1 MKIQNVMATSI
12 KIDTVSAT
20 QSLRSMNTALRASTN
35 AWKAEEVQAK
45 SVGDYLKAS
54 QAKYEGLGRSIDQVK
69 EKIKLIQE
77 RQKSLDLTT
86 EDGKNSYNRY
96 AKQLGVAVKQLS
108 SMTAQQERAK
118 SAMQYQSSGLASLQS
133 KYRSLTEV
141 NGSYVKRLE
150 AEGKGYEA
158 AVAKLDHY
166 KTSLNNLS
174 KQQKIQKD
182 ELKRI
187 AEESGI
193 TSNAY
198 KKQQVRVNETATS
211 MAKLTSK
218 IKDSKSDV
226 SRYSTGLNELQS
238 KYKSTNSVA
247 KSYVNRLEAE
257 GKKYE
262 AAKTRLN
269 SYKSAVENLTKQ
281 QKIQEN
287 ELAKIAS
294 ESGRSSSAYRA
305 QEVKVNQTATSIS
318 KLNSKVKSAQS
329 EVNKLNPNGFN
340 KIANGAKHV
349 TNAAD
354 KMKSSLK
361 NAWEHVKSGATAAA
375 AGIGAVGA
383 AAISGAK
390 KAGNL
395 EQSYKEITNLAVTGG
410 EKQKEAIKNVSEMQR
425 QGRAMSIQY
434 GKSQQD
440 IADSYEELVKRGYS
454 TKQALGAMRTELQ
467 ASVASGDDFKDVV
480 AVSSTTLES
489 FGMRA
494 KTTAQMTYNTKRA
507 VNELAYAADMTSTG
521 FKDLG
526 YGMSYVGSS
535 AHQAGFGLSQTA
547 AAMGILSNN
556 GLEASKAGTGL
567 NEVINRLSTAT
578 GNLLKGDK
586 KNALAKLGIKPKEIT
601 TSTGKLKDL
610 STVFGV
616 LNKHMQG
623 MSKVQK
629 INIMK
634 SLFGMTGEQAGL
646 ILTKYNK
653 QLGTLS
659 KQTLRA
665 GKDGDY
671 VAKLAKKN
679 SETAKMQM
687 ARLKMTGEAFS
698 MTLGAKMLPAIN
710 KAGDSLVIF
719 LTKTKDGKKLTQD
732 FANGVGAVAN
742 GLVNLIKWATTHKT
756 EVKWIFGGLL
766 TGYSVVKGAQFLQ
779 FLNKTRLAM
788 TELGV
793 LDKSKT
799 AIKGIGSAFKFTGK
813 LAKAGGKGILKAGK
827 AFGKSFVQSTKG
839 AVDAVK
845 SVGSLI
851 GKGAKRVGSEI
862 ADSGKFLGKQLV
874 KGFKGSVK
882 LVKSIGSSL
891 VNGTKNLV
899 SKSISLGKRIGSAIS
914 KGAKSTLNFSK
925 SLFGKGNSAGKLT
938 GLLQSARSAG
948 GFKNLTTAGKI
959 GTSAAGIGVAVD
971 TATSIVKAI
980 KDKAGSRKQYED
992 VGTAAGKGIGGAIG
1006 LWFGGPAGA
1015 AVGASIGAK
1024 VGKWGGDAVKSF
1036 TNGWKSKKPPKRFW
1050 SLENLGWSTK
1060 DTFNKIGKW
1069 GQGVGKKFGQG
1080 LAKGKSFAKKN
1091 AKALI
1096 LTAVSPML
1104 GIPALLYKNNSKFH
1118 KWANGVGKSIKK
1130 GLGSAKKNLNNFNK
1144 AVSKNVGNFTKSAG
1158 KKYRQ
1163 FTSSVSKTFKKHWN
1177 QMYKH
1182 SSKGTKQIM
1191 RSIEKFGKNY
1201 VKINKKY
1208 GDETRKNFGSFSKRL
1223 KKNHGDLFKTIGQTT
1238 KTQLNIEKKR
1248 WTANWKNIKS
1258 FAGGVWKGLTKNAG
1272 DMYKS
1277 LNAKT
1282 HGGLG
1287 KVFNGFKSFGKSIGD
1302 FWKNLWKGVKNT
1314 FDNAIKGLKDT
1325 ASNVGKFFSG
1335 KLKVGNIHLAEGTD
1349 WRKKYGY
1356 PAIVNDGSDSPE
1368 TNNREA
1374 LIDTDGTLKL
1384 FPNIRNLKWWM
1395 LPGQH
1400 VVSAH
1405 DLATMFGRGV
1415 HLASGTF
1422 DFNLLRNYRIR
1433 DEKTPDLL
1441 NKLVK
1446 INSRRLKLSLK
1457 TYDEDKERHEKTKR
1471 RREKKDR
1478 ESKKTSRTKTRK
1490 DMEYLDSSFFTGGK
1504 STGKIVSVSK
1514 LWLKKYLESELPK
1527 KTRKR
1532 TRTTRRRSSSSRA
1545 SSSSSRRSTTT
1556 THRERTTVSA
1566 SVRGLGSVRSLAAAI
1581 KSVSGRHTARVSVSA
1596 SNTKSVKSLKS
1607 ALSKVK
1613 SKRIKVS
1620 VSGTKS
1626 VKSLSSA
1633 LKGISKKGTLKG
1645 ISSASS
1651 RLKTL
1656 SKRTKSTKRSLKG
1669 LSSANSKASKTNKTL
1684 ANQLSK
1690 TSSKVKSLYKAAKK
1704 NKFGKEI
1711 KSQAEEAV
1719 KSLKGKGNFAKTF
1732 ESMTK
1737 KFGKDLKSMSK
1748 DSTKEFKSMWSN
1760 IEKTSKSG
1768 ENSTHK
1774 SFNTFSSSYKRGWKS
1789 LESGVSTTF
1798 DHFWT
1803 TMRKTAGKGLNKVI
1817 DVLNSGIGKIDT
1829 VISNFGG
1836 NKNAVHKVG
1845 GVHYATGTG
1854 YFAGRRPI
1862 TGPTW
1867 TILNDGNDSPE
1878 TQNREGIYN
1887 KQTGELTVVNG
1898 RNVPKLLDSRHEV
1911 FNASEMRDLGFTH
1924 YASGTGYLKRLYDQA
1939 KHYWNNPTKTG
1950 DSLFGKITGLVGAIN
1965 SLANGMLKDGKNHGT
1980 EWWSQ
1985 LWKMVEDKVEDGGDA
2000 TLTGLVKAMAKNGD
2014 GKIYQWGA
2022 TGPKEFDCSG
2032 LVMYTLKKDFG
2043 IDYPHFSGNQYS
2055 VSQHISRSEA
2065 KPGDLVFWGRN
2076 GSIHVGAYAGGGK
2089 YYSAYGPNGTH
2100 GIGMMPLSSVVG
2112 YGKPLFARV
2121 RGLKQNDDK
2130 HEEVKANTNLQK
2142 LIKNQVGKGFWKTIN
2157 KIADEFGDAG
2167 GAGNVKLTG
2176 DLTHK
2181 SLQLAKALKRADPKA
2196 TAKGIAALISN
2207 AIAESTLN
2215 PGITNGIGA
2224 TGLWQFL
2231 GSRRTGLENY
2241 ARNHHGSYH
2250 NAGIQIDYALHGD
2263 SSRALFKQLLEGSR
2277 SPYSMAYQ
2285 FSQQWEVGGNDAGHA
2300 AHANSLYKLLKDH
2313 GYANGGIVSS
2323 PQLAMIGEGN
2333 GPETIVPWDIT
2344 KRAKAYQLMS
2354 RTLKHFKQQ
2363 DNPTDQSGDSKILL
2377 EILKVMTLIEKKLDT
2392 EITETRRLAEQPI
2405 NVSGDFNV
2413 DGRKFARYL
2422 RTYLREFDRQTV
2434 VRGRYN
2440 LSDR

>member
-1 MKIQNVMATSI
+1 MRWKGGKMRIQNVMATSI

-20 QSLRSMNTALRASTN
+20 QSLRSMNTALKASTN

-45 SVGDYLKAS
+45 SVGNYLKAS
-54 QAKYEGLGRSIDQVK
+54 QARYEGLGRSIDQAK

-77 RQKSLDLTT
+77 RQKALDLTT
-86 EDGKNSYNRY
+86 EDGRNSYNRY
-96 AKQLGVAVKQLS
+96 AKQLGITVKQLS

-118 SAMQYQSSGLASLQS
+118 SAMQYQTSGLASLQS
-133 KYRSLTEV
+133 RYRSLNEV
-141 NGSYVKRLE
+141 NSSYVK
-150 AEGKGYEA
+150 
-158 AVAKLDHY
+158 
-166 KTSLNNLS
+166 
-174 KQQKIQKD
+174 
-182 ELKRI
+182 
-187 AEESGI
+187 
-193 TSNAY
+193 
-198 KKQQVRVNETATS
+198 
-211 MAKLTSK
+211 
-218 IKDSKSDV
+218 
-226 SRYSTGLNELQS
+226 
-238 KYKSTNSVA
+238 
-247 KSYVNRLEAE
+247 RLEAE

-262 AAKTRLN
+262 AAKTRLT

-281 QKIQEN
+281 QKIQES
-287 ELAKIAS
+287 ELSRIAS
-294 ESGRSSSAYRA
+294 ESGKASSAYHA

-361 NAWEHVKSGATAAA
+361 NTWEHVKSGATAAA

-440 IADSYEELVKRGYS
+440 IADSYEELVKRGYT

-659 KQTLRA
+659 KQTLKA

-710 KAGDSLVIF
+710 RAGDSLVIF

-742 GLVNLIKWATTHKT
+742 GLVDLIKWATTHKT

-799 AIKGIGSAFKFTGK
+799 AIKDIGSAFKFTGK

-839 AVDAVK
+839 AGDAVK

-851 GKGAKRVGSEI
+851 GKGAKRVGSDI

-882 LVKSIGSSL
+882 LGKSIGSSL

-899 SKSISLGKRIGSAIS
+899 SKSISLGKRISSAIS

-938 GLLQSARSAG
+938 GLLQSAHSAG

-959 GTSAAGIGVAVD
+959 GTSTAGVGVAVD

-1015 AVGASIGAK
+1015 AVGATIGAK

-1036 TNGWKSKKPPKRFW
+1036 TNGWKSKKPPKNFW

-1060 DTFNKIGKW
+1060 DTFSKIGKW

-1091 AKALI
+1091 AKELA

-1104 GIPALLYKNNSKFH
+1104 GIPALLYKNNPKFR

-1130 GLGSAKKNLNNFNK
+1130 GLGYAKKNVSNFNK
-1144 AVSKNVGNFTKSAG
+1144 SVAKNVGNFTKSAG

-1163 FTSSVSKTFKKHWN
+1163 FTSSVSKTFKKQWN
-1177 QMYKH
+1177 QIYKH

-1191 RSIEKFGKNY
+1191 RSTAKFGKNY

-1277 LNAKT
+1277 LNSKT

-1287 KVFNGFKSFGKSIGD
+1287 KVLTKFKAFGKSVGD
-1302 FWKNLWKGVKNT
+1302 FWNNLWKGVRDT
-1314 FDNAIKGLKDT
+1314 FDRTIKGLKD
-1325 ASNVGKFFSG
+1325 AAGNVGKFFTG
-1335 KLKVGNIHLAEGTD
+1335 KLKVGNIHLADGTD
-1349 WRKKYGY
+1349 WKKKYGY

-1368 TNNREA
+1368 TNNREG
-1374 LIDTDGTLKL
+1374 LIDTDGTLKI
-1384 FPNIRNLKWWM
+1384 FPNVRNLKWWM

-1400 VVSAH
+1400 VVNAH
-1405 DLATMFGRGV
+1405 DLATMFGSGV
-1415 HLASGTF
+1415 HLASGTLDF
-1422 DFNLLRNYRIR
+1422 DLLKNYKIGDVKTPNLLS
-1433 DEKTPDLL
+1433 
-1441 NKLVK
+1441 KLVK
-1446 INSRRLKLSLK
+1446 INSQSLKLKLK
-1457 TYDEDKERHEKTKR
+1457 TYAEDKERHEKTKR

-1478 ESKKTSRTKTRK
+1478 KAKRTTRTRK
-1490 DMEYLDSSFFTGGK
+1490 GMEYLDSSFFTGGK

-1514 LWLKKYLESELPK
+1514 SWLKKYLESKLPK
-1527 KTRKR
+1527 RSRKR
-1532 TRTTRRRSSSSRA
+1532 TRTTRHKSSSSR
-1545 SSSSSRRSTTT
+1545 SSSRSRNTTT
-1556 THRERTTVSA
+1556 TRRERTSVSA
-1566 SVRGLGSVRSLAAAI
+1566 SVSGLSSVRSLAAAI
-1581 KSVSGRHTARVSVSA
+1581 KAVSGSHTAKITVSA
-1596 SNTKSVKSLKS
+1596 SSAKSVKSLKA

-1620 VSGTKS
+1620 ISGTKS
-1626 VKSLSSA
+1626 VKSLLSA
-1633 LKGISKKGTLKG
+1633 LKGVGKKSTLKG

-1656 SKRTKSTKRSLKG
+1656 SKRTKSTRSSLKG

-1748 DSTKEFKSMWSN
+1748 VSTKEFKSMWSN

-1789 LESGVSTTF
+1789 LESGVSATF

-1817 DVLNSGIGKIDT
+1817 DVLNSGIGKINT

-1854 YFAGRRPI
+1854 FLNSQRRPI
-1862 TGPTW
+1862 TGPTLA
-1867 TILNDGNDSPE
+1867 ILNDGFDSPE
-1878 TQNREGIYN
+1878 TNNREGILD
-1887 KQTGELTVVNG
+1887 KTTGELSVVNG
-1898 RNVPKLLDSRHEV
+1898 RNVPVMLDQRHEV
-1911 FNASEMRDLGFTH
+1911 FNASEMRDLGVTRHFAT
-1924 YASGTGYLKRLYDQA
+1924 GTGWLKKLYEEA
-1939 KHYWNNPTKTG
+1939 KKFWKQPIKTG
-1950 DSLFGKITGLVGAIN
+1950 EANFGKVTGLNGAVQTL
-1965 SLANGMLKDGKNHGT
+1965 SKGMLKNATTQSTK
-1980 EWWSQ
+1980 WWSQ
-1985 LWKMVEDKVEDGGDA
+1985 LWKMVENKVNDDDLGPA
-2000 TLTGLVKAMAKNGD
+2000 SGLLKAVEELGKNKQYSQ
-2014 GKIYQWGA
+2014 GKRMSKFFA
-2022 TGPKEFDCSG
+2022 DCSSLVSRALHDYYHVHWSEPNGWALTVAG
-2032 LVMYTLKKDFG
+2032 LWKHAHR
-2043 IDYPHFSGNQYS
+2043 IP
-2055 VSQHISRSEA
+2055 RSEA
-2065 KPGDLVFWGRN
+2065 KPGDPVFWLPDT
-2076 GSIHVGAYAGGGK
+2076 HVGVYAGHGK
-2089 YYSAYGPNGTH
+2089 YYSAYGPNDG
-2100 GIGMMPLSSVVG
+2100 GPVGMQSVAPG
-2112 YGKPLFARV
+2112 ATFGRFN
-2121 RGLKQNDDK
+2121 GLNTEGDK
-2130 HEEVKANTNLQK
+2130 GSKKDVKVKTNNALQK
-2142 LIKNQVGKGFWKTIN
+2142 FIKPQVGKGFWRTIQ
-2157 KIADEFGDAG
+2157 KIHEKYGSSFGSIAGFNVDGSLKSKVRALAG
-2167 GAGNVKLTG
+2167 GLKSIDPRATKNGIIAILGNWVF
-2176 DLTHK
+2176 
-2181 SLQLAKALKRADPKA
+2181 
-2196 TAKGIAALISN
+2196 
-2207 AIAESTLN
+2207 ESGQLN
-2215 PGITNGIGA
+2215 PGAVNPSGGA
-2224 TGLWQFL
+2224 SGFGQWL
-2231 GSRRTGLENY
+2231 GARKTRLMNY
-2241 ARNHHGSYH
+2241 ARGHHHSWK
-2250 NAGIQIDYALHGD
+2250 NPATQLEFALHGD
-2263 SSRALFKQLLEGSR
+2263 AGMTGIFRSVLEGHGSYESLALKFSR
-2277 SPYSMAYQ
+2277 D
-2285 FSQQWEVGGNDAGHA
+2285 WEKGGYDSNHVAGA
-2300 AHANSLYKLLKDH
+2300 RKVAQILG

-2344 KRAKAYQLMS
+2344 KRAKAYQLMN
-2354 RTLKHFKQQ
+2354 RTLKHFRQQ
-2363 DNPTDQSGDSKILL
+2363 DDPTDQSGDSKILL
-2377 EILKVMTLIEKKLDT
+2377 EILKVMTSIEKKLDA
-2392 EITETRRLAEQPI
+2392 EINETRRLGEQPI
-2405 NVSGDFNV
+2405 NVSGDFNI

>member
-1 MKIQNVMATSI
+1 MRWKGGKMRIQNVMATSI

-20 QSLRSMNTALRASTN
+20 QSLRSMNTALKASTN

-45 SVGDYLKAS
+45 SVGNYLKAS
-54 QAKYEGLGRSIDQVK
+54 QARYEGLGRSIDQAK

-77 RQKSLDLTT
+77 RQKALDLTT
-86 EDGKNSYNRY
+86 EDGRNSYNRY
-96 AKQLGVAVKQLS
+96 AKQLGITVKQLS
-108 SMTAQQERAK
+108 SMTSQQERAK
-118 SAMQYQSSGLASLQS
+118 SAMQYQTSGLASLQS
-133 KYRSLTEV
+133 RYRSLNEV
-141 NGSYVKRLE
+141 NSSYVK
-150 AEGKGYEA
+150 
-158 AVAKLDHY
+158 
-166 KTSLNNLS
+166 
-174 KQQKIQKD
+174 
-182 ELKRI
+182 
-187 AEESGI
+187 
-193 TSNAY
+193 
-198 KKQQVRVNETATS
+198 
-211 MAKLTSK
+211 
-218 IKDSKSDV
+218 
-226 SRYSTGLNELQS
+226 
-238 KYKSTNSVA
+238 
-247 KSYVNRLEAE
+247 RLEAE

-262 AAKTRLN
+262 AAKTRLT

-281 QKIQEN
+281 QKIQES
-287 ELAKIAS
+287 ELSRIAS
-294 ESGRSSSAYRA
+294 ESGKASSAYHA

-659 KQTLRA
+659 KQTLKA

-710 KAGDSLVIF
+710 RAGDSLVIF

-779 FLNKTRLAM
+779 FLNKTRLAFQG
-788 TELGV
+788 L
-793 LDKSKT
+793 K
-799 AIKGIGSAFKFTGK
+799 IGSHVFDGFKALKDGFKGAE
-813 LAKAGGKGILKAGK
+813 LAKDASLGQKVFHGLGSAAKNSGELVKAAGRGIAD
-827 AFGKSFVQSTKG
+827 ASHTMATSFTKQ
-839 AVDAVK
+839 A
-845 SVGSLI
+845 SLI
-851 GKGAKRVGSEI
+851 GKGIHGLGKGIFKATKAIGNQ
-862 ADSGKFLGKQLV
+862 ALQAGKFLGEQIS
-874 KGFKGSVK
+874 KG
-882 LVKSIGSSL
+882 
-891 VNGTKNLV
+891 VN
-899 SKSISLGKRIGSAIS
+899 KSISLGKG
-914 KGAKSTLNFSK
+914 
-925 SLFGKGNSAGKLT
+925 LFGKGKGAGKLT

-959 GTSAAGIGVAVD
+959 GTSAAGVGVAVD

-1091 AKALI
+1091 AKELA

-1104 GIPALLYKNNSKFH
+1104 GIPALLYKSNPKFR

-1130 GLGSAKKNLNNFNK
+1130 GLGSAKKNVNNFNK

-1182 SSKGTKQIM
+1182 SSKGTQQIM

-1258 FAGGVWKGLTKNAG
+1258 FAGGVWKGLTKNAD

-1287 KVFNGFKSFGKSIGD
+1287 KVFNGFKSFGKSVGD
-1302 FWKNLWKGVKNT
+1302 FWKNLWKDVKDT
-1314 FDNAIKGLKDT
+1314 FDDAIKGLKET

-1335 KLKVGNIHLAEGTD
+1335 KLKVGNIHLADGTD
-1349 WRKKYGY
+1349 WKKKYGY

-1384 FPNIRNLKWWM
+1384 FPNVRNLKWWM

-1400 VVSAH
+1400 VVNAH

-1433 DEKTPDLL
+1433 DERTPDLL

-1478 ESKKTSRTKTRK
+1478 ESKKTSRTHTRK
-1490 DMEYLDSSFFTGGK
+1490 AMEYLDSSFFTGGK

-1514 LWLKKYLESELPK
+1514 SWLKKYLESELPK
-1527 KTRKR
+1527 KTKKR
-1532 TRTTRRRSSSSRA
+1532 TRTTRRRSSSSRS

-1566 SVRGLGSVRSLAAAI
+1566 SVRGLSSVRSLAAAI
-1581 KSVSGRHTARVSVSA
+1581 ESVSGRHTARVSVSA

-1607 ALSKVK
+1607 ALSKVQ

-1656 SKRTKSTKRSLKG
+1656 SKRTKSTRSSLKG
-1669 LSSANSKASKTNKTL
+1669 LSSANSKASRTNKTL

-1774 SFNTFSSSYKRGWKS
+1774 SFNTFSSSYKRGWKL

-1836 NKNAVHKVG
+1836 NRNAVHKVG

-1854 YFAGRRPI
+1854 YLGSQRRPI
-1862 TGPTW
+1862 VGKTLA
-1867 TILNDGNDSPE
+1867 ILNDGFDSPE
-1878 TQNREGIYN
+1878 TNNREGIFD
-1887 KQTGELTVVNG
+1887 KTTGELSVVNG
-1898 RNVPKLLDSRHEV
+1898 RNVPVVLDQRHEV
-1911 FNASEMRDLGFTH
+1911 FNASEMRDLGVTRHF
-1924 YASGTGYLKRLYDQA
+1924 ASGTGWLKKLYEEA
-1939 KHYWNNPTKTG
+1939 KKFWKQPVKTAEFNF
-1950 DSLFGKITGLVGAIN
+1950 DKVTGLTGAIN
-1965 SLANGMLKDGKNHGT
+1965 NLAQSAKKISQAQGIN
-1980 EWWSQ
+1980 WWSQ
-1985 LWKMVEDKVEDGGDA
+1985 LWKMVEDKVNDDDLGPAKGLLKAVEKLGKGKPYIWGGY
-2000 TLTGLVKAMAKNGD
+2000 GVHAKG
-2014 GKIYQWGA
+2014 
-2022 TGPKEFDCSG
+2022 FDCSG
-2032 LVMYTLKKDFG
+2032 LVSTALEEYF
-2043 IDYPHFSGNQYS
+2043 HSGWGHLDVAGLWS
-2055 VSQHISRSEA
+2055 HAHEIPKSKA
-2065 KPGDLVFWGRN
+2065 KPGDPVFWLPDG
-2076 GSIHVGAYAGGGK
+2076 HVGVYAGHNK
-2089 YYSAYGPNGTH
+2089 YYSAFGPD
-2100 GIGMMPLSSVVG
+2100 IGMHSIFGQDPG
-2112 YGKPLFARV
+2112 T
-2121 RGLKQNDDK
+2121 RGPVFGRFKGINTEGSKTSDDD
-2130 HEEVKANTNLQK
+2130 VKVKTNNKLQK
-2142 LIKNQVGKGFWKTIN
+2142 QIKIQVGKGFWSTIQ
-2157 KIADEFGDAG
+2157 KISDKYGEHDDGLQAGKPSGDH
-2167 GAGNVKLTG
+2167 
-2176 DLTHK
+2176 THW
-2181 SLQLAKALKRADPKA
+2181 LKQAHVPKKYWSAMNFIFTHESSWNPKA
-2196 TAKGIAALISN
+2196 YNPQPTPTGHARGIGQLTDAQMHYVRRHGSVNN
-2207 AIAESTLN
+2207 AIAQIMGAYDYMNDRYGN
-2215 PGITNGIGA
+2215 PDKA
-2224 TGLWQFL
+2224 EAFWK
-2231 GSRRTGLENY
+2231 
-2241 ARNHHGSYH
+2241 AH
-2250 NAGIQIDYALHGD
+2250 N
-2263 SSRALFKQLLEGSR
+2263 
-2277 SPYSMAYQ
+2277 
-2285 FSQQWEVGGNDAGHA
+2285 W
-2300 AHANSLYKLLKDH
+2300 
-2313 GYANGGIVSS
+2313 YANGGIVTN
-2323 PQLAMIGEGN
+2323 PQIAVVGEGN

-2344 KRAKAYQLMS
+2344 KRARAYRLID

-2363 DNPTDQSGDSKILL
+2363 DAPTSQGEDSKLLL
-2377 EILKVMTLIEKKLDT
+2377 EILKVMTSIEKKLDS
-2392 EITETRRLAEQPI
+2392 EITETRRLGEQPI

-2413 DGRKFARYL
+2413 DGRKFARYI

>member
-1 MKIQNVMATSI
+1 MRWKGGKMRIQNVMATSI

-20 QSLRSMNTALRASTN
+20 QSLRSMNTALKASTN

-45 SVGDYLKAS
+45 SVGNYLKAS
-54 QAKYEGLGRSIDQVK
+54 QARYEGLGRSIDQAK

-77 RQKSLDLTT
+77 RQKALDLTT
-86 EDGKNSYNRY
+86 EDGRNSYNRY
-96 AKQLGVAVKQLS
+96 AKQLGITVKQLS

-118 SAMQYQSSGLASLQS
+118 SAMQYQISGLASLQS
-133 KYRSLTEV
+133 RYRSLNEV
-141 NGSYVKRLE
+141 NSSYVK
-150 AEGKGYEA
+150 
-158 AVAKLDHY
+158 
-166 KTSLNNLS
+166 
-174 KQQKIQKD
+174 
-182 ELKRI
+182 
-187 AEESGI
+187 
-193 TSNAY
+193 
-198 KKQQVRVNETATS
+198 
-211 MAKLTSK
+211 
-218 IKDSKSDV
+218 
-226 SRYSTGLNELQS
+226 
-238 KYKSTNSVA
+238 
-247 KSYVNRLEAE
+247 RLEAE

-262 AAKTRLN
+262 AAKTRLT

-281 QKIQEN
+281 QKIQES
-287 ELAKIAS
+287 ELSRIAS
-294 ESGRSSSAYRA
+294 ESGKSSSAYHA

-659 KQTLRA
+659 KQTLKA

-742 GLVNLIKWATTHKT
+742 GLVNLIKWATTHET

-779 FLNKTRLAM
+779 FLNKTRLAFQG
-788 TELGV
+788 L
-793 LDKSKT
+793 K
-799 AIKGIGSAFKFTGK
+799 IGSHVFDGFKALKDGFKGAE
-813 LAKAGGKGILKAGK
+813 LAKDASLGQKVFHGLGSAAKNSGELVKAAGRGIAD
-827 AFGKSFVQSTKG
+827 ASHTMATSFTKQ
-839 AVDAVK
+839 A
-845 SVGSLI
+845 SLI
-851 GKGAKRVGSEI
+851 GKGIHGLGKGIFKATKAIGNQ
-862 ADSGKFLGKQLV
+862 ALQAGKFLGEQIS
-874 KGFKGSVK
+874 KG
-882 LVKSIGSSL
+882 
-891 VNGTKNLV
+891 VN
-899 SKSISLGKRIGSAIS
+899 KSISFGKG
-914 KGAKSTLNFSK
+914 
-925 SLFGKGNSAGKLT
+925 LFGKGKGAGKLT

-959 GTSAAGIGVAVD
+959 GTSAAGVGVAVD

-1091 AKALI
+1091 AKELA

-1104 GIPALLYKNNSKFH
+1104 GIPALLYRNNPKFR

-1130 GLGSAKKNLNNFNK
+1130 GLGSAKKNVNNFNK
-1144 AVSKNVGNFTKSAG
+1144 AVSKNVGNFTKSAS

-1302 FWKNLWKGVKNT
+1302 FWKNLWKGVKDT

-1384 FPNIRNLKWWM
+1384 FPNVRNLKWWM

-1400 VVSAH
+1400 VVNAH
-1405 DLATMFGRGV
+1405 DLATMFGRSV

-1457 TYDEDKERHEKTKR
+1457 TYDEGKERHEKTKR

-1514 LWLKKYLESELPK
+1514 SWLKKYLESELPK

-1532 TRTTRRRSSSSRA
+1532 TRTTRRRPSSSRS

-1581 KSVSGRHTARVSVSA
+1581 ESVSGRHTARVSVSA
-1596 SNTKSVKSLKS
+1596 SNTKSVKSLKT

-1656 SKRTKSTKRSLKG
+1656 SKRTKSTRSSLKG
-1669 LSSANSKASKTNKTL
+1669 LSSANSKASRTNKTL

-1719 KSLKGKGNFAKTF
+1719 KSLKGKGNFAKAF

-1854 YFAGRRPI
+1854 FFGSQRRPI
-1862 TGPTW
+1862 VGKTLA
-1867 TILNDGNDSPE
+1867 ILNDGFDSPE
-1878 TQNREGIYN
+1878 TNNREGIFD
-1887 KQTGELTVVNG
+1887 KTTGELSVVNG
-1898 RNVPKLLDSRHEV
+1898 RNVPVVLDQRHEV
-1911 FNASEMRDLGFTH
+1911 FNASEMRDLGVTRHF
-1924 YASGTGYLKRLYDQA
+1924 ASGTGWLKKLYEEA
-1939 KHYWNNPTKTG
+1939 KKFWKQPVKTAESNF
-1950 DSLFGKITGLVGAIN
+1950 DKVTGLTGAIN
-1965 SLANGMLKDGKNHGT
+1965 NLAQSAKKISQAQGVN
-1980 EWWSQ
+1980 WWSQ
-1985 LWKMVEDKVEDGGDA
+1985 LWKMVEDKVNDDDLGPAKGLLKAVEKLGKGKPYIWGGY
-2000 TLTGLVKAMAKNGD
+2000 GVHAKG
-2014 GKIYQWGA
+2014 
-2022 TGPKEFDCSG
+2022 FDCSG
-2032 LVMYTLKKDFG
+2032 LVSTALEEYF
-2043 IDYPHFSGNQYS
+2043 HSGWGHLDVAGLWS
-2055 VSQHISRSEA
+2055 HAHEIPKSKA
-2065 KPGDLVFWGRN
+2065 KPGDPVFWLPDG
-2076 GSIHVGAYAGGGK
+2076 HVGVYAGHSK
-2089 YYSAYGPNGTH
+2089 YYSAFGPD
-2100 GIGMMPLSSVVG
+2100 IGMHSIFGQDPG
-2112 YGKPLFARV
+2112 T
-2121 RGLKQNDDK
+2121 RGPVFGRFKGINTEGSKTSDDD
-2130 HEEVKANTNLQK
+2130 VKVKTNNKLQK
-2142 LIKNQVGKGFWKTIN
+2142 QIKIQVGKGFWSTIQ
-2157 KIADEFGDAG
+2157 KISDKYGEHDDGLQAGKPSGDH
-2167 GAGNVKLTG
+2167 
-2176 DLTHK
+2176 THW
-2181 SLQLAKALKRADPKA
+2181 LKQAHVPKKYWSAMNFIFTHESSWNPKA
-2196 TAKGIAALISN
+2196 YNPQPTPTGHARGIGQLTDAQMHYVRRHGSVNN
-2207 AIAESTLN
+2207 AIAQIMGAYDYMNDRYGN
-2215 PGITNGIGA
+2215 PDKA
-2224 TGLWQFL
+2224 EAFWK
-2231 GSRRTGLENY
+2231 
-2241 ARNHHGSYH
+2241 AH
-2250 NAGIQIDYALHGD
+2250 N
-2263 SSRALFKQLLEGSR
+2263 
-2277 SPYSMAYQ
+2277 
-2285 FSQQWEVGGNDAGHA
+2285 W
-2300 AHANSLYKLLKDH
+2300 
-2313 GYANGGIVSS
+2313 YANGGIVTN
-2323 PQLAMIGEGN
+2323 PQIAVVGEGN

-2344 KRAKAYQLMS
+2344 KRARAYRLMD

-2363 DNPTDQSGDSKILL
+2363 DAPTSQGEDSKLLL
-2377 EILKVMTLIEKKLDT
+2377 EILKVMTSIEKKLDS
-2392 EITETRRLAEQPI
+2392 EITETRRLGEQPI
-2405 NVSGDFNV
+2405 NISGDFNV
-2413 DGRKFARYL
+2413 DGRKFARYI

>member
-1 MKIQNVMATSI
+1 MRWKGGKMRIQNVMATSI

-20 QSLRSMNTALRASTN
+20 QSLRSMNTALKASTN

-45 SVGDYLKAS
+45 SVGNYLKAS
-54 QAKYEGLGRSIDQVK
+54 QARYEGLGRSIDQAK

-77 RQKSLDLTT
+77 RQKALDLTT
-86 EDGKNSYNRY
+86 EDGRNSYNRY
-96 AKQLGVAVKQLS
+96 AKQLGITVKQLS

-118 SAMQYQSSGLASLQS
+118 SAMQYQTSGLASLQS
-133 KYRSLTEV
+133 RYRSLNEV
-141 NGSYVKRLE
+141 NSSYVK
-150 AEGKGYEA
+150 
-158 AVAKLDHY
+158 
-166 KTSLNNLS
+166 
-174 KQQKIQKD
+174 
-182 ELKRI
+182 
-187 AEESGI
+187 
-193 TSNAY
+193 
-198 KKQQVRVNETATS
+198 
-211 MAKLTSK
+211 
-218 IKDSKSDV
+218 
-226 SRYSTGLNELQS
+226 
-238 KYKSTNSVA
+238 
-247 KSYVNRLEAE
+247 RLEAE

-262 AAKTRLN
+262 AAKTRLT

-281 QKIQEN
+281 QKIQES
-287 ELAKIAS
+287 ELSRIAS
-294 ESGRSSSAYRA
+294 ESGKASSAYHA

-361 NAWEHVKSGATAAA
+361 NTWEHVKSGATAAA

-440 IADSYEELVKRGYS
+440 IADSYEELVKRGYT

-659 KQTLRA
+659 KQTLKA

-710 KAGDSLVIF
+710 RAGDSLVIF

-742 GLVNLIKWATTHKT
+742 GLVNLIKWATTHET

-779 FLNKTRLAM
+779 FLNKTRLAFQG
-788 TELGV
+788 L
-793 LDKSKT
+793 K
-799 AIKGIGSAFKFTGK
+799 IGSHVFDGFKALKDGFKGAE
-813 LAKAGGKGILKAGK
+813 LAKDASLGQKVFHGLGSAAKNSGELVKAAGRGIAD
-827 AFGKSFVQSTKG
+827 ASHTMATSFTKQ
-839 AVDAVK
+839 A
-845 SVGSLI
+845 SLI
-851 GKGAKRVGSEI
+851 GKGIHGLGKGIFKATKAIGNQ
-862 ADSGKFLGKQLV
+862 ALQAGKFLGEQIS
-874 KGFKGSVK
+874 KG
-882 LVKSIGSSL
+882 
-891 VNGTKNLV
+891 VN
-899 SKSISLGKRIGSAIS
+899 KSISFGKG
-914 KGAKSTLNFSK
+914 
-925 SLFGKGNSAGKLT
+925 LFGKGKGAGKLT

-959 GTSAAGIGVAVD
+959 GTSAAGVGVAVD

-1091 AKALI
+1091 AKELA

-1104 GIPALLYKNNSKFH
+1104 GIPALLYKNNPKFR
-1118 KWANGVGKSIKK
+1118 KWANSVGKSIKK
-1130 GLGSAKKNLNNFNK
+1130 GLGSAKKNVNNFNK
-1144 AVSKNVGNFTKSAG
+1144 AVSKNVGNFTKSAS

-1182 SSKGTKQIM
+1182 SSKETKQIM

-1248 WTANWKNIKS
+1248 WTANWKNIES

-1282 HGGLG
+1282 HGGLR

-1302 FWKNLWKGVKNT
+1302 FWKNLWKGVKDT

-1384 FPNIRNLKWWM
+1384 FPNVRNLKWWM

-1400 VVSAH
+1400 VVNAH
-1405 DLATMFGRGV
+1405 DLATMFGRSV

-1514 LWLKKYLESELPK
+1514 SWLKKYLESELPK

-1532 TRTTRRRSSSSRA
+1532 TRTTRRRPSSSRS

-1581 KSVSGRHTARVSVSA
+1581 ESVSGRHTARVSVSA
-1596 SNTKSVKSLKS
+1596 SNTKSVKSLKT

-1656 SKRTKSTKRSLKG
+1656 SKRTKSTRSSLKG
-1669 LSSANSKASKTNKTL
+1669 LSSANSKASRTNKTL

-1774 SFNTFSSSYKRGWKS
+1774 SFNTFSSIYKRGWKS

-1854 YFAGRRPI
+1854 FFGSQRRPI
-1862 TGPTW
+1862 VGKTLA
-1867 TILNDGNDSPE
+1867 ILNDGFDSPE
-1878 TQNREGIYN
+1878 TNNREGIFD
-1887 KQTGELTVVNG
+1887 KTTGELSVVNG
-1898 RNVPKLLDSRHEV
+1898 RNVPVVLDQRHEV
-1911 FNASEMRDLGFTH
+1911 FNASEMRDLGVTRHF
-1924 YASGTGYLKRLYDQA
+1924 ASGTGWLKKLYEEA
-1939 KHYWNNPTKTG
+1939 KKFWKQPVKTAESNF
-1950 DSLFGKITGLVGAIN
+1950 DKVTGLTGAIN
-1965 SLANGMLKDGKNHGT
+1965 NLAQSAKKISQAQGVN
-1980 EWWSQ
+1980 WWSQ
-1985 LWKMVEDKVEDGGDA
+1985 LWKMVEDKVNDDDLGPAKGLLKAVEKLGKGKPYIWGGY
-2000 TLTGLVKAMAKNGD
+2000 GVHAKG
-2014 GKIYQWGA
+2014 
-2022 TGPKEFDCSG
+2022 FDCSG
-2032 LVMYTLKKDFG
+2032 LVSTALEEYF
-2043 IDYPHFSGNQYS
+2043 HSGWGHLDVAGLWS
-2055 VSQHISRSEA
+2055 HAHEIPKSKA
-2065 KPGDLVFWGRN
+2065 KPGDPVFWLPDG
-2076 GSIHVGAYAGGGK
+2076 HVGVYAGHSK
-2089 YYSAYGPNGTH
+2089 YYSAFGPD
-2100 GIGMMPLSSVVG
+2100 IGMHSIFGQDPG
-2112 YGKPLFARV
+2112 T
-2121 RGLKQNDDK
+2121 RGPVFGRFKGINTEGSKTSDDD
-2130 HEEVKANTNLQK
+2130 VKVKTNNKLQK
-2142 LIKNQVGKGFWKTIN
+2142 QIKIQVGKGFWSTIQ
-2157 KIADEFGDAG
+2157 KISDKYGEHDDGLQAGKPSGDH
-2167 GAGNVKLTG
+2167 
-2176 DLTHK
+2176 THW
-2181 SLQLAKALKRADPKA
+2181 LKQAHVPKKYWSAMNFIFTHESSWNPKA
-2196 TAKGIAALISN
+2196 YNPQPTPTGHARGIGQLTDAQMHYVRRHGSVNN
-2207 AIAESTLN
+2207 AIAQIMGAYDYMNDRYGN
-2215 PGITNGIGA
+2215 PDKA
-2224 TGLWQFL
+2224 EAFWK
-2231 GSRRTGLENY
+2231 
-2241 ARNHHGSYH
+2241 AH
-2250 NAGIQIDYALHGD
+2250 N
-2263 SSRALFKQLLEGSR
+2263 
-2277 SPYSMAYQ
+2277 
-2285 FSQQWEVGGNDAGHA
+2285 W
-2300 AHANSLYKLLKDH
+2300 
-2313 GYANGGIVSS
+2313 YANGGIVTN
-2323 PQLAMIGEGN
+2323 PQIAVVGEGN

-2344 KRAKAYQLMS
+2344 KRARAYRLMD

-2363 DNPTDQSGDSKILL
+2363 DAPTSQGEDSKLLL
-2377 EILKVMTLIEKKLDT
+2377 EILKVMTSIEKKLDS
-2392 EITETRRLAEQPI
+2392 EITETRRLGEQPI

-2413 DGRKFARYL
+2413 DGRKFARYI

>member
-1 MKIQNVMATSI
+1 MRWKGGKMRIQNVMATSI

-20 QSLRSMNTALRASTN
+20 QSLRSMNTALKASTN

-54 QAKYEGLGRSIDQVK
+54 QARYEGLGRSIDQAK
-69 EKIKLIQE
+69 EKIRLIQE

-86 EDGKNSYNRY
+86 EDGRNSYNRY
-96 AKQLGVAVKQLS
+96 AKQLGITVKQLS

-118 SAMQYQSSGLASLQS
+118 SAMQYQTSGLASLQS
-133 KYRSLTEV
+133 RYRSLNEV
-141 NGSYVKRLE
+141 NSSYVK
-150 AEGKGYEA
+150 
-158 AVAKLDHY
+158 
-166 KTSLNNLS
+166 
-174 KQQKIQKD
+174 
-182 ELKRI
+182 
-187 AEESGI
+187 
-193 TSNAY
+193 
-198 KKQQVRVNETATS
+198 
-211 MAKLTSK
+211 
-218 IKDSKSDV
+218 
-226 SRYSTGLNELQS
+226 
-238 KYKSTNSVA
+238 
-247 KSYVNRLEAE
+247 RLEAE

-262 AAKTRLN
+262 AAKTRLT

-281 QKIQEN
+281 QKIQES
-287 ELAKIAS
+287 ELSRIAS
-294 ESGRSSSAYRA
+294 ESGKASSAYHA

-507 VNELAYAADMTSTG
+507 VNELAFAADMTSTG

-659 KQTLRA
+659 KQTLKA

-766 TGYSVVKGAQFLQ
+766 TGYSIVKGAQFLQ
-779 FLNKTRLAM
+779 FLNKTRLAFQG
-788 TELGV
+788 L
-793 LDKSKT
+793 K
-799 AIKGIGSAFKFTGK
+799 IGSHVFDGFK
-813 LAKAGGKGILKAGK
+813 ALKAG
-827 AFGKSFVQSTKG
+827 FKG
-839 AVDAVK
+839 AELAKDASLGQKVFHGLGSAAKNSGELVK
-845 SVGSLI
+845 AAGRGIADASHTMATSFTKQASLI
-851 GKGAKRVGSEI
+851 GKGIHGLGKGIFKATKAIGNQ
-862 ADSGKFLGKQLV
+862 ALQAGKFLGEQIS
-874 KGFKGSVK
+874 KG
-882 LVKSIGSSL
+882 
-891 VNGTKNLV
+891 VN
-899 SKSISLGKRIGSAIS
+899 KSISFGKG
-914 KGAKSTLNFSK
+914 
-925 SLFGKGNSAGKLT
+925 LFGKGKEAGKLT

-959 GTSAAGIGVAVD
+959 GTSAAGVGVAVD

-1091 AKALI
+1091 AKELA

-1104 GIPALLYKNNSKFH
+1104 GIPALLYKNNPKFR

-1130 GLGSAKKNLNNFNK
+1130 GLGSAKRNVNNFNK
-1144 AVSKNVGNFTKSAG
+1144 AVSKNVGNFAKSAG

-1258 FAGGVWKGLTKNAG
+1258 FAGGVWKGLTKNAD

-1287 KVFNGFKSFGKSIGD
+1287 KVFNGFKSFGKSVGD
-1302 FWKNLWKGVKNT
+1302 FWKNLWKDVKDT
-1314 FDNAIKGLKDT
+1314 FDDAIKGLKET

-1400 VVSAH
+1400 VVNAH
-1405 DLATMFGRGV
+1405 DLATMFGRGI

-1422 DFNLLRNYRIR
+1422 DFNLLRNYRVR
-1433 DEKTPDLL
+1433 DEKIPNLL

-1514 LWLKKYLESELPK
+1514 SWLKKYLESELPK

-1532 TRTTRRRSSSSRA
+1532 TRTTRRRSLSSRS

-1656 SKRTKSTKRSLKG
+1656 SKRTKSTRSSLKG
-1669 LSSANSKASKTNKTL
+1669 LSSTNSKASKTNKTL

-1789 LESGVSTTF
+1789 LESGVSATF

-1817 DVLNSGIGKIDT
+1817 DVLNSGIGKINT

-1862 TGPTW
+1862 TRPTW

-1887 KQTGELTVVNG
+1887 KQTGELTVVSG

-1911 FNASEMRDLGFTH
+1911 FSASEMRDLGFTH

-1965 SLANGMLKDGKNHGT
+1965 SLANGMLKDGKKHGT

-2000 TLTGLVKAMAKNGD
+2000 TLTGLVKAMAKNGH

-2076 GSIHVGAYAGGGK
+2076 GGIHVGAYAGHNQ

-2121 RGLKQNDDK
+2121 RGLKQKDDK
-2130 HEEVKANTNLQK
+2130 HEEVKANTKLQK
-2142 LIKNQVGKGFWKTIN
+2142 LIKNQVGKGFWKTIS
-2157 KIADEFGDAG
+2157 KIADKFGDAG

-2176 DLTHK
+2176 DLTQK

-2215 PGITNGIGA
+2215 AGVTNGSGA

-2231 GSRRTGLENY
+2231 GSRRVGLENY
-2241 ARNHHGSYH
+2241 ARRHGGSYH

-2263 SSRALFKQLLEGSR
+2263 SSRALFKELLEGSR

-2285 FSQQWEVGGNDAGHA
+2285 FSRQWEIGGNDAGHA
-2300 AHANSLYKLLKDH
+2300 AHADSLYKLLKDH
-2313 GYANGGIVSS
+2313 GYANGGIISS
-2323 PQLAMIGEGN
+2323 PQLAMVGEGN

-2363 DNPTDQSGDSKILL
+2363 DDPTDQGGDSKILL
-2377 EILKVMTLIEKKLDT
+2377 EILKVMTSIEKKLDLQ
-2392 EITETRRLAEQPI
+2392 ITETRRLGEQPI

-2413 DGRKFARYL
+2413 DGRKFARYI

>member
-1 MKIQNVMATSI
+1 MATSI

-77 RQKSLDLTT
+77 RQKALDLTT

-133 KYRSLTEV
+133 RYRSLNEV
-141 NGSYVKRLE
+141 NSSYVKRLE

-158 AVAKLDHY
+158 SVAKLNNY
-166 KTSLNNLS
+166 KTSLSNLS
-174 KQQKIQKD
+174 KQQQIQKD

-305 QEVKVNQTATSIS
+305 QEVKVNQTATSIG
-318 KLNSKVKSAQS
+318 KLNTKIKSTSS
-329 EVNKLNPNGFN
+329 EVRQLKPTGFN
-340 KIANGAKHV
+340 AVA
-349 TNAAD
+349 NAAKKVTSASG
-354 KMKSSLK
+354 KMKSTLHG
-361 NAWEHVKSGATAAA
+361 AWDSVKSGATAAA
-375 AGIGAVGA
+375 AGISAVGA
-383 AAISGAK
+383 VAISGAK
-390 KAGNL
+390 KAEDL
-395 EQSYKEITNLAVTGG
+395 QQSYKEITNLAITGG
-410 EKQKEAIKNVSEMQR
+410 EKQAEVTKNVAQMQR
-425 QGRAMSIQY
+425 EGRSMSIQY
-434 GKSQQD
+434 GKSQQS
-440 IADSYEELVKRGYS
+440 IAEAYEDLTKRGYS
-454 TKQALGAMRTELQ
+454 TKQALSAMRTELQ
-467 ASVASGDDFKDVV
+467 GSVASGDDFKDVV
-480 AVSSTTLES
+480 QVSSTTLES

-494 KTTAQMTYNTKRA
+494 KSTAQMTSNTKRA

-535 AHQAGFGLSQTA
+535 AHQAGFNLSETA
-547 AAMGILSNN
+547 SAMGILSNN

-567 NEVINRLSTAT
+567 NQVINRLSNSA
-578 GNLLKGDK
+578 GKLKQGDK
-586 KNALAKLGIKPKEIT
+586 KNVLAQLGIRPKEIMN
-601 TSTGKLKDL
+601 SKGQLKSL
-610 STVFGV
+610 STVFGI

-634 SLFGMTGEQAGL
+634 SLFGTTGEQAGL
-646 ILTKYNK
+646 ILAKYNGE
-653 QLGTLS
+653 LGDLS
-659 KQTLRA
+659 KKTLKA

-687 ARLKMTGEAFS
+687 ARLKMTGEAFT

-710 KAGDSLVIF
+710 KAGDSLVVF

-742 GLVNLIKWATTHKT
+742 GLVSLIKWATTHKT

-788 TELGV
+788 ADLGV
-793 LDKSKT
+793 LAKLKSVPTSFGTKFAHMTQKLSSTFST
-799 AIKGIGSAFKFTGK
+799 AKRLVKASSKGISFATKEMRQNISKQFGLVTKGVK
-813 LAKAGGKGILKAGK
+813 DLGKGIWN
-827 AFGKSFVQSTKG
+827 
-839 AVDAVK
+839 
-845 SVGSLI
+845 
-851 GKGAKRVGSEI
+851 GAKWAGNQAKSAGRFLGSEI
-862 ADSGKFLGKQLV
+862 S
-874 KGFKGSVK
+874 KGFKAS
-882 LVKSIGSSL
+882 
-891 VNGTKNLV
+891 
-899 SKSISLGKRIGSAIS
+899 
-914 KGAKSTLNFSK
+914 LNFGK
-925 SLFGKGNSAGKLT
+925 GLFGKGSGAGKLT
-938 GLLQSARSAG
+938 GLLQSAHSAG

-959 GTSAAGIGVAVD
+959 GTGLAGAGVAVD

-980 KDKAGSRKQYED
+980 KDKVGSRKQYED

-1015 AVGASIGAK
+1015 AIGAK
-1024 VGKWGGDAVKSF
+1024 IGGIVGKWGGDAVKSF
-1036 TNGWKSKKPPKRFW
+1036 TNGWKSKKPPKNFW

-1060 DTFNKIGKW
+1060 DTFSKIGKW

-1080 LAKGKSFAKKN
+1080 LNKGKSFAKKN
-1091 AKALI
+1091 SKELA
-1096 LTAVSPML
+1096 LTAVNPLL
-1104 GIPALLYKNNSKFH
+1104 GIPALLYKNNPKFR
-1118 KWANGVGKSIKK
+1118 KWANGVGKNIKK
-1130 GLGSAKKNLNNFNK
+1130 GFNSVKKNVGNFNK
-1144 AVSKNVGNFTKSAG
+1144 SVSKNVGDFTKAAG

-1163 FTSSVSKTFKKHWN
+1163 FTTSVSKTFKKHWD
-1177 QMYKH
+1177 QLYKH

-1191 RSIEKFGKNY
+1191 RSTEKFGKNY
-1201 VKINKKY
+1201 AKINKKY
-1208 GDETRKNFGSFSKRL
+1208 WNETRKNFGSFSKRL
-1223 KKNHGDLFKTIGQTT
+1223 KKNHGDLFKTIGQTA
-1238 KTQLNIEKKR
+1238 KTQLGIEKRR
-1248 WTANWKNIKS
+1248 WSSNWKNIHSTAK
-1258 FAGGVWKGLTKNAG
+1258 GIWKGLNKNASS
-1272 DMYKS
+1272 MYKK
-1277 LNAKT
+1277 LNSST

-1287 KVFNGFKSFGKSIGD
+1287 KVFNGFKAFGKSVGD
-1302 FWKNLWKGVKNT
+1302 FWNKLWKGVKDT
-1314 FDNAIKGLKDT
+1314 FDKTIKDLKDT

-1335 KLKVGNIHLAEGTD
+1335 KLKVGNIHLADGTD
-1349 WRKKYGY
+1349 WKKRYGY
-1356 PAIVNDGSDSPE
+1356 PAIVNDGYDSPE

-1384 FPNIRNLKWWM
+1384 FPNVRNLKWWM

-1400 VVSAH
+1400 VVNAH

-1422 DFNLLRNYRIR
+1422 DFNLLRNYGIR

-1478 ESKKTSRTKTRK
+1478 ESKKTSRTHTRK
-1490 DMEYLDSSFFTGGK
+1490 AMEYLDSSFFTGGK

-1514 LWLKKYLESELPK
+1514 SWLKKYLESELPK

-1532 TRTTRRRSSSSRA
+1532 TRTTRRRSSSSRS

-1566 SVRGLGSVRSLAAAI
+1566 SVRGLSSVRSLAATI
-1581 KSVSGRHTARVSVSA
+1581 ESVSGRHTARVSVSA

-1656 SKRTKSTKRSLKG
+1656 SKRTKSTRSSLKG

-1748 DSTKEFKSMWSN
+1748 VSTKEFKSMWSN

-1789 LESGVSTTF
+1789 LESGVSATF

-1817 DVLNSGIGKIDT
+1817 DVLNSGIGKINT

-1862 TGPTW
+1862 TRPTW

-1887 KQTGELTVVNG
+1887 KQTGELTVVSG

-1911 FNASEMRDLGFTH
+1911 FSASEMRDLGFTH

-1965 SLANGMLKDGKNHGT
+1965 SLANGMLKDGKKHGT

-2000 TLTGLVKAMAKNGD
+2000 TLTGLVKAMAKNGH

-2076 GSIHVGAYAGGGK
+2076 GGIHVGAYAGHNQ

-2121 RGLKQNDDK
+2121 RGLKQKDDK
-2130 HEEVKANTNLQK
+2130 HEEVKANTKLQK
-2142 LIKNQVGKGFWKTIN
+2142 LIKNQVGKGFWKTIS
-2157 KIADEFGDAG
+2157 KIADKFGDAG

-2176 DLTHK
+2176 DLTQK

-2215 PGITNGIGA
+2215 AGVTNGSGA

-2231 GSRRTGLENY
+2231 GSRRVGLENY
-2241 ARNHHGSYH
+2241 ARRHGGSYH

-2263 SSRALFKQLLEGSR
+2263 SSRALFKELLEGSR

-2285 FSQQWEVGGNDAGHA
+2285 FSRQWEIGGNDAGHA
-2300 AHANSLYKLLKDH
+2300 AHADSLYKLLKDH
-2313 GYANGGIVSS
+2313 GYANGGIISS
-2323 PQLAMIGEGN
+2323 PQLAMVGEGN

-2344 KRAKAYQLMS
+2344 KRARAYRLMD

-2363 DNPTDQSGDSKILL
+2363 DAPTNQGEDSKILL
-2377 EILKVMTLIEKKLDT
+2377 EILKVMTSIEKKLDS
-2392 EITETRRLAEQPI
+2392 EITETRRLGEQPI

-2413 DGRKFARYL
+2413 DGRKFARYI

>member
-1 MKIQNVMATSI
+1 MRWKGGKMRIQNVMATSI

-20 QSLRSMNTALRASTN
+20 QSLRSMNTALKASTN

-45 SVGDYLKAS
+45 SVGNYLKAS
-54 QAKYEGLGRSIDQVK
+54 QARYEGLGRSIDQAK

-77 RQKSLDLTT
+77 RQKALDLTT
-86 EDGKNSYNRY
+86 EDGRNSYNRY
-96 AKQLGVAVKQLS
+96 AKQLGITVKQLS

-118 SAMQYQSSGLASLQS
+118 SAMQYQTSGLASLQS
-133 KYRSLTEV
+133 RYRSLNEV
-141 NGSYVKRLE
+141 NSSYVK
-150 AEGKGYEA
+150 
-158 AVAKLDHY
+158 
-166 KTSLNNLS
+166 
-174 KQQKIQKD
+174 
-182 ELKRI
+182 
-187 AEESGI
+187 
-193 TSNAY
+193 
-198 KKQQVRVNETATS
+198 
-211 MAKLTSK
+211 
-218 IKDSKSDV
+218 
-226 SRYSTGLNELQS
+226 
-238 KYKSTNSVA
+238 
-247 KSYVNRLEAE
+247 RLEAE

-262 AAKTRLN
+262 AAKTRLT

-281 QKIQEN
+281 QKIQES
-287 ELAKIAS
+287 ELSRIAS
-294 ESGRSSSAYRA
+294 ESGKASSAYHA

-361 NAWEHVKSGATAAA
+361 NTWEHVKSGATAAA

-440 IADSYEELVKRGYS
+440 IADSYEELVKRGYT

-547 AAMGILSNN
+547 AAMGILRNN

-659 KQTLRA
+659 KQTLKA

-710 KAGDSLVIF
+710 RAGDSLVIF

-742 GLVNLIKWATTHKT
+742 GLVNLIKWATTHET

-779 FLNKTRLAM
+779 FLNKTRLAFQG
-788 TELGV
+788 L
-793 LDKSKT
+793 K
-799 AIKGIGSAFKFTGK
+799 IGSHVFDGFKALKDGFKGAE
-813 LAKAGGKGILKAGK
+813 LAKDASLGQKVFHGLGSAAKNSGELVKAAGRGIAD
-827 AFGKSFVQSTKG
+827 ASHTMATSFTKQ
-839 AVDAVK
+839 A
-845 SVGSLI
+845 SLI
-851 GKGAKRVGSEI
+851 GKGIHGLGKGIFKATKAIGNQ
-862 ADSGKFLGKQLV
+862 ALQAGKFLGEQIS
-874 KGFKGSVK
+874 KG
-882 LVKSIGSSL
+882 
-891 VNGTKNLV
+891 VN
-899 SKSISLGKRIGSAIS
+899 KSISFGKG
-914 KGAKSTLNFSK
+914 
-925 SLFGKGNSAGKLT
+925 LFGKGKGAGKLT

-959 GTSAAGIGVAVD
+959 GTSAAGVGVAVD

-1091 AKALI
+1091 AKELA

-1104 GIPALLYKNNSKFH
+1104 GIPALLYKNNPKFR
-1118 KWANGVGKSIKK
+1118 KWANSVGKSIKK
-1130 GLGSAKKNLNNFNK
+1130 GLGSAKKNVNNFNK
-1144 AVSKNVGNFTKSAG
+1144 AVSKNVGNFTKSAS

-1182 SSKGTKQIM
+1182 SSKETKQIM

-1248 WTANWKNIKS
+1248 WTANWKNIES

-1282 HGGLG
+1282 HGGLR

-1302 FWKNLWKGVKNT
+1302 FWKNLWKGVKDT

-1384 FPNIRNLKWWM
+1384 FPNVRNLKWWM

-1400 VVSAH
+1400 VVNAH
-1405 DLATMFGRGV
+1405 DLATMFGRSV

-1514 LWLKKYLESELPK
+1514 SWLKKYLESELPK

-1532 TRTTRRRSSSSRA
+1532 TRTTRRRPSSSRS

-1581 KSVSGRHTARVSVSA
+1581 ESVSGRHTARVSVSA
-1596 SNTKSVKSLKS
+1596 SNTKSVKSLKT

-1656 SKRTKSTKRSLKG
+1656 SKRTKSTRSSLKG
-1669 LSSANSKASKTNKTL
+1669 LSSANSKASRTNKTL

-1854 YFAGRRPI
+1854 FFGSQRRPI
-1862 TGPTW
+1862 VGKTLA
-1867 TILNDGNDSPE
+1867 ILNDGFDSPE
-1878 TQNREGIYN
+1878 TNNREGIFD
-1887 KQTGELTVVNG
+1887 KTTGELSVVNG
-1898 RNVPKLLDSRHEV
+1898 RNVPVVLDQRHEV
-1911 FNASEMRDLGFTH
+1911 FNASEMRDLGVTRHF
-1924 YASGTGYLKRLYDQA
+1924 ASGTGWLKKLYEEA
-1939 KHYWNNPTKTG
+1939 KKFWKQPVKTAESNF
-1950 DSLFGKITGLVGAIN
+1950 DKVTGLTGAIN
-1965 SLANGMLKDGKNHGT
+1965 NLAQSAKKISQAQGVN
-1980 EWWSQ
+1980 WWSQ
-1985 LWKMVEDKVEDGGDA
+1985 LWKMVEDKVNDDDLGPAKGLLKAVEKLGKGKPYIWGGY
-2000 TLTGLVKAMAKNGD
+2000 GVHAKG
-2014 GKIYQWGA
+2014 
-2022 TGPKEFDCSG
+2022 FDCSG
-2032 LVMYTLKKDFG
+2032 LVSTALEEYF
-2043 IDYPHFSGNQYS
+2043 HSGWGHLDVAGLWS
-2055 VSQHISRSEA
+2055 HAHEIPKSKA
-2065 KPGDLVFWGRN
+2065 KPGDPVFWLPDG
-2076 GSIHVGAYAGGGK
+2076 HVGVYAGHSK
-2089 YYSAYGPNGTH
+2089 YYSAFGPD
-2100 GIGMMPLSSVVG
+2100 IGMHSIFGQDPG
-2112 YGKPLFARV
+2112 T
-2121 RGLKQNDDK
+2121 RGPVFGRFKGINTEGSKTSDDD
-2130 HEEVKANTNLQK
+2130 VKVKTNNKLQK
-2142 LIKNQVGKGFWKTIN
+2142 QIKIQVGKGFWSTIQ
-2157 KIADEFGDAG
+2157 KISDKYGEHDDGLQAGKPSGDH
-2167 GAGNVKLTG
+2167 
-2176 DLTHK
+2176 THW
-2181 SLQLAKALKRADPKA
+2181 LKQAHVPKKYWSAMNFIFTHESSWNPKA
-2196 TAKGIAALISN
+2196 YNPQPTPTGHARGIGQLTDAQMHYVRRHGSVNN
-2207 AIAESTLN
+2207 AIAQIMGAYDYMNDRYGN
-2215 PGITNGIGA
+2215 PDKA
-2224 TGLWQFL
+2224 EAFWK
-2231 GSRRTGLENY
+2231 
-2241 ARNHHGSYH
+2241 AH
-2250 NAGIQIDYALHGD
+2250 N
-2263 SSRALFKQLLEGSR
+2263 
-2277 SPYSMAYQ
+2277 
-2285 FSQQWEVGGNDAGHA
+2285 W
-2300 AHANSLYKLLKDH
+2300 
-2313 GYANGGIVSS
+2313 YANGGIVTN
-2323 PQLAMIGEGN
+2323 PQIAVVGEGN

-2344 KRAKAYQLMS
+2344 KRARAYRLMD

-2363 DNPTDQSGDSKILL
+2363 DAPTSQGEDSKLLL
-2377 EILKVMTLIEKKLDT
+2377 EILKVMTSIEKKLDS
-2392 EITETRRLAEQPI
+2392 EITETRRLGEQPI

-2413 DGRKFARYL
+2413 DGRKFARYI

>member
-1 MKIQNVMATSI
+1 MATSI

-77 RQKSLDLTT
+77 RQKALDLTT

-118 SAMQYQSSGLASLQS
+118 SAMQYQTSGLASLQS
-133 KYRSLTEV
+133 RYRSLNEV
-141 NGSYVKRLE
+141 NSSYVKRLE

-158 AVAKLDHY
+158 SVAKLNNY
-166 KTSLNNLS
+166 KTSLSNLS
-174 KQQKIQKD
+174 KQQQIQKD

-305 QEVKVNQTATSIS
+305 QEVKVNQTATSIG
-318 KLNSKVKSAQS
+318 KLNTKIKSTSS
-329 EVNKLNPNGFN
+329 EVRRLKPTGFN
-340 KIANGAKHV
+340 AVA
-349 TNAAD
+349 NAAKKVTSASG
-354 KMKSSLK
+354 KMKSTLHG
-361 NAWEHVKSGATAAA
+361 AWDSVKSGATAAA

-390 KAGNL
+390 KAEDL
-395 EQSYKEITNLAVTGG
+395 QQSYKEITNLAITGG
-410 EKQKEAIKNVSEMQR
+410 EKQAEVTKNVAQMQR
-425 QGRAMSIQY
+425 EGRSMSIQY
-434 GKSQQD
+434 GKSQQS
-440 IADSYEELVKRGYS
+440 IAEAYEDLTKRGYS
-454 TKQALGAMRTELQ
+454 TKQALSAMRTELQ
-467 ASVASGDDFKDVV
+467 GSVASGDDFKDVV
-480 AVSSTTLES
+480 QVSSTTLES

-494 KTTAQMTYNTKRA
+494 KSTAQMTSNTKRA

-535 AHQAGFGLSQTA
+535 AHQAGFSLSETA
-547 AAMGILSNN
+547 SAMGILSNN

-567 NEVINRLSTAT
+567 NQVINRLSNSA
-578 GNLLKGDK
+578 GKLKQGDK
-586 KNALAKLGIKPKEIT
+586 KNVLAQLGIRPKEIMN
-601 TSTGKLKDL
+601 SKGQLKSL

-634 SLFGMTGEQAGL
+634 SLFGTTGEQAGL
-646 ILTKYNK
+646 ILAKYNGE
-653 QLGTLS
+653 LGDLS
-659 KQTLRA
+659 KKALKA

-687 ARLKMTGEAFS
+687 ARLKMTGEAFT

-710 KAGDSLVIF
+710 KAGDSLVVF

-742 GLVNLIKWATTHKT
+742 GLVSLIKWATTHKT

-788 TELGV
+788 ADLGV
-793 LDKSKT
+793 LAKLKSVPTSFGTKFAHMTQKLSSTFST
-799 AIKGIGSAFKFTGK
+799 AKRLVKASSKGISFAAKEMRQNIFKQFGLVTKGVK
-813 LAKAGGKGILKAGK
+813 GLGKGIWN
-827 AFGKSFVQSTKG
+827 
-839 AVDAVK
+839 
-845 SVGSLI
+845 
-851 GKGAKRVGSEI
+851 GAKWAGNQAKSAGRFLGSEI
-862 ADSGKFLGKQLV
+862 S
-874 KGFKGSVK
+874 KGFKAS
-882 LVKSIGSSL
+882 
-891 VNGTKNLV
+891 
-899 SKSISLGKRIGSAIS
+899 
-914 KGAKSTLNFSK
+914 LNFGK
-925 SLFGKGNSAGKLT
+925 GLFGKGSGAGKLT
-938 GLLQSARSAG
+938 GLLQSAHSAG

-959 GTSAAGIGVAVD
+959 GTGLAGAGVAVD

-1015 AVGASIGAK
+1015 AIGAK
-1024 VGKWGGDAVKSF
+1024 IGGIVGKWGGDAVKSF
-1036 TNGWKSKKPPKRFW
+1036 TNGWKSKKPPKNFW

-1060 DTFNKIGKW
+1060 DTFSKIGKW
-1069 GQGVGKKFGQG
+1069 GQGIGKKFGQG
-1080 LAKGKSFAKKN
+1080 LNKGKSFAKKN
-1091 AKALI
+1091 SKELA
-1096 LTAVSPML
+1096 LTAVNPLL
-1104 GIPALLYKNNSKFH
+1104 GIPALLYKNNPKFR
-1118 KWANGVGKSIKK
+1118 KWANGVGKNIKK
-1130 GLGSAKKNLNNFNK
+1130 GFNSVKKNVGNFNK
-1144 AVSKNVGNFTKSAG
+1144 SVSKNVGNFTKAAG

-1163 FTSSVSKTFKKHWN
+1163 FTTSVSKTFKKHWD
-1177 QMYKH
+1177 QLYKH

-1191 RSIEKFGKNY
+1191 RSTEKFGKNY
-1201 VKINKKY
+1201 AKINKKY
-1208 GDETRKNFGSFSKRL
+1208 WNETRKNFGSFSKRL
-1223 KKNHGDLFKTIGQTT
+1223 KKNHGDLFKTIGQTA
-1238 KTQLNIEKKR
+1238 KTQLGIEKRR
-1248 WTANWKNIKS
+1248 WSSNWKNIHSTAK
-1258 FAGGVWKGLTKNAG
+1258 GIWKGLNKNASS
-1272 DMYKS
+1272 MYKK
-1277 LNAKT
+1277 LNSST

-1287 KVFNGFKSFGKSIGD
+1287 KVFNGFKSFGKSLGN
-1302 FWKNLWKGVKNT
+1302 FWKNLWKGVKDT

-1349 WRKKYGY
+1349 WKKKYGY

-1368 TNNREA
+1368 TNNREG

-1384 FPNIRNLKWWM
+1384 FPNVRNLKWWM
-1395 LPGQH
+1395 FPGQH
-1400 VVSAH
+1400 VVNAH
-1405 DLATMFGRGV
+1405 DLATIFGRSV

-1478 ESKKTSRTKTRK
+1478 ESKKTSRTRTRK

-1514 LWLKKYLESELPK
+1514 SWLKKYLESELPK

-1532 TRTTRRRSSSSRA
+1532 TRTTRRRSSSSRS

-1566 SVRGLGSVRSLAAAI
+1566 SVRGLSSVRSLAAAI
-1581 KSVSGRHTARVSVSA
+1581 KAVSGSHTAKITVSA
-1596 SNTKSVKSLKS
+1596 SSAKSVKSLKA

-1620 VSGTKS
+1620 ISGTKS
-1626 VKSLSSA
+1626 VKSLLSA
-1633 LKGISKKGTLKG
+1633 LKGVGKKSTLKG

-1656 SKRTKSTKRSLKG
+1656 SKRTKSTRSSLKG

-1748 DSTKEFKSMWSN
+1748 VSTKEFKSMWSN

-1789 LESGVSTTF
+1789 LESGVSATF

-1817 DVLNSGIGKIDT
+1817 DVLNSGIGKINT

-1862 TGPTW
+1862 TRPTW

-1887 KQTGELTVVNG
+1887 KQTGELTVVSG

-1965 SLANGMLKDGKNHGT
+1965 SLANGMLKDGKKHGT

-2076 GSIHVGAYAGGGK
+2076 GGIHVGAYDGHNQ

-2121 RGLKQNDDK
+2121 RGLKQKDDK
-2130 HEEVKANTNLQK
+2130 HEEVKANTKLQK
-2142 LIKNQVGKGFWKTIN
+2142 LIKNQVGKGFWKTIS
-2157 KIADEFGDAG
+2157 KIADKFGDAG

-2176 DLTHK
+2176 DLTQK

-2215 PGITNGIGA
+2215 AGVTNGSGA

-2231 GSRRTGLENY
+2231 GSRRVGLENY
-2241 ARNHHGSYH
+2241 ARRHGGSYH

-2263 SSRALFKQLLEGSR
+2263 SSRALFKELLEGSR

-2285 FSQQWEVGGNDAGHA
+2285 FSRQWEIGGNDAGHA
-2300 AHANSLYKLLKDH
+2300 AHADSLYKLLKDH
-2313 GYANGGIVSS
+2313 GYANGGIISS
-2323 PQLAMIGEGN
+2323 PQLAMVGEGN

-2344 KRAKAYQLMS
+2344 KRARAYRLMD

-2363 DNPTDQSGDSKILL
+2363 DAPTNQGEDSKILL
-2377 EILKVMTLIEKKLDT
+2377 EILKVMTSIEKKLDS
-2392 EITETRRLAEQPI
+2392 EITETRRLGEQPI

-2413 DGRKFARYL
+2413 DGRKFARYI

>member
-1 MKIQNVMATSI
+1 MRIQNVMATSI

-20 QSLRSMNTALRASTN
+20 QSLRSMNTALKASTN

-45 SVGDYLKAS
+45 SVGNYLKAS
-54 QAKYEGLGRSIDQVK
+54 QARYEGLGRSIDQAK

-77 RQKSLDLTT
+77 RQKALDLTT
-86 EDGKNSYNRY
+86 EDGRNSYNRY
-96 AKQLGVAVKQLS
+96 AKQLGITVKQLS

-118 SAMQYQSSGLASLQS
+118 SAMQYQTSGLASLQS
-133 KYRSLTEV
+133 RYRSLNEV
-141 NGSYVKRLE
+141 NSSYVK
-150 AEGKGYEA
+150 
-158 AVAKLDHY
+158 
-166 KTSLNNLS
+166 
-174 KQQKIQKD
+174 
-182 ELKRI
+182 
-187 AEESGI
+187 
-193 TSNAY
+193 
-198 KKQQVRVNETATS
+198 
-211 MAKLTSK
+211 
-218 IKDSKSDV
+218 
-226 SRYSTGLNELQS
+226 
-238 KYKSTNSVA
+238 
-247 KSYVNRLEAE
+247 RLEAE

-262 AAKTRLN
+262 AAKTRLT

-281 QKIQEN
+281 QKIQES
-287 ELAKIAS
+287 ELSRIAS
-294 ESGRSSSAYRA
+294 ESGKASSAYHA

-354 KMKSSLK
+354 KMKSSVK

-440 IADSYEELVKRGYS
+440 IADSYEELVKRGYT

-659 KQTLRA
+659 KQTLKA

-719 LTKTKDGKKLTQD
+719 LTKTKDGKKLIQD

-779 FLNKTRLAM
+779 FLNKTRLAFQG
-788 TELGV
+788 L
-793 LDKSKT
+793 K
-799 AIKGIGSAFKFTGK
+799 IGSHVFDGFKALKDGFKGAE
-813 LAKAGGKGILKAGK
+813 LAKDASLGQKVFHGLG
-827 AFGKSFVQSTKG
+827 S
-839 AVDAVK
+839 AVK
-845 SVGSLI
+845 NSGELVKAAGRGVADASHTMATSFTKQASLI
-851 GKGAKRVGSEI
+851 GKGIHGLGKGIFKATKAIGNQ
-862 ADSGKFLGKQLV
+862 ALQAGKFLGEQIS
-874 KGFKGSVK
+874 KG
-882 LVKSIGSSL
+882 
-891 VNGTKNLV
+891 VN
-899 SKSISLGKRIGSAIS
+899 KSISFGKG
-914 KGAKSTLNFSK
+914 
-925 SLFGKGNSAGKLT
+925 LFGKGKGAGKLT

-959 GTSAAGIGVAVD
+959 GTSAAGVGVAVD

-980 KDKAGSRKQYED
+980 KDKVGSRKQYED

-1060 DTFNKIGKW
+1060 DTFTKIGKW

-1091 AKALI
+1091 AKELA

-1104 GIPALLYKNNSKFH
+1104 GIPALLYKNNPKFR

-1130 GLGSAKKNLNNFNK
+1130 GLGSAKKNVSDFNK
-1144 AVSKNVGNFTKSAG
+1144 SVSKNVGNFTKSVG

-1191 RSIEKFGKNY
+1191 RSTEKFGKNY

-1248 WTANWKNIKS
+1248 WTANWKNIES

-1302 FWKNLWKGVKNT
+1302 FWKNLWKGVKDT

-1384 FPNIRNLKWWM
+1384 FPNVRNLKWWM

-1400 VVSAH
+1400 VVNAH
-1405 DLATMFGRGV
+1405 DLATMFGRSV

-1514 LWLKKYLESELPK
+1514 SWLKKYLESELPK

-1532 TRTTRRRSSSSRA
+1532 TRTTRRRPSSSRS

-1596 SNTKSVKSLKS
+1596 SNTKSVKSLKT

-1656 SKRTKSTKRSLKG
+1656 SKRTKSTRSSLKG
-1669 LSSANSKASKTNKTL
+1669 LSSANSKASRTNKTL

-1854 YFAGRRPI
+1854 FFGSQRRPI
-1862 TGPTW
+1862 VGKTLA
-1867 TILNDGNDSPE
+1867 ILNDGFDSPE
-1878 TQNREGIYN
+1878 TNNREGIFD
-1887 KQTGELTVVNG
+1887 KTTGELSVVNG
-1898 RNVPKLLDSRHEV
+1898 RNVPVVLDQRHEV
-1911 FNASEMRDLGFTH
+1911 FNASEMRDLGVTRHF
-1924 YASGTGYLKRLYDQA
+1924 ASGTGWLKKLYEEA
-1939 KHYWNNPTKTG
+1939 KKFWKQPVKTAESNF
-1950 DSLFGKITGLVGAIN
+1950 DKVTGLTGAIN
-1965 SLANGMLKDGKNHGT
+1965 NLAQSAKKISQAQGVN
-1980 EWWSQ
+1980 WWSQ
-1985 LWKMVEDKVEDGGDA
+1985 LWKMVEDKVNDDDLGPAKGLLKAVEKLGKGKPYIWGGY
-2000 TLTGLVKAMAKNGD
+2000 GVHAKG
-2014 GKIYQWGA
+2014 
-2022 TGPKEFDCSG
+2022 FDCSG
-2032 LVMYTLKKDFG
+2032 LVSTALEEYF
-2043 IDYPHFSGNQYS
+2043 HSGWGHLDVAGLWS
-2055 VSQHISRSEA
+2055 HAHEIPKSKA
-2065 KPGDLVFWGRN
+2065 KPGDPVFWLPDG
-2076 GSIHVGAYAGGGK
+2076 HVGVYAGHSK
-2089 YYSAYGPNGTH
+2089 YYSAFGPD
-2100 GIGMMPLSSVVG
+2100 IGMHSIFGQDPG
-2112 YGKPLFARV
+2112 T
-2121 RGLKQNDDK
+2121 RGPVFGRFKGINTEGSKTSDDD
-2130 HEEVKANTNLQK
+2130 VKVKTNNKLQK
-2142 LIKNQVGKGFWKTIN
+2142 QIKIQVGKGFWSTIQ
-2157 KIADEFGDAG
+2157 KISDKYGEHDDGLQAGKPSGDH
-2167 GAGNVKLTG
+2167 
-2176 DLTHK
+2176 THW
-2181 SLQLAKALKRADPKA
+2181 LKQAHVPKKYWSAMNFIFTHESSWNPKA
-2196 TAKGIAALISN
+2196 YNPQPTPTGHARGIGQLTDAQMHYVRRHGSVNN
-2207 AIAESTLN
+2207 AIAQIMGAYDYMNDRYGN
-2215 PGITNGIGA
+2215 PDKA
-2224 TGLWQFL
+2224 EAFWK
-2231 GSRRTGLENY
+2231 
-2241 ARNHHGSYH
+2241 AH
-2250 NAGIQIDYALHGD
+2250 N
-2263 SSRALFKQLLEGSR
+2263 
-2277 SPYSMAYQ
+2277 
-2285 FSQQWEVGGNDAGHA
+2285 W
-2300 AHANSLYKLLKDH
+2300 
-2313 GYANGGIVSS
+2313 YANGGIVTN
-2323 PQLAMIGEGN
+2323 PQIAVVGEGN

-2344 KRAKAYQLMS
+2344 KRARAYRLMD

-2363 DNPTDQSGDSKILL
+2363 DAPTSQGEDSKLLL
-2377 EILKVMTLIEKKLDT
+2377 EILKVMTSIEKKLDS
-2392 EITETRRLAEQPI
+2392 EITETRRLGEQPI

-2413 DGRKFARYL
+2413 DGRKFARYI

>member
-1 MKIQNVMATSI
+1 MRIQNVMATSI

-20 QSLRSMNTALRASTN
+20 QSLRSMNTALKASTN

-54 QAKYEGLGRSIDQVK
+54 QARYEGLGRSIDQAK
-69 EKIKLIQE
+69 EKIRLIQE
-77 RQKSLDLTT
+77 RQKALDLTT
-86 EDGKNSYNRY
+86 EDGRNSYNRY
-96 AKQLGVAVKQLS
+96 AKQLGITVKQLS

-118 SAMQYQSSGLASLQS
+118 SAMQYQTSGLASLQS
-133 KYRSLTEV
+133 RYRSLNEV
-141 NGSYVKRLE
+141 NSSYVKRLE

-158 AVAKLDHY
+158 SVAKLNNY
-166 KTSLNNLS
+166 RTSLSNLS
-174 KQQKIQKD
+174 KQQSIQRN

-193 TSNAY
+193 TSDAY
-198 KKQQVRVNETATS
+198 KKQQVRVNETAAS
-211 MAKLTSK
+211 MAKLSSK
-218 IKDSKSDV
+218 IKNVKSDV
-226 SRYSTGLNELQS
+226 SRYSSGLNELQS

-247 KSYVNRLEAE
+247 KSYVDRLEAE

-262 AAKTRLN
+262 AAKTKLN
-269 SYKSAVENLTKQ
+269 GYKSAVENLTKQ
-281 QKIQEN
+281 QKIQEQ
-287 ELAKIAS
+287 ELSRIAS
-294 ESGRSSSAYRA
+294 ESGRSSAAYHA
-305 QEVKVNQTATSIS
+305 QEIKVNQTATSIG
-318 KLNSKVKSAQS
+318 KLNSKIKSTS
-329 EVNKLNPNGFN
+329 NEVRKLKPTGFN
-340 KIANGAKHV
+340 AIANAAKKV
-349 TNAAD
+349 TSTSS
-354 KMKSSLK
+354 KMKSTLHS
-361 NAWEHVKSGATAAA
+361 AWDSVKSGATAAA

-383 AAISGAK
+383 AALSGAK

-395 EQSYKEITNLAVTGG
+395 EQSYKEITNLAITGG
-410 EKQKEAIKNVSEMQR
+410 EKQREAIKNVTAMQR
-425 QGRAMSIQY
+425 QGRDMSIQY
-434 GKSQQD
+434 GKSQQS
-440 IADSYEELVKRGYS
+440 IAEAFEDLVKRGYS
-454 TKQALGAMRTELQ
+454 TKQALDAMRTELQ
-467 ASVASGDDFKDVV
+467 GSVASGDDFKDVV
-480 AVSSTTLES
+480 QVSSTTLES

-494 KTTAQMTYNTKRA
+494 KSTAAMTRNTKRA

-535 AHQAGFGLSQTA
+535 AHQAGFSLSETA
-547 AAMGILSNN
+547 SAMGILSNN

-567 NEVINRLSTAT
+567 NEVINRLSVAT

-601 TSTGKLKDL
+601 DSTGKLKNL

-616 LNKHMQG
+616 INKHMQG
-623 MSKVQK
+623 MSKVKK
-629 INIMK
+629 INMMK

-646 ILTKYNK
+646 ILAKYNK

-659 KQTLRA
+659 KQTLKA

-671 VAKLAKKN
+671 VAKLARKN

-793 LDKSKT
+793 LDKSRT

-839 AVDAVK
+839 AGDAVK
-845 SVGSLI
+845 SVSSLI
-851 GKGAKRVGSEI
+851 GKGAKRVGSDI

-882 LVKSIGSSL
+882 LGKSIGSSL

-938 GLLQSARSAG
+938 GLLQSAHSAG

-959 GTSAAGIGVAVD
+959 GTSTAGVGVAVD

-980 KDKAGSRKQYED
+980 KDKASSRKQYED

-1060 DTFNKIGKW
+1060 DTFTKIGKW
-1069 GQGVGKKFGQG
+1069 GQGVGK
-1080 LAKGKSFAKKN
+1080 N
-1091 AKALI
+1091 
-1096 LTAVSPML
+1096 
-1104 GIPALLYKNNSKFH
+1104 
-1118 KWANGVGKSIKK
+1118 IKK
-1130 GLGSAKKNLNNFNK
+1130 ELGSAKKNVGNFNK
-1144 AVSKNVGNFTKSAG
+1144 SVAKNVGNFAKSAG

-1191 RSIEKFGKNY
+1191 RSTEKFGKNY

-1287 KVFNGFKSFGKSIGD
+1287 KVFNGFKSFGKSVGN
-1302 FWKNLWKGVKNT
+1302 FWKNLWKGVKDT

-1349 WRKKYGY
+1349 WKKKYGY

-1368 TNNREA
+1368 TNNREG

-1384 FPNIRNLKWWM
+1384 FPNVRNLKWWM
-1395 LPGQH
+1395 FPGQH
-1400 VVSAH
+1400 VVNAH
-1405 DLATMFGRGV
+1405 DLATIFGRSV

-1478 ESKKTSRTKTRK
+1478 ESKKTSRTRTRK

-1514 LWLKKYLESELPK
+1514 SWLKKYLESELPK
-1527 KTRKR
+1527 KTRKH
-1532 TRTTRRRSSSSRA
+1532 TRTTRRRSSSSRS

-1596 SNTKSVKSLKS
+1596 SNTKSVKSLRS

-1633 LKGISKKGTLKG
+1633 LKGISKKGTLKE

-1656 SKRTKSTKRSLKG
+1656 SKRTKSTSSSLKG

-1690 TSSKVKSLYKAAKK
+1690 SSSKVRSLYKAAKK

-1732 ESMTK
+1732 ENMTK

-1748 DSTKEFKSMWSN
+1748 DSNKEFKSMWSN

-1774 SFNTFSSSYKRGWKS
+1774 SFNSFSSSYKRGWKS

-1803 TMRKTAGKGLNKVI
+1803 TMRKTTGKGLNKVI

-1829 VISNFGG
+1829 VIGNFGG

-1854 YFAGRRPI
+1854 FFGSQRRPI
-1862 TGPTW
+1862 VGPTLA
-1867 TILNDGNDSPE
+1867 ILNDGFDSPE
-1878 TQNREGIYN
+1878 TNNREGIFD
-1887 KQTGELTVVNG
+1887 KTTGELSVVNG
-1898 RNVPKLLDSRHEV
+1898 RNVPVVLDQRHEV
-1911 FNASEMRDLGFTH
+1911 FNASEMRNLGVTRHF
-1924 YASGTGYLKRLYDQA
+1924 ASGTGWLKKLYEEA
-1939 KHYWNNPTKTG
+1939 KKFWKQPIKTG
-1950 DSLFGKITGLVGAIN
+1950 DSNFDKITGLTGAIN
-1965 SLANGMLKDGKNHGT
+1965 NLAKSAKKIGQAQGVK
-1980 EWWSQ
+1980 WWSQ
-1985 LWKMVEDKVEDGGDA
+1985 LWKMVENKVNDDDLGPAKGLLKAVEKLGEGKPYIWGGY
-2000 TLTGLVKAMAKNGD
+2000 GVHAKG
-2014 GKIYQWGA
+2014 
-2022 TGPKEFDCSG
+2022 FDCSG
-2032 LVMYTLKKDFG
+2032 LVSTALEEYF
-2043 IDYPHFSGNQYS
+2043 HSGWGHLDVAGLWS
-2055 VSQHISRSEA
+2055 HAHEIPKSKA
-2065 KPGDLVFWGRN
+2065 KPGDPVFWLPDG
-2076 GSIHVGAYAGGGK
+2076 HVGVYAGHNK
-2089 YYSAYGPNGTH
+2089 YYSAFGPD
-2100 GIGMMPLSSVVG
+2100 IGMHSIFGQDPG
-2112 YGKPLFARV
+2112 T
-2121 RGLKQNDDK
+2121 RGPVFGRFKGINTEGSKTSDDD
-2130 HEEVKANTNLQK
+2130 VKVKTNNKLQK
-2142 LIKNQVGKGFWKTIN
+2142 QIRSQVGKGFWSTIQ
-2157 KIADEFGDAG
+2157 KISDKYGEHDDGLQAGKPSGDH
-2167 GAGNVKLTG
+2167 
-2176 DLTHK
+2176 THW
-2181 SLQLAKALKRADPKA
+2181 LKQAHVPKRYWSAMNFIFTHESSWNPKA
-2196 TAKGIAALISN
+2196 YNPQPTPTGHAHGIGQLTDGQMHYVKRHGSVNN
-2207 AIAESTLN
+2207 AIAQIMGAYDYMNDRYGN
-2215 PGITNGIGA
+2215 PDKA
-2224 TGLWQFL
+2224 EAFW
-2231 GSRRTGLENY
+2231 
-2241 ARNHHGSYH
+2241 
-2250 NAGIQIDYALHGD
+2250 
-2263 SSRALFKQLLEGSR
+2263 K
-2277 SPYSMAYQ
+2277 
-2285 FSQQWEVGGNDAGHA
+2285 
-2300 AHANSLYKLLKDH
+2300 AHSW
-2313 GYANGGIVSS
+2313 YANGGIVSG
-2323 PQLAMIGEGN
+2323 PQLAVVGEGN

-2344 KRAKAYQLMS
+2344 KRARAYRLMD

-2363 DNPTDQSGDSKILL
+2363 DDPTDQSGDSKILL

-2392 EITETRRLAEQPI
+2392 EIIETRRLAEQPI

>member
-1 MKIQNVMATSI
+1 MRIQNVMATSI

-20 QSLRSMNTALRASTN
+20 QSLRSMNTALKASTN

-45 SVGDYLKAS
+45 SVGNYLKAS
-54 QAKYEGLGRSIDQVK
+54 QARYEGLGRSIDQAK

-77 RQKSLDLTT
+77 RQKALDLTT
-86 EDGKNSYNRY
+86 EDGRNSYNRY
-96 AKQLGVAVKQLS
+96 AKQLGITVKQLS

-118 SAMQYQSSGLASLQS
+118 SAMQYQTSGLASLQS
-133 KYRSLTEV
+133 RYRSLNEV
-141 NGSYVKRLE
+141 NSSYVK
-150 AEGKGYEA
+150 
-158 AVAKLDHY
+158 
-166 KTSLNNLS
+166 
-174 KQQKIQKD
+174 
-182 ELKRI
+182 
-187 AEESGI
+187 
-193 TSNAY
+193 
-198 KKQQVRVNETATS
+198 
-211 MAKLTSK
+211 
-218 IKDSKSDV
+218 
-226 SRYSTGLNELQS
+226 
-238 KYKSTNSVA
+238 
-247 KSYVNRLEAE
+247 RLEAE

-262 AAKTRLN
+262 AAKTRLT

-281 QKIQEN
+281 QKIQES
-287 ELAKIAS
+287 ELSRIAS
-294 ESGRSSSAYRA
+294 ESGKASSAYHA

-440 IADSYEELVKRGYS
+440 IADSYEELVKRGYT

-659 KQTLRA
+659 KQTLKA

-788 TELGV
+788 SELGV
-793 LDKSKT
+793 LGKLKSIPTGFSTKF
-799 AIKGIGSAFKFTGK
+799 AHMAQHISSAFSTTKR
-813 LAKAGGKGILKAGK
+813 LAKAGGKGVSFAAKEMRKSLSKQ
-827 AFGKSFVQSTKG
+827 FGLITKG
-839 AVDAVK
+839 VK
-845 SVGSLI
+845 GL
-851 GKGAKRVGSEI
+851 GKGIWNSVKWAGGQAKS
-862 ADSGKFLGKQLV
+862 AGKFLGSEIS
-874 KGFKGSVK
+874 KGFKAS
-882 LVKSIGSSL
+882 
-891 VNGTKNLV
+891 
-899 SKSISLGKRIGSAIS
+899 
-914 KGAKSTLNFSK
+914 LNFGK
-925 SLFGKGNSAGKLT
+925 GLFGKGSGAGKLN
-938 GLLQSARSAG
+938 GLLQSAHSAG
-948 GFKNLTTAGKI
+948 GFKNLTTAGKV
-959 GTSAAGIGVAVD
+959 GTGLAGAGVAVD
-971 TATSIVKAI
+971 TATSIAKAI
-980 KDKAGSRKQYED
+980 KDKVGSRKQYED

-1015 AVGASIGAK
+1015 AVGATIGAK

-1036 TNGWKSKKPPKRFW
+1036 TNGWKSKKPSKNFW

-1060 DTFNKIGKW
+1060 DTFSKIGKW

-1080 LAKGKSFAKKN
+1080 LNKGKSFAKKN
-1091 AKALI
+1091 AKELA
-1096 LTAVSPML
+1096 LTAISPIV
-1104 GIPALLYKNNSKFH
+1104 GIPALLYKNNPKFR
-1118 KWANGVGKSIKK
+1118 KWANGVGKSVKK
-1130 GLGSAKKNLNNFNK
+1130 GFNSVKKNASNFNK
-1144 AVSKNVGNFTKSAG
+1144 SVSKNVGDFTKSAG

-1177 QMYKH
+1177 QMYRH

-1191 RSIEKFGKNY
+1191 RSTEKFGKNY

-1258 FAGGVWKGLTKNAG
+1258 FAGGVWKGLTKNAD

-1287 KVFNGFKSFGKSIGD
+1287 KVFNGFKSFGKSVGD
-1302 FWKNLWKGVKNT
+1302 FWKNLWKDVKDT
-1314 FDNAIKGLKDT
+1314 FDDAIKGLKET

-1335 KLKVGNIHLAEGTD
+1335 KLKVGNIHLADGTD
-1349 WRKKYGY
+1349 WKKKYGY

-1374 LIDTDGTLKL
+1374 LIDTDGTLKP
-1384 FPNIRNLKWWM
+1384 FPNVRNLKWWM

-1400 VVSAH
+1400 VVNAH
-1405 DLATMFGRGV
+1405 DLATMFGRSV

-1514 LWLKKYLESELPK
+1514 SWLKKYLESELPK

-1532 TRTTRRRSSSSRA
+1532 TRTTRRRPSSSRS

-1581 KSVSGRHTARVSVSA
+1581 ESVSGRHTARVSVSA
-1596 SNTKSVKSLKS
+1596 SNTKSVKSLKT

-1656 SKRTKSTKRSLKG
+1656 SKRTKSTRSSLKG
-1669 LSSANSKASKTNKTL
+1669 LSSANSKASRTNKTL
-1684 ANQLSK
+1684 ASQLSK

-1836 NKNAVHKVG
+1836 NKNAVHKVV

-1854 YFAGRRPI
+1854 FFGSQRRPI
-1862 TGPTW
+1862 VGKTLA
-1867 TILNDGNDSPE
+1867 ILNDGFDSPE
-1878 TQNREGIYN
+1878 TNNREGIFD
-1887 KQTGELTVVNG
+1887 KTTGELSVVNG
-1898 RNVPKLLDSRHEV
+1898 RNVPVVLDQRHEV
-1911 FNASEMRDLGFTH
+1911 FNASEMRDLGVTRHF
-1924 YASGTGYLKRLYDQA
+1924 ASGTGWLKKLYEEA
-1939 KHYWNNPTKTG
+1939 KKFWKQPVKTAESNF
-1950 DSLFGKITGLVGAIN
+1950 DKVTGLTGAIN
-1965 SLANGMLKDGKNHGT
+1965 NLAQSAKKISQAQGVN
-1980 EWWSQ
+1980 WWSQ
-1985 LWKMVEDKVEDGGDA
+1985 LWKMVEDKVNDDDLGPAKGLLKAVEKLGKGKPYIWGGY
-2000 TLTGLVKAMAKNGD
+2000 GVHAKG
-2014 GKIYQWGA
+2014 
-2022 TGPKEFDCSG
+2022 FDCSG
-2032 LVMYTLKKDFG
+2032 LVSTALEEYF
-2043 IDYPHFSGNQYS
+2043 HSGWGHLDVAGLWS
-2055 VSQHISRSEA
+2055 HAHEIPKSKA
-2065 KPGDLVFWGRN
+2065 KPGDPVFWLPDG
-2076 GSIHVGAYAGGGK
+2076 HVGVYAGHSK
-2089 YYSAYGPNGTH
+2089 YYSAFGPD
-2100 GIGMMPLSSVVG
+2100 IGMHSIFGQDPG
-2112 YGKPLFARV
+2112 T
-2121 RGLKQNDDK
+2121 RGPVFGRFKGINTEGSKTSDDD
-2130 HEEVKANTNLQK
+2130 VKVKTNNKLQK
-2142 LIKNQVGKGFWKTIN
+2142 QIKIQVGKGFWSTIQ
-2157 KIADEFGDAG
+2157 KISDKYGEHDDGLQAGKPSGDH
-2167 GAGNVKLTG
+2167 
-2176 DLTHK
+2176 THW
-2181 SLQLAKALKRADPKA
+2181 LKQAHVPKKYWSAMNFIFTHESSWNPKA
-2196 TAKGIAALISN
+2196 YNPQPTPTGHARGIGQLTDAQMHYVRRHGSVNN
-2207 AIAESTLN
+2207 AIAQIMGAYDYMNDRYGN
-2215 PGITNGIGA
+2215 PDKA
-2224 TGLWQFL
+2224 EAFWK
-2231 GSRRTGLENY
+2231 
-2241 ARNHHGSYH
+2241 AH
-2250 NAGIQIDYALHGD
+2250 N
-2263 SSRALFKQLLEGSR
+2263 
-2277 SPYSMAYQ
+2277 
-2285 FSQQWEVGGNDAGHA
+2285 W
-2300 AHANSLYKLLKDH
+2300 
-2313 GYANGGIVSS
+2313 YANGGIVTN
-2323 PQLAMIGEGN
+2323 PQIAVVGEGN

-2344 KRAKAYQLMS
+2344 KRARAYRLMD

-2363 DNPTDQSGDSKILL
+2363 DTPTSQGEDSKLLL
-2377 EILKVMTLIEKKLDT
+2377 EIFKVMTSIEKKLDA
-2392 EITETRRLAEQPI
+2392 EITETRRLGEQPI

-2413 DGRKFARYL
+2413 DGRKFARYI

>member
-1 MKIQNVMATSI
+1 MRWKGGKMRIQNVMATSI

-20 QSLRSMNTALRASTN
+20 QSLRSMNTALKASTN

-45 SVGDYLKAS
+45 SVGNYLKAS
-54 QAKYEGLGRSIDQVK
+54 QARYEGLGRSIDQAK

-77 RQKSLDLTT
+77 RQKALDLTT
-86 EDGKNSYNRY
+86 EDGRNSYNRY
-96 AKQLGVAVKQLS
+96 AKQLGITVKQLS

-118 SAMQYQSSGLASLQS
+118 SAMQYQTSGLASLQS
-133 KYRSLTEV
+133 RYRSLNEV
-141 NGSYVKRLE
+141 NSSYVK
-150 AEGKGYEA
+150 
-158 AVAKLDHY
+158 
-166 KTSLNNLS
+166 
-174 KQQKIQKD
+174 
-182 ELKRI
+182 
-187 AEESGI
+187 
-193 TSNAY
+193 
-198 KKQQVRVNETATS
+198 
-211 MAKLTSK
+211 
-218 IKDSKSDV
+218 
-226 SRYSTGLNELQS
+226 
-238 KYKSTNSVA
+238 
-247 KSYVNRLEAE
+247 RLEAE

-262 AAKTRLN
+262 AAKTRLT

-281 QKIQEN
+281 QKIQES
-287 ELAKIAS
+287 ELSRIAS
-294 ESGRSSSAYRA
+294 ESGKASSAYHA

-361 NAWEHVKSGATAAA
+361 NTWEHVKSGATAAA

-440 IADSYEELVKRGYS
+440 IADSYEELVKRGYT

-659 KQTLRA
+659 KQTLKA

-710 KAGDSLVIF
+710 RAGDSLVIF

-742 GLVNLIKWATTHKT
+742 GLVDLIKWATTHKT

-839 AVDAVK
+839 AGDAVK
-845 SVGSLI
+845 SVSSLI
-851 GKGAKRVGSEI
+851 GKGAKRVGSDI

-882 LVKSIGSSL
+882 LGKSIGSSL

-938 GLLQSARSAG
+938 GLLQSAHSAG

-959 GTSAAGIGVAVD
+959 GTSTAGVGVAVD

-980 KDKAGSRKQYED
+980 KDKASSRKQYED

-1060 DTFNKIGKW
+1060 DTFTKIGKW

-1091 AKALI
+1091 AKELA

-1104 GIPALLYKNNSKFH
+1104 GIPALLYKNNSKFR

-1130 GLGSAKKNLNNFNK
+1130 GLGSAK
-1144 AVSKNVGNFTKSAG
+1144 KNVGNFTKSAG

-1208 GDETRKNFGSFSKRL
+1208 GDETRKNFESFSKRL

-1302 FWKNLWKGVKNT
+1302 FWKNLWKGVKDT

-1349 WRKKYGY
+1349 WKKKYGY

-1368 TNNREA
+1368 TNNREG

-1384 FPNIRNLKWWM
+1384 FPNVRNLKWWM
-1395 LPGQH
+1395 FPGQH
-1400 VVSAH
+1400 VVNAH
-1405 DLATMFGRGV
+1405 DLATIFGRSV

-1446 INSRRLKLSLK
+1446 INSKRLKLSLK

-1478 ESKKTSRTKTRK
+1478 ESKKTSRTRTRK

-1514 LWLKKYLESELPK
+1514 SWLKKYLESELPK
-1527 KTRKR
+1527 KTRKH
-1532 TRTTRRRSSSSRA
+1532 TRTTRRRSSSSR
-1545 SSSSSRRSTTT
+1545 SSSNSSRRSTTT

-1596 SNTKSVKSLKS
+1596 SNTKSVKSLRS

-1633 LKGISKKGTLKG
+1633 LKGISKKGTLKE

-1656 SKRTKSTKRSLKG
+1656 SKRTKSTSSSLKG

-1690 TSSKVKSLYKAAKK
+1690 SSSKVRSLYKAAKK

-1732 ESMTK
+1732 ENMTK

-1748 DSTKEFKSMWSN
+1748 DSNKEFKSMWSN

-1774 SFNTFSSSYKRGWKS
+1774 SFNSFSSSYKRGWKS

-1803 TMRKTAGKGLNKVI
+1803 TMRKTTGKGLNKVI

-1829 VISNFGG
+1829 VIGNFGG

-1854 YFAGRRPI
+1854 FFGSQRRPI
-1862 TGPTW
+1862 VGPTLA
-1867 TILNDGNDSPE
+1867 ILNDGFDSPE
-1878 TQNREGIYN
+1878 TNNREGIFD
-1887 KQTGELTVVNG
+1887 KTTGELSVVNG
-1898 RNVPKLLDSRHEV
+1898 RNVPVVLDQRHEV
-1911 FNASEMRDLGFTH
+1911 FNASEMRNLGVTRHF
-1924 YASGTGYLKRLYDQA
+1924 ASGTGWLKKLYEEA
-1939 KHYWNNPTKTG
+1939 KKFWKQPIKTG
-1950 DSLFGKITGLVGAIN
+1950 DSNFDKITGLTGAIN
-1965 SLANGMLKDGKNHGT
+1965 NLAKSAKKIGQAQGVK
-1980 EWWSQ
+1980 WWSQ
-1985 LWKMVEDKVEDGGDA
+1985 LWKMVENKVNDDDLGPAKGLLKAVEKLGEGKPYIWGGY
-2000 TLTGLVKAMAKNGD
+2000 GVHAKG
-2014 GKIYQWGA
+2014 
-2022 TGPKEFDCSG
+2022 FDCSG
-2032 LVMYTLKKDFG
+2032 LVSTALEEYF
-2043 IDYPHFSGNQYS
+2043 HSGWGHLDVAGLWS
-2055 VSQHISRSEA
+2055 HAHEIPKSKA
-2065 KPGDLVFWGRN
+2065 KPGDPVFWLPDG
-2076 GSIHVGAYAGGGK
+2076 HVGVYAGHNK
-2089 YYSAYGPNGTH
+2089 YYSAFGPD
-2100 GIGMMPLSSVVG
+2100 IGMHSIFGQDPG
-2112 YGKPLFARV
+2112 T
-2121 RGLKQNDDK
+2121 RGPVFGRFKGINTEGSKTSDDD
-2130 HEEVKANTNLQK
+2130 VKVKTNNKLQK
-2142 LIKNQVGKGFWKTIN
+2142 QIKIQVGKGFWSTIQ
-2157 KIADEFGDAG
+2157 KISDKYGEHDDGLQAGKPSGDH
-2167 GAGNVKLTG
+2167 
-2176 DLTHK
+2176 THW
-2181 SLQLAKALKRADPKA
+2181 LKQAHVPKKYWSAMNFIFTHESSWNPKA
-2196 TAKGIAALISN
+2196 YNPQPTPTGHAHGIGQLTDGQMHYVRRHGSVNN
-2207 AIAESTLN
+2207 AIAQIMGAYDYMNDRYGN
-2215 PGITNGIGA
+2215 PDKA
-2224 TGLWQFL
+2224 EAFWKAH
-2231 GSRRTGLENY
+2231 SWY
-2241 ARNHHGSYH
+2241 A
-2250 NAGIQIDYALHGD
+2250 D
-2263 SSRALFKQLLEGSR
+2263 
-2277 SPYSMAYQ
+2277 
-2285 FSQQWEVGGNDAGHA
+2285 
-2300 AHANSLYKLLKDH
+2300 
-2313 GYANGGIVSS
+2313 GGIVSH
-2323 PQLAMIGEGN
+2323 PQLAMVGEGN

-2344 KRAKAYQLMS
+2344 KRARAYRLMD

-2363 DNPTDQSGDSKILL
+2363 DAPTSQGEDSKILL
-2377 EILKVMTLIEKKLDT
+2377 EILKVMTSIEKKLDS
-2392 EITETRRLAEQPI
+2392 EITETRRLGEQPI

-2413 DGRKFARYL
+2413 DGRKFARYI

>member
-1 MKIQNVMATSI
+1 MRIQNVMATSI

-20 QSLRSMNTALRASTN
+20 QSLRSMNTALKASTN

-45 SVGDYLKAS
+45 SVGNYLKAS
-54 QAKYEGLGRSIDQVK
+54 QARYEGLGRSIDQAK

-77 RQKSLDLTT
+77 RQKALDLTT
-86 EDGKNSYNRY
+86 EDGRNSYNRY
-96 AKQLGVAVKQLS
+96 AKQLGITVKQLS

-118 SAMQYQSSGLASLQS
+118 SAMQYQISGLANLQS
-133 KYRSLTEV
+133 RYRSLNEV
-141 NGSYVKRLE
+141 NSSYVK
-150 AEGKGYEA
+150 
-158 AVAKLDHY
+158 
-166 KTSLNNLS
+166 
-174 KQQKIQKD
+174 
-182 ELKRI
+182 
-187 AEESGI
+187 
-193 TSNAY
+193 
-198 KKQQVRVNETATS
+198 
-211 MAKLTSK
+211 
-218 IKDSKSDV
+218 
-226 SRYSTGLNELQS
+226 
-238 KYKSTNSVA
+238 
-247 KSYVNRLEAE
+247 RLEAE

-262 AAKTRLN
+262 AAKTRLT

-281 QKIQEN
+281 QKIQES
-287 ELAKIAS
+287 ELSRIAS
-294 ESGRSSSAYRA
+294 ESGKSSSAYHA

-659 KQTLRA
+659 KQTLKA

-779 FLNKTRLAM
+779 FLNKTRLAFQG
-788 TELGV
+788 L
-793 LDKSKT
+793 K
-799 AIKGIGSAFKFTGK
+799 IGSHVFDGFKALKDGFKGAE
-813 LAKAGGKGILKAGK
+813 LAKDASLGQKVFHGLG
-827 AFGKSFVQSTKG
+827 S
-839 AVDAVK
+839 AVK
-845 SVGSLI
+845 NSGELVKAAGRGVADASHTMATSFTKQASLI
-851 GKGAKRVGSEI
+851 GKGIHGLGKGIFKATKAIGNQ
-862 ADSGKFLGKQLV
+862 ALQAGKFLGEQIS
-874 KGFKGSVK
+874 KG
-882 LVKSIGSSL
+882 
-891 VNGTKNLV
+891 VN
-899 SKSISLGKRIGSAIS
+899 KSISFGKG
-914 KGAKSTLNFSK
+914 
-925 SLFGKGNSAGKLT
+925 LFGKGKGTGKLT

-959 GTSAAGIGVAVD
+959 GTSAAGVGIAVD

-1036 TNGWKSKKPPKRFW
+1036 TNGWKSEKPPKRFW

-1060 DTFNKIGKW
+1060 DTFTKIGKW

-1091 AKALI
+1091 AKELA

-1104 GIPALLYKNNSKFH
+1104 GIPALLYKNNPKFR
-1118 KWANGVGKSIKK
+1118 KWANGIGKSVKK
-1130 GLGSAKKNLNNFNK
+1130 GFNSVKKNVGNFNK
-1144 AVSKNVGNFTKSAG
+1144 SVSKNVGNFAKSVG

-1163 FTSSVSKTFKKHWN
+1163 FTSSASKTFKKHWD

-1191 RSIEKFGKNY
+1191 RSTEKFGKNY

-1258 FAGGVWKGLTKNAG
+1258 FAGGVWKGLAKNAG

-1287 KVFNGFKSFGKSIGD
+1287 KVFNSFKSFGKSVGD
-1302 FWKNLWKGVKNT
+1302 FWKNLWKDVKDT
-1314 FDNAIKGLKDT
+1314 FDDAIKGLKDT
-1325 ASNVGKFFSG
+1325 TSNVGKFFSG
-1335 KLKVGNIHLAEGTD
+1335 KLKVGNIHLADGTD
-1349 WRKKYGY
+1349 WKKKYGY

-1384 FPNIRNLKWWM
+1384 FPNVRNLKWWM

-1400 VVSAH
+1400 VVNAH

-1433 DEKTPDLL
+1433 NEKTPDLL

-1457 TYDEDKERHEKTKR
+1457 TYDEEKERHEKTKR

-1478 ESKKTSRTKTRK
+1478 KSNKRTAKAKKG
-1490 DMEYLDSSFFTGGK
+1490 MEYLDSSFFTGGK

-1514 LWLKKYLESELPK
+1514 SWLKKYLESKLPK
-1527 KTRKR
+1527 RTRKR
-1532 TRTTRRRSSSSRA
+1532 TRTTRSGSSSYRSS
-1545 SSSSSRRSTTT
+1545 RSGRTTT
-1556 THRERTTVSA
+1556 RRERTSVSA
-1566 SVRGLGSVRSLAAAI
+1566 SVSGLGSVKSLAAAI
-1581 KSVSGRHTARVSVSA
+1581 KAVAGKHTAKVTVSA
-1596 SNTKSVKSLKS
+1596 SSAKSVKSLKS
-1607 ALSKVK
+1607 ALNKVK
-1613 SKRIKVS
+1613 SKRVKVS

-1626 VKSLSSA
+1626 VKSLSGA
-1633 LKGISKKGTLKG
+1633 LKGVGKKSTLKG

-1656 SKRTKSTKRSLKG
+1656 SKRTKSTKSSIKG
-1669 LSSANSKASKTNKTL
+1669 LSSANSKASKSNKTL
-1684 ANQLSK
+1684 ASRLSK

-1711 KSQAEEAV
+1711 KSQAEDAV

-1737 KFGKDLKSMSK
+1737 KFGKDLKAMSK
-1748 DSTKEFKSMWSN
+1748 DSRKEFKSMWSN

-1768 ENSTHK
+1768 ENATQK
-1774 SFNTFSSSYKRGWKS
+1774 SFNGFDRKYKRGWKS

-1798 DHFWT
+1798 NHFWT
-1803 TMRKTAGKGLNKVI
+1803 TMRKNAGKGINKVI
-1817 DVLNSGIGKIDT
+1817 DVLNAGIGKIDT
-1829 VISNFGG
+1829 VIGNFGG

-1854 YFAGRRPI
+1854 FLDSQRRPI
-1862 TGPTW
+1862 TGPTLA
-1867 TILNDGNDSPE
+1867 ILNDGFDSPE
-1878 TQNREGIYN
+1878 TNNREGIFD
-1887 KQTGELTVVNG
+1887 KTTGELSVVNG
-1898 RNVPKLLDSRHEV
+1898 RNVPVMLDQRHEV
-1911 FNASEMRDLGFTH
+1911 FNASEMRDLGVTRHFAT
-1924 YASGTGYLKRLYDQA
+1924 GTGWLKKLYEEA
-1939 KHYWNNPTKTG
+1939 KKFWKQPIKTG
-1950 DSLFGKITGLVGAIN
+1950 EANFGKVTGLNGAVQTL
-1965 SLANGMLKDGKNHGT
+1965 SKEMLKNATTQSTK
-1980 EWWSQ
+1980 WWSQ
-1985 LWKMVEDKVEDGGDA
+1985 LWKMVENKVNDDDLGPA
-2000 TLTGLVKAMAKNGD
+2000 SGLLKAVEELGKNKHYSQ
-2014 GKIYQWGA
+2014 GKRMSKFFA
-2022 TGPKEFDCSG
+2022 DCSSLVSRALHDYYHVHWSEPNGWALTVAG
-2032 LVMYTLKKDFG
+2032 LWKHAHR
-2043 IDYPHFSGNQYS
+2043 IP
-2055 VSQHISRSEA
+2055 RSEA
-2065 KPGDLVFWGRN
+2065 KPGDPIFWLPDT
-2076 GSIHVGAYAGGGK
+2076 HVGVYAGHGK
-2089 YYSAYGPNGTH
+2089 YYSAYGPNDG
-2100 GIGMMPLSSVVG
+2100 GPVGMQSVASG
-2112 YGKPLFARV
+2112 ATFGRFN
-2121 RGLKQNDDK
+2121 GLNTEGDK
-2130 HEEVKANTNLQK
+2130 GSKKDVKVKTNNALQK
-2142 LIKNQVGKGFWKTIN
+2142 FIKPQVGKGFWRTIQ
-2157 KIADEFGDAG
+2157 KIHEKYGSSFGSIAGFNVDGSLKSKVRALAG
-2167 GAGNVKLTG
+2167 GLKSIDPRATKNGIIAILGNWVF
-2176 DLTHK
+2176 
-2181 SLQLAKALKRADPKA
+2181 
-2196 TAKGIAALISN
+2196 
-2207 AIAESTLN
+2207 ESGQLN
-2215 PGITNGIGA
+2215 PGAVNPSGGA
-2224 TGLWQFL
+2224 SGFGQWL
-2231 GSRRTGLENY
+2231 GSRKTRLMNY
-2241 ARNHHGSYH
+2241 ARGHHHSWK
-2250 NAGIQIDYALHGD
+2250 NPATQLEFALHGD
-2263 SSRALFKQLLEGSR
+2263 AGMTGIFRSVLEGHGSYDSLALKFSR
-2277 SPYSMAYQ
+2277 D
-2285 FSQQWEVGGNDAGHA
+2285 WEKGRYDSNHVAGA
-2300 AHANSLYKLLKDH
+2300 RKVAQILG

-2344 KRAKAYQLMS
+2344 KRAKAYQLMN

-2363 DNPTDQSGDSKILL
+2363 DDPTDPSGDSKILL

>member
-1 MKIQNVMATSI
+1 MRWKGGKMRIQNVMATSI

-20 QSLRSMNTALRASTN
+20 QSLRSMNTALKASTS

-45 SVGDYLKAS
+45 SVGNYLKAS
-54 QAKYEGLGRSIDQVK
+54 QARYEGLGRSIDQAK

-77 RQKSLDLTT
+77 RQKALDLTT
-86 EDGKNSYNRY
+86 EDGRNSYNRY
-96 AKQLGVAVKQLS
+96 ARQLGITVKQLS
-108 SMTAQQERAK
+108 SMIAQQKRAR
-118 SAMQYQSSGLASLQS
+118 SALSYESSGLAELQKHYRESISLNKSYVDRLESEGKTYLANKARVSGYRNSIANLTKQYEAQS
-133 KYRSLTEV
+133 KELNRIASES
-141 NGSYVKRLE
+141 G
-150 AEGKGYEA
+150 
-158 AVAKLDHY
+158 
-166 KTSLNNLS
+166 KTSS
-174 KQQKIQKD
+174 
-182 ELKRI
+182 
-187 AEESGI
+187 
-193 TSNAY
+193 AY
-198 KKQQVRVNETATS
+198 KVQQTRVNETAT
-211 MAKLTSK
+211 
-218 IKDSKSDV
+218 
-226 SRYSTGLNELQS
+226 
-238 KYKSTNSVA
+238 
-247 KSYVNRLEAE
+247 
-257 GKKYE
+257 
-262 AAKTRLN
+262 
-269 SYKSAVENLTKQ
+269 
-281 QKIQEN
+281 
-287 ELAKIAS
+287 
-294 ESGRSSSAYRA
+294 
-305 QEVKVNQTATSIS
+305 
-318 KLNSKVKSAQS
+318 
-329 EVNKLNPNGFN
+329 
-340 KIANGAKHV
+340 
-349 TNAAD
+349 
-354 KMKSSLK
+354 
-361 NAWEHVKSGATAAA
+361 
-375 AGIGAVGA
+375 
-383 AAISGAK
+383 
-390 KAGNL
+390 
-395 EQSYKEITNLAVTGG
+395 
-410 EKQKEAIKNVSEMQR
+410 
-425 QGRAMSIQY
+425 
-434 GKSQQD
+434 
-440 IADSYEELVKRGYS
+440 
-454 TKQALGAMRTELQ
+454 
-467 ASVASGDDFKDVV
+467 
-480 AVSSTTLES
+480 
-489 FGMRA
+489 
-494 KTTAQMTYNTKRA
+494 
-507 VNELAYAADMTSTG
+507 
-521 FKDLG
+521 
-526 YGMSYVGSS
+526 
-535 AHQAGFGLSQTA
+535 
-547 AAMGILSNN
+547 
-556 GLEASKAGTGL
+556 
-567 NEVINRLSTAT
+567 
-578 GNLLKGDK
+578 
-586 KNALAKLGIKPKEIT
+586 
-601 TSTGKLKDL
+601 
-610 STVFGV
+610 
-616 LNKHMQG
+616 
-623 MSKVQK
+623 
-629 INIMK
+629 
-634 SLFGMTGEQAGL
+634 
-646 ILTKYNK
+646 
-653 QLGTLS
+653 
-659 KQTLRA
+659 
-665 GKDGDY
+665 
-671 VAKLAKKN
+671 
-679 SETAKMQM
+679 
-687 ARLKMTGEAFS
+687 
-698 MTLGAKMLPAIN
+698 AIN
-710 KAGDSLVIF
+710 KAKSAVSGLESEN
-719 LTKTKDGKKLTQD
+719 KKLNPSIWD
-732 FANGVGAVAN
+732 KIKSKISGVNEKAVE
-742 GLVNLIKWATTHKT
+742 THKT
-756 EVKWIFGGLL
+756 LKEVFMGSALGNAVSNAASNLGSSLKSAYEEGMQLNLGLAKINGRFKSMGMNNREIKAL
-766 TGYSVVKGAQFLQ
+766 DKQIGELKANTDLAGDSASDLQAHMLNWSTIGTKGAMQMAKTVAGIGDSSKLSGQQIAQLSASLMRVGSTGKATYSSLSRITKAAPSFMETLAKGAGMSQSKLRDLLKTGNVTQKQFQTWMANASKYADESFKGYSQTQAGALKSMTVAKQKLEQEFTKPIFDAKTSGLQALKDIMTSKEVMSGANQLGKAISKTIGYLDKHKADITGVTKDVVS
-779 FLNKTRLAM
+779 
-788 TELGV
+788 LGV
-793 LDKSKT
+793 SIGKETWKDATGIFMDIGKSFGLISGNAKKSKDPLHVLKLSMDGLAKNKT
-799 AIKGIGSAFKFTGK
+799 AIQWIS
-813 LAKAGGKGILKAGK
+813 KAI
-827 AFGKSFVQSTKG
+827 
-839 AVDAVK
+839 
-845 SVGSLI
+845 
-851 GKGAKRVGSEI
+851 I
-862 ADSGKFLGKQLV
+862 AMAAA
-874 KGFKGSVK
+874 
-882 LVKSIGSSL
+882 
-891 VNGTKNLV
+891 
-899 SKSISLGKRIGSAIS
+899 KSISHVGMSLLGVANNGYKAYKNIKAFRNTFKGIQDIKDFKGPEHAFAHLGQTIS
-914 KGAKSTLNFSK
+914 KLAPKVKG
-925 SLFGKGNSAGKLT
+925 LFNQKGGAGKLS
-938 GLLQSARSAG
+938 GLLQSAHSAG
-948 GFKNLTTAGKI
+948 GFSKLSTAGKI
-959 GTSAAGIGVAVD
+959 GTGLAGAGVAVD

-980 KDKAGSRKQYED
+980 KDKVGSRKQYED

-1015 AVGASIGAK
+1015 AVGATIGAK

-1036 TNGWKSKKPPKRFW
+1036 TNGWKSKKPPKNFW

-1060 DTFNKIGKW
+1060 DTFSKIGKW

-1091 AKALI
+1091 AKELA

-1104 GIPALLYKNNSKFH
+1104 GIPALLYKNNPKFR

-1130 GLGSAKKNLNNFNK
+1130 GLGYAKKNVSNFNK
-1144 AVSKNVGNFTKSAG
+1144 SVAKNVGNFTKSAG

-1163 FTSSVSKTFKKHWN
+1163 FTSSVSKTFKKQWN
-1177 QMYKH
+1177 QIYKH

-1191 RSIEKFGKNY
+1191 RSTAKFGKNY

-1277 LNAKT
+1277 LNSKT

-1287 KVFNGFKSFGKSIGD
+1287 KVLTKFKAFGKSVGD
-1302 FWKNLWKGVKNT
+1302 FWNNLWKGVRDT
-1314 FDNAIKGLKDT
+1314 FDRTIKGLKD
-1325 ASNVGKFFSG
+1325 AAGNVGKFFTG
-1335 KLKVGNIHLAEGTD
+1335 KLKVGNIHLADGTD
-1349 WRKKYGY
+1349 WKKKYGY

-1368 TNNREA
+1368 TNNREG
-1374 LIDTDGTLKL
+1374 LIDTDGTLKI
-1384 FPNIRNLKWWM
+1384 FPNVRNLKWWM

-1400 VVSAH
+1400 VVNAH
-1405 DLATMFGRGV
+1405 DLATMFGSGV
-1415 HLASGTF
+1415 HLASGTLDF
-1422 DFNLLRNYRIR
+1422 DLLKNYKIGDVKTPNLLS
-1433 DEKTPDLL
+1433 
-1441 NKLVK
+1441 KLVK
-1446 INSRRLKLSLK
+1446 INSQSLKLKLK
-1457 TYDEDKERHEKTKR
+1457 TYAEDKERHEKTKR

-1478 ESKKTSRTKTRK
+1478 KAKRTTRTRK
-1490 DMEYLDSSFFTGGK
+1490 GMEYLDSSFFTGGK

-1514 LWLKKYLESELPK
+1514 SWLKKYLESKLPK
-1527 KTRKR
+1527 RSRKR
-1532 TRTTRRRSSSSRA
+1532 TRTTRHKSSSSR
-1545 SSSSSRRSTTT
+1545 SSSRSRNTTT
-1556 THRERTTVSA
+1556 TRRERTSVSA
-1566 SVRGLGSVRSLAAAI
+1566 SVSGLSSVRSLAAAI
-1581 KSVSGRHTARVSVSA
+1581 KAVSGSHTAKITVSA
-1596 SNTKSVKSLKS
+1596 SSAKSVKSLKA

-1620 VSGTKS
+1620 ISGTKS
-1626 VKSLSSA
+1626 VKSLLSA
-1633 LKGISKKGTLKG
+1633 LKGVGKKSTLKG

-1656 SKRTKSTKRSLKG
+1656 SKRTKSTRSSLKG

-1748 DSTKEFKSMWSN
+1748 VSTKEFKSMWSN

-1789 LESGVSTTF
+1789 LESGVSATF

-1817 DVLNSGIGKIDT
+1817 DVLNSGIGKINT

-1862 TGPTW
+1862 TRPTW

-1887 KQTGELTVVNG
+1887 KQTGELTVVSG

-1965 SLANGMLKDGKNHGT
+1965 SLANGMLKDGKKHGT

-2076 GSIHVGAYAGGGK
+2076 GGIHVGAYDGHNQ

-2121 RGLKQNDDK
+2121 RGLKQKDDK
-2130 HEEVKANTNLQK
+2130 HEEVKANTKLQK
-2142 LIKNQVGKGFWKTIN
+2142 LIKNQVGKGFWKTIS
-2157 KIADEFGDAG
+2157 KIADKFGDAG

-2215 PGITNGIGA
+2215 AGVTNGSGA

-2231 GSRRTGLENY
+2231 GSRRVGLENY
-2241 ARNHHGSYH
+2241 ARRHGGSYH

-2263 SSRALFKQLLEGSR
+2263 SSRALFKELLEGSR
-2277 SPYSMAYQ
+2277 SAYSMAYQ
-2285 FSQQWEVGGNDAGHA
+2285 FSRQWEIGGNDAGHA
-2300 AHANSLYKLLKDH
+2300 AHADSLYKLLKDH
-2313 GYANGGIVSS
+2313 GYANGGVISS
-2323 PQLAMIGEGN
+2323 PQLAMVGEGN
-2333 GPETIVPWDIT
+2333 GPETIIPWDIT
-2344 KRAKAYQLMS
+2344 KRARAYRLMD

-2363 DNPTDQSGDSKILL
+2363 DAPTSQGEDSKILL
-2377 EILKVMTLIEKKLDT
+2377 EILKVMTSIEKKLDS
-2392 EITETRRLAEQPI
+2392 EITETRRLGEQPI

-2413 DGRKFARYL
+2413 DGRKFARYI

>member
-1 MKIQNVMATSI
+1 MANASKFANESFKGYSQTQAGALKSM
-12 KIDTVSAT
+12 TV
-20 QSLRSMNTALRASTN
+20 
-35 AWKAEEVQAK
+35 
-45 SVGDYLKAS
+45 
-54 QAKYEGLGRSIDQVK
+54 
-69 EKIKLIQE
+69 
-77 RQKSLDLTT
+77 
-86 EDGKNSYNRY
+86 
-96 AKQLGVAVKQLS
+96 AKQKLEQQFTKPIFDAKTSGLQALKDIMTSKEVMSGANQLGKAISDTIGYLDKHKADITGVTKDIVSLGVSIGKETWKDASGIIMDIGKSFGLISGNAKKSKDPLHVLKLSMDGLAKNKTAIQWISKAIIAMAAAKGISHVGMGLLGVAN
-108 SMTAQQERAK
+108 
-118 SAMQYQSSGLASLQS
+118 
-133 KYRSLTEV
+133 
-141 NGSYVKRLE
+141 NG
-150 AEGKGYEA
+150 
-158 AVAKLDHY
+158 Y
-166 KTSLNNLS
+166 K
-174 KQQKIQKD
+174 
-182 ELKRI
+182 
-187 AEESGI
+187 
-193 TSNAY
+193 AY
-198 KKQQVRVNETATS
+198 KNIKALRNGFKGLQD
-211 MAKLTSK
+211 
-218 IKDSKSDV
+218 IKD
-226 SRYSTGLNELQS
+226 
-238 KYKSTNSVA
+238 
-247 KSYVNRLEAE
+247 
-257 GKKYE
+257 
-262 AAKTRLN
+262 
-269 SYKSAVENLTKQ
+269 
-281 QKIQEN
+281 
-287 ELAKIAS
+287 
-294 ESGRSSSAYRA
+294 
-305 QEVKVNQTATSIS
+305 
-318 KLNSKVKSAQS
+318 
-329 EVNKLNPNGFN
+329 
-340 KIANGAKHV
+340 
-349 TNAAD
+349 
-354 KMKSSLK
+354 
-361 NAWEHVKSGATAAA
+361 
-375 AGIGAVGA
+375 
-383 AAISGAK
+383 
-390 KAGNL
+390 
-395 EQSYKEITNLAVTGG
+395 
-410 EKQKEAIKNVSEMQR
+410 
-425 QGRAMSIQY
+425 
-434 GKSQQD
+434 
-440 IADSYEELVKRGYS
+440 
-454 TKQALGAMRTELQ
+454 
-467 ASVASGDDFKDVV
+467 
-480 AVSSTTLES
+480 
-489 FGMRA
+489 
-494 KTTAQMTYNTKRA
+494 
-507 VNELAYAADMTSTG
+507 
-521 FKDLG
+521 
-526 YGMSYVGSS
+526 
-535 AHQAGFGLSQTA
+535 
-547 AAMGILSNN
+547 
-556 GLEASKAGTGL
+556 
-567 NEVINRLSTAT
+567 
-578 GNLLKGDK
+578 LKGPEH
-586 KNALAKLGIKPKEIT
+586 AFAHLG
-601 TSTGKLKDL
+601 
-610 STVFGV
+610 
-616 LNKHMQG
+616 
-623 MSKVQK
+623 
-629 INIMK
+629 
-634 SLFGMTGEQAGL
+634 
-646 ILTKYNK
+646 
-653 QLGTLS
+653 
-659 KQTLRA
+659 QT
-665 GKDGDY
+665 
-671 VAKLAKKN
+671 
-679 SETAKMQM
+679 
-687 ARLKMTGEAFS
+687 
-698 MTLGAKMLPAIN
+698 I
-710 KAGDSLVIF
+710 
-719 LTKTKDGKKLTQD
+719 
-732 FANGVGAVAN
+732 
-742 GLVNLIKWATTHKT
+742 
-756 EVKWIFGGLL
+756 
-766 TGYSVVKGAQFLQ
+766 
-779 FLNKTRLAM
+779 
-788 TELGV
+788 
-793 LDKSKT
+793 
-799 AIKGIGSAFKFTGK
+799 GK
-813 LAKAGGKGILKAGK
+813 LAPK
-827 AFGKSFVQSTKG
+827 
-839 AVDAVK
+839 
-845 SVGSLI
+845 
-851 GKGAKRVGSEI
+851 
-862 ADSGKFLGKQLV
+862 V
-874 KGFKGSVK
+874 KGLFNQKG
-882 LVKSIGSSL
+882 G
-891 VNGTKNLV
+891 
-899 SKSISLGKRIGSAIS
+899 
-914 KGAKSTLNFSK
+914 
-925 SLFGKGNSAGKLT
+925 AGKLS
-938 GLLQSARSAG
+938 GLLQSAHSAG
-948 GFKNLTTAGKI
+948 GFSKLSTAGKI
-959 GTSAAGIGVAVD
+959 GNDLAGAGVAVD

-980 KDKAGSRKQYED
+980 KDRAGSRKQYED

-1006 LWFGGPAGA
+1006 LYFGGPAGA
-1015 AVGASIGAK
+1015 AIGAK
-1024 VGKWGGDAVKSF
+1024 IGGVVGKWGGDAVKSF
-1036 TNGWKSKKPPKRFW
+1036 ANGWKSKKPPKRFW

-1060 DTFNKIGKW
+1060 DTFTKIGKW

-1091 AKALI
+1091 SKELA
-1096 LTAVSPML
+1096 LTAVSPLL
-1104 GIPALLYKNNSKFH
+1104 GIPALLYKNNPRFR

-1130 GLGSAKKNLNNFNK
+1130 GLGSAKKNVSNFNK
-1144 AVSKNVGNFTKSAG
+1144 SVSKNVGNFTKSAS

-1182 SSKGTKQIM
+1182 STKGTKQIM

-1302 FWKNLWKGVKNT
+1302 FWKNLWKGVKDT

-1384 FPNIRNLKWWM
+1384 FPNVRNLKWWM

-1400 VVSAH
+1400 VVNAH
-1405 DLATMFGRGV
+1405 DLATMFGRSV

-1514 LWLKKYLESELPK
+1514 SWLKKYLESELPK

-1532 TRTTRRRSSSSRA
+1532 TRTTRRRSSSSRS

-1656 SKRTKSTKRSLKG
+1656 SKRTKSTRSSLKG
-1669 LSSANSKASKTNKTL
+1669 LSSANSKASRTNKTL

-1829 VISNFGG
+1829 VIGNFGG

-1862 TGPTW
+1862 TRPTW
-1867 TILNDGNDSPE
+1867 TVLNDGNDSPE

-1950 DSLFGKITGLVGAIN
+1950 DSLFDKITGLVGAIN
-1965 SLANGMLKDGKNHGT
+1965 SLANGMLKSGQKQGT

-1985 LWKMVEDKVEDGGDA
+1985 LWKMVEDKVEDDGDA
-2000 TLTGLVKAMAKNGD
+2000 TLTGLVKAMAKNGH

-2076 GSIHVGAYAGGGK
+2076 GGIHVGAYAGHNQ

-2121 RGLKQNDDK
+2121 RGLKQRDDK
-2130 HEEVKANTNLQK
+2130 HEEVKANTKLQK
-2142 LIKNQVGKGFWKTIN
+2142 LIKNQVGKGFWKTIS
-2157 KIADEFGDAG
+2157 KIADKFGDAG

-2176 DLTHK
+2176 DLTQK

-2215 PGITNGIGA
+2215 AGVTNGSGA

-2231 GSRRTGLENY
+2231 GSRRVGLENY
-2241 ARNHHGSYH
+2241 ARRHGGSYH

-2263 SSRALFKQLLEGSR
+2263 SSRALFKELLEGSR

-2285 FSQQWEVGGNDAGHA
+2285 FSRQWEIGGNDAGHA
-2300 AHANSLYKLLKDH
+2300 AHADSLYKLLKDH
-2313 GYANGGIVSS
+2313 GYANGGVISS
-2323 PQLAMIGEGN
+2323 PQLAMVGEGN
-2333 GPETIVPWDIT
+2333 GPETIIPWDIT
-2344 KRAKAYQLMS
+2344 KRARAYRLMD

-2363 DNPTDQSGDSKILL
+2363 DDPTSQGEDSKILL
-2377 EILKVMTLIEKKLDT
+2377 EILKVMTSIEKKIDS
-2392 EITETRRLAEQPI
+2392 EITETRRLGEQPI

-2413 DGRKFARYL
+2413 DGRKFARYI

>member
-1 MKIQNVMATSI
+1 MRWKGGKMRIQNVMATSI

-20 QSLRSMNTALRASTN
+20 QSLRSMNTALKASTN

-45 SVGDYLKAS
+45 SVGNYLKAS
-54 QAKYEGLGRSIDQVK
+54 QARYEGLGRSIDQAK

-77 RQKSLDLTT
+77 RQKALDLTT
-86 EDGKNSYNRY
+86 EDGRNSYNRY
-96 AKQLGVAVKQLS
+96 AKQLGITVKQLS

-118 SAMQYQSSGLASLQS
+118 SAMQYQTSGLASLQS
-133 KYRSLTEV
+133 RYRSLNEV
-141 NGSYVKRLE
+141 NSSYVK
-150 AEGKGYEA
+150 
-158 AVAKLDHY
+158 
-166 KTSLNNLS
+166 
-174 KQQKIQKD
+174 
-182 ELKRI
+182 
-187 AEESGI
+187 
-193 TSNAY
+193 
-198 KKQQVRVNETATS
+198 
-211 MAKLTSK
+211 
-218 IKDSKSDV
+218 
-226 SRYSTGLNELQS
+226 
-238 KYKSTNSVA
+238 
-247 KSYVNRLEAE
+247 RLEAE

-262 AAKTRLN
+262 AAKTRLT

-281 QKIQEN
+281 QKIQES
-287 ELAKIAS
+287 ELSRIAS
-294 ESGRSSSAYRA
+294 ESGKASSAYHA

-361 NAWEHVKSGATAAA
+361 NTWEHVKSGATAAA

-440 IADSYEELVKRGYS
+440 IADSYEELVKRGYT

-659 KQTLRA
+659 KQTLKA

-710 KAGDSLVIF
+710 RAGDSLVIF

-742 GLVNLIKWATTHKT
+742 GLVNLIKWATTHET

-779 FLNKTRLAM
+779 FLNKTRLAFQG
-788 TELGV
+788 L
-793 LDKSKT
+793 K
-799 AIKGIGSAFKFTGK
+799 IGSHVFDGFKALKDGFKGAE
-813 LAKAGGKGILKAGK
+813 LAKDASLGQKVFHGLGSAAKNSGELVKAAGRGIAD
-827 AFGKSFVQSTKG
+827 ASHTMATSFTKQ
-839 AVDAVK
+839 A
-845 SVGSLI
+845 SLI
-851 GKGAKRVGSEI
+851 GKGIHGLGKGIFKATKAIGNQ
-862 ADSGKFLGKQLV
+862 ALQAGKFLGEQIS
-874 KGFKGSVK
+874 KG
-882 LVKSIGSSL
+882 
-891 VNGTKNLV
+891 VN
-899 SKSISLGKRIGSAIS
+899 KSISFGKG
-914 KGAKSTLNFSK
+914 
-925 SLFGKGNSAGKLT
+925 LFGKGKGAGKLT

-959 GTSAAGIGVAVD
+959 GTSAAGVGVAVD

-1091 AKALI
+1091 AKELA

-1104 GIPALLYKNNSKFH
+1104 GIPALLYKNNPKFR
-1118 KWANGVGKSIKK
+1118 KWANSVGKSIKK
-1130 GLGSAKKNLNNFNK
+1130 GLGSAKKNVNNFNK
-1144 AVSKNVGNFTKSAG
+1144 AVSKNVGNFTKSAS

-1182 SSKGTKQIM
+1182 SSKETKQIM

-1248 WTANWKNIKS
+1248 WTANWKNIES

-1282 HGGLG
+1282 HGGLR

-1302 FWKNLWKGVKNT
+1302 FWKNLWKGVKDT

-1384 FPNIRNLKWWM
+1384 FPNVRNLKWWM

-1400 VVSAH
+1400 VVNAH
-1405 DLATMFGRGV
+1405 DLATMFGRSV

-1514 LWLKKYLESELPK
+1514 SWLKKYLESELPK

-1532 TRTTRRRSSSSRA
+1532 TRTTRRRPSSSRS

-1581 KSVSGRHTARVSVSA
+1581 ESVSGRHTARVSVSA
-1596 SNTKSVKSLKS
+1596 SNTKSVKSLKT

-1656 SKRTKSTKRSLKG
+1656 SKRTKSTRSSLKG
-1669 LSSANSKASKTNKTL
+1669 LSSANSKASRTNKTL

-1711 KSQAEEAV
+1711 KSQAEEAF

-1854 YFAGRRPI
+1854 FFGSQRRPI
-1862 TGPTW
+1862 VGKTLA
-1867 TILNDGNDSPE
+1867 ILNDGFDSPE
-1878 TQNREGIYN
+1878 TNNREGIFD
-1887 KQTGELTVVNG
+1887 KTTGELSVVNG
-1898 RNVPKLLDSRHEV
+1898 RNVPVVLDQRHEV
-1911 FNASEMRDLGFTH
+1911 FNASEMRDLGVTRHF
-1924 YASGTGYLKRLYDQA
+1924 ASGTGWLKKLYEEA
-1939 KHYWNNPTKTG
+1939 KKFWKQPVKTAESNF
-1950 DSLFGKITGLVGAIN
+1950 DKVTGLTGAIN
-1965 SLANGMLKDGKNHGT
+1965 NLAQSAKKISQAQGVN
-1980 EWWSQ
+1980 WWSQ
-1985 LWKMVEDKVEDGGDA
+1985 LWKMVEDKVNDDDLGPAKGLLKAVEKLGKGKPYIWGGY
-2000 TLTGLVKAMAKNGD
+2000 GVHAKG
-2014 GKIYQWGA
+2014 
-2022 TGPKEFDCSG
+2022 FDCSG
-2032 LVMYTLKKDFG
+2032 LVSTALEEYF
-2043 IDYPHFSGNQYS
+2043 HSGWGHLDVAGLWS
-2055 VSQHISRSEA
+2055 HAHEIPKSKA
-2065 KPGDLVFWGRN
+2065 KPGDPVFWLPDG
-2076 GSIHVGAYAGGGK
+2076 HVGVYAGHSK
-2089 YYSAYGPNGTH
+2089 YYSAFGPD
-2100 GIGMMPLSSVVG
+2100 IGMHSIFGQDPG
-2112 YGKPLFARV
+2112 T
-2121 RGLKQNDDK
+2121 RGPVFGRFKGINTEGSKTSDDD
-2130 HEEVKANTNLQK
+2130 VKVKTNNKLQK
-2142 LIKNQVGKGFWKTIN
+2142 QIKIQVGKGFWSTIQ
-2157 KIADEFGDAG
+2157 KISDKYGEHDDGLQAGKPSGDH
-2167 GAGNVKLTG
+2167 
-2176 DLTHK
+2176 THW
-2181 SLQLAKALKRADPKA
+2181 LKQAHVPKKYWSAMNFIFTHESSWNPKA
-2196 TAKGIAALISN
+2196 YNPQPTPTGHARGIGQLTDAQMHYVRRHGSVNN
-2207 AIAESTLN
+2207 AIAQIMGAYDYMNDRYGN
-2215 PGITNGIGA
+2215 PDKA
-2224 TGLWQFL
+2224 EAFWK
-2231 GSRRTGLENY
+2231 
-2241 ARNHHGSYH
+2241 AH
-2250 NAGIQIDYALHGD
+2250 N
-2263 SSRALFKQLLEGSR
+2263 
-2277 SPYSMAYQ
+2277 
-2285 FSQQWEVGGNDAGHA
+2285 W
-2300 AHANSLYKLLKDH
+2300 
-2313 GYANGGIVSS
+2313 YANGGIVTN
-2323 PQLAMIGEGN
+2323 PQIAVVGEGN

-2344 KRAKAYQLMS
+2344 KRARAYRLMD

-2363 DNPTDQSGDSKILL
+2363 DAPTSQGEDSKLLL
-2377 EILKVMTLIEKKLDT
+2377 EILKVMTSIEKKLDS
-2392 EITETRRLAEQPI
+2392 EITETRRLGEQPI

-2413 DGRKFARYL
+2413 DGRKFARYI

>member
-1 MKIQNVMATSI
+1 MATSI

-141 NGSYVKRLE
+141 NVSYVKRLE

-193 TSNAY
+193 TSDAY
-198 KKQQVRVNETATS
+198 KKQQVRVNETAAN
-211 MAKLTSK
+211 MAKLTTK
-218 IKDSKSDV
+218 IKDARSDV
-226 SRYSTGLNELQS
+226 SRYSSGLNELQT
-238 KYKSTNSVA
+238 KYKSTSSVA
-247 KSYVNRLEAE
+247 KSYVDRLEAE

-262 AAKTRLN
+262 AAKTKLN

-281 QKIQEN
+281 QRIQEN
-287 ELAKIAS
+287 ELSKIAS
-294 ESGRSSSAYRA
+294 ESGKSSSAYRT

-318 KLNSKVKSAQS
+318 KLNTKIKSTSS
-329 EVNKLNPNGFN
+329 EVKRLKPTGFN
-340 KIANGAKHV
+340 AVA
-349 TNAAD
+349 NAAKKVTSASS
-354 KMKSSLK
+354 KMKSTLHG
-361 NAWEHVKSGATAAA
+361 AWDSVKSGATAAA
-375 AGIGAVGA
+375 SGIGAIGA

-390 KAGNL
+390 KAGDL
-395 EQSYKEITNLAVTGG
+395 QQSYKEITNLAITGG
-410 EKQKEAIKNVSEMQR
+410 EKQAEVTKNVARMQR
-425 QGRAMSIQY
+425 EGRSMSIQY

-659 KQTLRA
+659 KQTLKA

-671 VAKLAKKN
+671 VAKLARKN

-779 FLNKTRLAM
+779 FLNKTRLAFQG
-788 TELGV
+788 L
-793 LDKSKT
+793 K
-799 AIKGIGSAFKFTGK
+799 IGSHVFDGFKALKDGFKGAE
-813 LAKAGGKGILKAGK
+813 LAKDASLGQKVFHGLG
-827 AFGKSFVQSTKG
+827 S
-839 AVDAVK
+839 AVK
-845 SVGSLI
+845 NSGELVKAAGRGVADASHTMATSFTKQASLI
-851 GKGAKRVGSEI
+851 GKGIHGLGKGIFKATKAIGNQ
-862 ADSGKFLGKQLV
+862 ALQAGKFLGEQIS
-874 KGFKGSVK
+874 KG
-882 LVKSIGSSL
+882 
-891 VNGTKNLV
+891 VN
-899 SKSISLGKRIGSAIS
+899 KSISFGKG
-914 KGAKSTLNFSK
+914 
-925 SLFGKGNSAGKLT
+925 LFGKGKGAGKLT

-959 GTSAAGIGVAVD
+959 GTSAAGVGVAVD

-980 KDKAGSRKQYED
+980 KDKVGSRKQYED

-1060 DTFNKIGKW
+1060 DTFTKIGKW

-1091 AKALI
+1091 AKELA

-1104 GIPALLYKNNSKFH
+1104 GIPALLYKNNPKFR

-1130 GLGSAKKNLNNFNK
+1130 GLGSAKKNVSDFNK
-1144 AVSKNVGNFTKSAG
+1144 SVSKNVGNFTKSVG

-1191 RSIEKFGKNY
+1191 RSTEKFGKNY

-1258 FAGGVWKGLTKNAG
+1258 FAGGVWKGLAKNAG

-1287 KVFNGFKSFGKSIGD
+1287 KVFNSFKSFGKSVGD
-1302 FWKNLWKGVKNT
+1302 FWKNLWKDVKDT
-1314 FDNAIKGLKDT
+1314 FDDAIKGLKDT

-1349 WRKKYGY
+1349 WKKKYGY
-1356 PAIVNDGSDSPE
+1356 PAIVNDGSDSPQ

-1384 FPNIRNLKWWM
+1384 FPDVRNLKWWM

-1400 VVSAH
+1400 VVNAH

-1478 ESKKTSRTKTRK
+1478 ESKKTSRTHTRK

-1514 LWLKKYLESELPK
+1514 SWLKKYLESELPK
-1527 KTRKR
+1527 KTIKR
-1532 TRTTRRRSSSSRA
+1532 TRTTRRRSSSSRS

-1556 THRERTTVSA
+1556 TRRERTTVSA

-1581 KSVSGRHTARVSVSA
+1581 KSVSGKHTARVSVSA

-1656 SKRTKSTKRSLKG
+1656 SKRTKSTRSSLKG
-1669 LSSANSKASKTNKTL
+1669 LSSANSKASRTNKTL

-1854 YFAGRRPI
+1854 FFGSQRRPI
-1862 TGPTW
+1862 VGKTLA
-1867 TILNDGNDSPE
+1867 ILNDGFDSPE
-1878 TQNREGIYN
+1878 TNNREGIFD
-1887 KQTGELTVVNG
+1887 KTTGELSVVNG
-1898 RNVPKLLDSRHEV
+1898 RNVPVVLDQRHEV
-1911 FNASEMRDLGFTH
+1911 FNASEMRDLGVTRHF
-1924 YASGTGYLKRLYDQA
+1924 ASGTGWLKKLYEEA
-1939 KHYWNNPTKTG
+1939 KKFWKQPVKTAESNF
-1950 DSLFGKITGLVGAIN
+1950 DKVTGLTGAIN
-1965 SLANGMLKDGKNHGT
+1965 NLAQSAKKISQAQGIN
-1980 EWWSQ
+1980 WWSQ
-1985 LWKMVEDKVEDGGDA
+1985 LWKMVEDKVNDDDLGPAKGLLKAVEKLGKGKPYIWGGY
-2000 TLTGLVKAMAKNGD
+2000 GVHAKG
-2014 GKIYQWGA
+2014 
-2022 TGPKEFDCSG
+2022 FDCSG
-2032 LVMYTLKKDFG
+2032 LVSTALEEYF
-2043 IDYPHFSGNQYS
+2043 HSGWGHLDVAGLWS
-2055 VSQHISRSEA
+2055 HAHEIPKSKA
-2065 KPGDLVFWGRN
+2065 KPGDPVFWLPDG
-2076 GSIHVGAYAGGGK
+2076 HVGVYAGHNK
-2089 YYSAYGPNGTH
+2089 YYSAFGPD
-2100 GIGMMPLSSVVG
+2100 IGMHSIFGQDPG
-2112 YGKPLFARV
+2112 T
-2121 RGLKQNDDK
+2121 RGPVFGRFKGINTEGSKTSDDD
-2130 HEEVKANTNLQK
+2130 VKVKTNNKLQK
-2142 LIKNQVGKGFWKTIN
+2142 QIKIQVGKGFWSTIQ
-2157 KIADEFGDAG
+2157 KISDKYGEHDDGLQAGKPSGDH
-2167 GAGNVKLTG
+2167 
-2176 DLTHK
+2176 THW
-2181 SLQLAKALKRADPKA
+2181 LKQAHVPKKYWSAMNFIFTHESSWNPKA
-2196 TAKGIAALISN
+2196 YNPQPTPTGHARGIGQLTDAQMHYVRRHGSVNN
-2207 AIAESTLN
+2207 AIAQIMGAYDYMNDRYGN
-2215 PGITNGIGA
+2215 PDKA
-2224 TGLWQFL
+2224 EAFWK
-2231 GSRRTGLENY
+2231 
-2241 ARNHHGSYH
+2241 AH
-2250 NAGIQIDYALHGD
+2250 N
-2263 SSRALFKQLLEGSR
+2263 
-2277 SPYSMAYQ
+2277 
-2285 FSQQWEVGGNDAGHA
+2285 W
-2300 AHANSLYKLLKDH
+2300 
-2313 GYANGGIVSS
+2313 YANGGIVTN
-2323 PQLAMIGEGN
+2323 PQIAVVGEGN

-2344 KRAKAYQLMS
+2344 KRARAYRLMD

-2363 DNPTDQSGDSKILL
+2363 DAPTSQGEDSKLLL
-2377 EILKVMTLIEKKLDT
+2377 EILKVMTSIEKKLDS
-2392 EITETRRLAEQPI
+2392 EITETRRLGEQPI

-2413 DGRKFARYL
+2413 DGRKFARYI

>member
-1 MKIQNVMATSI
+1 MRIQNVMATSI

-20 QSLRSMNTALRASTN
+20 QSLRSMNTALKASTN

-45 SVGDYLKAS
+45 SVGNYLKAS
-54 QAKYEGLGRSIDQVK
+54 QARYEGLGRSIDQAK

-77 RQKSLDLTT
+77 RQKALDLTT
-86 EDGKNSYNRY
+86 EDGRNSYNRY
-96 AKQLGVAVKQLS
+96 AKQLGITVKQLS

-118 SAMQYQSSGLASLQS
+118 SAMQYQTSGLASLQS
-133 KYRSLTEV
+133 RYRSLNEV
-141 NGSYVKRLE
+141 NSSYVK
-150 AEGKGYEA
+150 
-158 AVAKLDHY
+158 
-166 KTSLNNLS
+166 
-174 KQQKIQKD
+174 
-182 ELKRI
+182 
-187 AEESGI
+187 
-193 TSNAY
+193 
-198 KKQQVRVNETATS
+198 
-211 MAKLTSK
+211 
-218 IKDSKSDV
+218 
-226 SRYSTGLNELQS
+226 
-238 KYKSTNSVA
+238 
-247 KSYVNRLEAE
+247 RLEAE

-262 AAKTRLN
+262 AAKTRLT

-281 QKIQEN
+281 QKIQES
-287 ELAKIAS
+287 ELSRIAS
-294 ESGRSSSAYRA
+294 ESGKASSAYHA

-440 IADSYEELVKRGYS
+440 IADSYEELVKRGYT

-659 KQTLRA
+659 KQTLKA

-671 VAKLAKKN
+671 VAKLAQKN

-710 KAGDSLVIF
+710 RAGDSLVIF

-779 FLNKTRLAM
+779 FLNKTRLAFQGLKIESHVFDGFKALKDGFKGA
-788 TELGV
+788 ELAKDASLGQKV
-793 LDKSKT
+793 FHGL
-799 AIKGIGSAFKFTGK
+799 GSAAKNSGELVKAAGRGIADASHTMATSFTK
-813 LAKAGGKGILKAGK
+813 Q
-827 AFGKSFVQSTKG
+827 V
-839 AVDAVK
+839 
-845 SVGSLI
+845 SLI
-851 GKGAKRVGSEI
+851 GKGIHGLGKGIFKTTKAIGNQ
-862 ADSGKFLGKQLV
+862 ALQAGKFLGEQIS
-874 KGFKGSVK
+874 KG
-882 LVKSIGSSL
+882 
-891 VNGTKNLV
+891 VN
-899 SKSISLGKRIGSAIS
+899 KSISFGKG
-914 KGAKSTLNFSK
+914 
-925 SLFGKGNSAGKLT
+925 LFGKGKGAGKLT
-938 GLLQSARSAG
+938 GLLQSAHSAG

-959 GTSAAGIGVAVD
+959 GTSTAGVGVAVD

-980 KDKAGSRKQYED
+980 KDKAGSREQYED

-1036 TNGWKSKKPPKRFW
+1036 TNGWKSEKPPKRFW

-1060 DTFNKIGKW
+1060 DTFTKIGKW

-1091 AKALI
+1091 AKELA

-1104 GIPALLYKNNSKFH
+1104 GIPALLYKNNPKFR

-1130 GLGSAKKNLNNFNK
+1130 GLGSAKKNVSDFNK
-1144 AVSKNVGNFTKSAG
+1144 SVSKNVGNFTKSAG

-1163 FTSSVSKTFKKHWN
+1163 FTSYVSKTFKKHWN

-1191 RSIEKFGKNY
+1191 RSTEKFGKNY

-1258 FAGGVWKGLTKNAG
+1258 FAGGVWKGLAKNAG

-1287 KVFNGFKSFGKSIGD
+1287 KVFNSFKSFGKSVGD
-1302 FWKNLWKGVKNT
+1302 FWKNLWKDVKDT
-1314 FDNAIKGLKDT
+1314 FDDAIKGLKDT

-1335 KLKVGNIHLAEGTD
+1335 KLKVGNIHLADGTD
-1349 WRKKYGY
+1349 WKKKYGY
-1356 PAIVNDGSDSPE
+1356 PAIVNDGSDSPQ

-1384 FPNIRNLKWWM
+1384 FPNVRNLKWWM

-1400 VVSAH
+1400 VVNAH

-1514 LWLKKYLESELPK
+1514 SWLKKYLESELPK

-1532 TRTTRRRSSSSRA
+1532 TRTTRRRSSSSRS

-1656 SKRTKSTKRSLKG
+1656 SKRTKSTRSSLKG

-1760 IEKTSKSG
+1760 IEKASKSG
-1768 ENSTHK
+1768 ESSTCR
-1774 SFNTFSSSYKRGWKS
+1774 SFNTFSSHYKHDWKS
-1789 LESGVSTTF
+1789 LESGISTAF

-1803 TMRKTAGKGLNKVI
+1803 TMRKTSGKGLNKVI

-1836 NKNAVHKVG
+1836 NKNAVHKVSG
-1845 GVHYATGTG
+1845 IHYATGTG
-1854 YFAGRRPI
+1854 FFGSQRRPI
-1862 TGPTW
+1862 TGKTLA
-1867 TILNDGNDSPE
+1867 ILNDGFDSPE
-1878 TQNREGIYN
+1878 TNNREGIFD
-1887 KQTGELTVVNG
+1887 KTTGELSVVNG
-1898 RNVPKLLDSRHEV
+1898 RNVPVVLDQRHEV
-1911 FNASEMRDLGFTH
+1911 FNASEMRDLGVTRHF
-1924 YASGTGYLKRLYDQA
+1924 ASGTGWLKKLYEEA
-1939 KHYWNNPTKTG
+1939 KKFWNQPTKTAEAN
-1950 DSLFGKITGLVGAIN
+1950 FGKVTGLSGAVN
-1965 SLANGMLKDGKNHGT
+1965 TLTKGMQRAGQSSATK
-1980 EWWSQ
+1980 WWSQ
-1985 LWKMVEDKVEDGGDA
+1985 LWKMVEDKVNDGDLGPA
-2000 TLTGLVKAMAKNGD
+2000 SGLLKAVEKLGKN
-2014 GKIYQWGA
+2014 KHYSQSKRMSKFFA
-2022 TGPKEFDCSG
+2022 DCSSLVSRALASTYGAKWAVPNGWALTVAG
-2032 LVMYTLKKDFG
+2032 LW
-2043 IDYPHFSGNQYS
+2043 
-2055 VSQHISRSEA
+2055 QHAHKISRKEA
-2065 KPGDLVFWGRN
+2065 KPGDPVFWLPDT
-2076 GSIHVGAYAGGGK
+2076 HVGVYAGHDK
-2089 YYSAYGPNGTH
+2089 YYSAYGPNDGGPV
-2100 GIGMMPLSSVVG
+2100 GIQSVG
-2112 YGKPLFARV
+2112 PGATFGRFDGINTEGSKDS
-2121 RGLKQNDDK
+2121 KDIK
-2130 HEEVKANTNLQK
+2130 VKANSKLQK
-2142 LIKNQVGKGFWKTIN
+2142 QIRSQVGKGFWQTIQ
-2157 KIADEFGDAG
+2157 KIADKYGDNGMAGAFKLGGDIAQRVKAIARALKQAVPGATRNGLAGIIGSWEFESGGLNPAAVNPNG
-2167 GAGNVKLTG
+2167 GA
-2176 DLTHK
+2176 
-2181 SLQLAKALKRADPKA
+2181 S
-2196 TAKGIAALISN
+2196 
-2207 AIAESTLN
+2207 
-2215 PGITNGIGA
+2215 
-2224 TGLWQFL
+2224 GLGQWL
-2231 GSRRTGLENY
+2231 GSRKSNLIAY
-2241 ARNHHGSYH
+2241 AKRHGKSWKDP
-2250 NAGIQIDYALHGD
+2250 ATQINFAVNE
-2263 SSRALFKQLLEGSR
+2263 EGSDSAILR
-2277 SPYSMAYQ
+2277 RILKTKGSAAEAANE
-2285 FSQQWEVGGNDAGHA
+2285 FSRLWERGGYDAQHVSAAKQIVG
-2300 AHANSLYKLLKDH
+2300 LLK
-2313 GYANGGIVSS
+2313 GYASGGIVSS
-2323 PQLAMIGEGN
+2323 PQIAMVGEGN

-2344 KRAKAYQLMS
+2344 KRATAYKLMD

-2363 DNPTDQSGDSKILL
+2363 DDPTGQGADSKILL
-2377 EILKVMTLIEKKLDT
+2377 EILKVMTSIEKKLDS
-2392 EITETRRLAEQPI
+2392 EITETRRLGEQPI

-2413 DGRKFARYL
+2413 DGRKFARYI

>member
-1 MKIQNVMATSI
+1 MRWKGGKMRIQNVMATSI

-20 QSLRSMNTALRASTN
+20 QSLRSMNTALKASTS

-45 SVGDYLKAS
+45 SVGNYLKAS
-54 QAKYEGLGRSIDQVK
+54 QARYEGLGRSIDQAK

-77 RQKSLDLTT
+77 RQKALDLTT
-86 EDGKNSYNRY
+86 EDGRNSYNRY
-96 AKQLGVAVKQLS
+96 ARQLGITVKQLS
-108 SMTAQQERAK
+108 SMIAQQKRAR
-118 SAMQYQSSGLASLQS
+118 SSLSYESSGLAELQKHYRESISLNKSYVDRLESEGKTYLANKARVSGYRNSIANLTKQYEAQS
-133 KYRSLTEV
+133 KELNRIASES
-141 NGSYVKRLE
+141 G
-150 AEGKGYEA
+150 
-158 AVAKLDHY
+158 
-166 KTSLNNLS
+166 KTSS
-174 KQQKIQKD
+174 
-182 ELKRI
+182 
-187 AEESGI
+187 
-193 TSNAY
+193 AY
-198 KKQQVRVNETATS
+198 KVQQTRVNETAT
-211 MAKLTSK
+211 
-218 IKDSKSDV
+218 
-226 SRYSTGLNELQS
+226 
-238 KYKSTNSVA
+238 
-247 KSYVNRLEAE
+247 
-257 GKKYE
+257 
-262 AAKTRLN
+262 
-269 SYKSAVENLTKQ
+269 
-281 QKIQEN
+281 
-287 ELAKIAS
+287 
-294 ESGRSSSAYRA
+294 
-305 QEVKVNQTATSIS
+305 
-318 KLNSKVKSAQS
+318 
-329 EVNKLNPNGFN
+329 
-340 KIANGAKHV
+340 
-349 TNAAD
+349 
-354 KMKSSLK
+354 
-361 NAWEHVKSGATAAA
+361 
-375 AGIGAVGA
+375 
-383 AAISGAK
+383 
-390 KAGNL
+390 
-395 EQSYKEITNLAVTGG
+395 
-410 EKQKEAIKNVSEMQR
+410 
-425 QGRAMSIQY
+425 
-434 GKSQQD
+434 
-440 IADSYEELVKRGYS
+440 
-454 TKQALGAMRTELQ
+454 
-467 ASVASGDDFKDVV
+467 
-480 AVSSTTLES
+480 
-489 FGMRA
+489 
-494 KTTAQMTYNTKRA
+494 
-507 VNELAYAADMTSTG
+507 
-521 FKDLG
+521 
-526 YGMSYVGSS
+526 
-535 AHQAGFGLSQTA
+535 
-547 AAMGILSNN
+547 
-556 GLEASKAGTGL
+556 
-567 NEVINRLSTAT
+567 
-578 GNLLKGDK
+578 
-586 KNALAKLGIKPKEIT
+586 
-601 TSTGKLKDL
+601 
-610 STVFGV
+610 
-616 LNKHMQG
+616 
-623 MSKVQK
+623 
-629 INIMK
+629 
-634 SLFGMTGEQAGL
+634 
-646 ILTKYNK
+646 
-653 QLGTLS
+653 
-659 KQTLRA
+659 
-665 GKDGDY
+665 
-671 VAKLAKKN
+671 
-679 SETAKMQM
+679 
-687 ARLKMTGEAFS
+687 
-698 MTLGAKMLPAIN
+698 AIN
-710 KAGDSLVIF
+710 KAKSAVSGLESEN
-719 LTKTKDGKKLTQD
+719 KKLNPSIWD
-732 FANGVGAVAN
+732 KIKSKISGVNEKAVE
-742 GLVNLIKWATTHKT
+742 THKT
-756 EVKWIFGGLL
+756 LKEVFMGSALGNAVSNAASNLGSSLKSAYEEGMQLNLGLAKINGRFKSMGMNNREIKAL
-766 TGYSVVKGAQFLQ
+766 DKQIGELKANTDLAGDSASDLQAHMLNWSTIGNKGAMQMAKTVAGIGDSSKLSGQQIAQLSASLMRVGSTGKVTYSSLSRITKAAPSFMETLAKGAGMSQSKLRDLLKTGNVTQKQFQTWMANASKFANESFKGYSQTQAGALKSMTVAKQKLEQQFTKPIFDAKTSGLQ
-779 FLNKTRLAM
+779 ALKDIM
-788 TELGV
+788 TSKEVMSGANQLGKAISDTIGYLDKHKADITGVTKDIVSLGV
-793 LDKSKT
+793 SIGKETWKDASGIIMDIGKSFGLISGNAKKSKDPLHVLKLSMDGLAKNKT
-799 AIKGIGSAFKFTGK
+799 AIQWISKAIIAMAAAKGISHVGMGLLGVANNGYKAYKNIKALRNGFKGLQDIKDLKGPEHAFAHLGQTIGK
-813 LAKAGGKGILKAGK
+813 LAPK
-827 AFGKSFVQSTKG
+827 
-839 AVDAVK
+839 
-845 SVGSLI
+845 
-851 GKGAKRVGSEI
+851 
-862 ADSGKFLGKQLV
+862 V
-874 KGFKGSVK
+874 KGLFNQKG
-882 LVKSIGSSL
+882 G
-891 VNGTKNLV
+891 
-899 SKSISLGKRIGSAIS
+899 
-914 KGAKSTLNFSK
+914 
-925 SLFGKGNSAGKLT
+925 AGKLS

-959 GTSAAGIGVAVD
+959 GTSAAGVGVTVD

-1060 DTFNKIGKW
+1060 DTFTKIGKW

-1091 AKALI
+1091 AKELA

-1104 GIPALLYKNNSKFH
+1104 GIPALLYKNNPKFR

-1130 GLGSAKKNLNNFNK
+1130 GLGSAKKNVNNFNK
-1144 AVSKNVGNFTKSAG
+1144 AVSKNVGNFTKSAS

-1302 FWKNLWKGVKNT
+1302 FWKNLWKDVKDT

-1356 PAIVNDGSDSPE
+1356 SAIVNDGSDSPE

-1400 VVSAH
+1400 VVNAH

-1478 ESKKTSRTKTRK
+1478 ESKKTSRTHTRK

-1514 LWLKKYLESELPK
+1514 SWLKKYLESELPK

-1532 TRTTRRRSSSSRA
+1532 TRTTRRRSSSSRS

-1556 THRERTTVSA
+1556 TRRERTTVSA

-1581 KSVSGRHTARVSVSA
+1581 KSVSGKHTARVSVSA

-1633 LKGISKKGTLKG
+1633 LNGISKKGTLKG

-1656 SKRTKSTKRSLKG
+1656 SKRTKSTRSSLKG
-1669 LSSANSKASKTNKTL
+1669 LSSANSKASRTNKTL

-1789 LESGVSTTF
+1789 LESGVSTNF

-1829 VISNFGG
+1829 VIGNFGG

-1862 TGPTW
+1862 TRPTW
-1867 TILNDGNDSPE
+1867 TVLNDGNDSPE

-1965 SLANGMLKDGKNHGT
+1965 SLANGMLKSGQKQGA

-1985 LWKMVEDKVEDGGDA
+1985 LWKMVEDKVEDDGDA
-2000 TLTGLVKAMAKNGD
+2000 TLTGLVKAMAKNGH

-2076 GSIHVGAYAGGGK
+2076 GGIHVGAYAGHNQ

-2121 RGLKQNDDK
+2121 RGLKQKDDK
-2130 HEEVKANTNLQK
+2130 HEEVKANTKLQK
-2142 LIKNQVGKGFWKTIN
+2142 LIKNQVGKGFWKTIS
-2157 KIADEFGDAG
+2157 KIADKFGDAG

-2176 DLTHK
+2176 DLTQK

-2215 PGITNGIGA
+2215 AGVTNGSGA

-2231 GSRRTGLENY
+2231 GSRRVGLENY
-2241 ARNHHGSYH
+2241 ARRHGGSYH

-2263 SSRALFKQLLEGSR
+2263 SSRALFKELLEGSR

-2285 FSQQWEVGGNDAGHA
+2285 FSRQWEIGGNDAGHA
-2300 AHANSLYKLLKDH
+2300 AHADSLYKLLKDH
-2313 GYANGGIVSS
+2313 GYANGGVISS
-2323 PQLAMIGEGN
+2323 PQLAMVGEGN
-2333 GPETIVPWDIT
+2333 GPETIIPWDIT
-2344 KRAKAYQLMS
+2344 KRARAYRLMD

-2363 DNPTDQSGDSKILL
+2363 DDPTSQGEDSKILL
-2377 EILKVMTLIEKKLDT
+2377 EILKVMTSIEKKIDS
-2392 EITETRRLAEQPI
+2392 EITETRKLGEQPI

-2413 DGRKFARYL
+2413 DGRKFARYI

>member
-1 MKIQNVMATSI
+1 MRIQNVMATSI

-20 QSLRSMNTALRASTN
+20 QSLRSMNTALKASTN

-45 SVGDYLKAS
+45 SVGNYLKAS
-54 QAKYEGLGRSIDQVK
+54 QARYEGLGRSIDQAK

-77 RQKSLDLTT
+77 RQKALDLTT
-86 EDGKNSYNRY
+86 EDGRNSYNRY
-96 AKQLGVAVKQLS
+96 AKQLGITVKQLS

-118 SAMQYQSSGLASLQS
+118 SAMQYQTSGLASLQS
-133 KYRSLTEV
+133 RYRSLNEV
-141 NGSYVKRLE
+141 NSSYVKRLE

-158 AVAKLDHY
+158 SVAKLNNY
-166 KTSLNNLS
+166 RTSLSNLS
-174 KQQKIQKD
+174 KQQSIQRN

-193 TSNAY
+193 TSDAY
-198 KKQQVRVNETATS
+198 KKQQVRVNETAAN
-211 MAKLTSK
+211 MAKLTTK
-218 IKDSKSDV
+218 IKDARSDV
-226 SRYSTGLNELQS
+226 ARYSSGLNELQT
-238 KYKSTNSVA
+238 KYKSTSSVA
-247 KSYVNRLEAE
+247 KSYVDRLEAE

-262 AAKTRLN
+262 AAKTRLT

-281 QKIQEN
+281 QKIQES
-287 ELAKIAS
+287 ELSRIAS
-294 ESGRSSSAYRA
+294 ESGKASSAYHA

-440 IADSYEELVKRGYS
+440 IADSYEELVKRGYT

-659 KQTLRA
+659 KQTLKA

-671 VAKLAKKN
+671 VAKLARKN

-793 LDKSKT
+793 LDKSRT

-813 LAKAGGKGILKAGK
+813 LAKAGGKG
-827 AFGKSFVQSTKG
+827 
-839 AVDAVK
+839 
-845 SVGSLI
+845 
-851 GKGAKRVGSEI
+851 
-862 ADSGKFLGKQLV
+862 
-874 KGFKGSVK
+874 
-882 LVKSIGSSL
+882 
-891 VNGTKNLV
+891 
-899 SKSISLGKRIGSAIS
+899 
-914 KGAKSTLNFSK
+914 
-925 SLFGKGNSAGKLT
+925 NSAGKLT
-938 GLLQSARSAG
+938 GLLQSAHSAG

-959 GTSAAGIGVAVD
+959 GTSTAGVGVAVD

-1091 AKALI
+1091 AKELA

-1104 GIPALLYKNNSKFH
+1104 GIPALLYKNNPKFR
-1118 KWANGVGKSIKK
+1118 KWTNGVGKSIKK
-1130 GLGSAKKNLNNFNK
+1130 GLGSAKRNVNNFNK

-1182 SSKGTKQIM
+1182 SSKGTNQIM
-1191 RSIEKFGKNY
+1191 RSIQKFGKNY

-1258 FAGGVWKGLTKNAG
+1258 FAGGVWKGLTKNAD

-1287 KVFNGFKSFGKSIGD
+1287 KVFNGFKSFGKSVGD
-1302 FWKNLWKGVKNT
+1302 FWKNLWKDVKDT
-1314 FDNAIKGLKDT
+1314 FDDAIKGLKET

-1335 KLKVGNIHLAEGTD
+1335 KLKVGNIHLADGTD
-1349 WRKKYGY
+1349 WKKKYGY

-1384 FPNIRNLKWWM
+1384 FPNVRNLKWWM

-1400 VVSAH
+1400 VVNAH

-1478 ESKKTSRTKTRK
+1478 ESKKTSRTHTRK
-1490 DMEYLDSSFFTGGK
+1490 AMEYLDSSFFTGGK

-1514 LWLKKYLESELPK
+1514 SWLKKYLESELPK

-1532 TRTTRRRSSSSRA
+1532 TRTTRRRSSSSRS

-1566 SVRGLGSVRSLAAAI
+1566 SVRGLSSVRSLAAAI
-1581 KSVSGRHTARVSVSA
+1581 ESVSGRHTARVSVSA

-1633 LKGISKKGTLKG
+1633 LKGISKKGTLKE

-1656 SKRTKSTKRSLKG
+1656 SKRTKSTSSSLKG

-1690 TSSKVKSLYKAAKK
+1690 TSSKVRSLYKAAKK

-1732 ESMTK
+1732 ENMTK

-1748 DSTKEFKSMWSN
+1748 DSNKEFKSMWSN

-1774 SFNTFSSSYKRGWKS
+1774 SFNSFSSSYKRGWKS

-1803 TMRKTAGKGLNKVI
+1803 TMRKTTGKGLNKVI

-1829 VISNFGG
+1829 VIGNFGG

-1862 TGPTW
+1862 TRPTW

-1887 KQTGELTVVNG
+1887 KQTGELTVVSG

-1911 FNASEMRDLGFTH
+1911 FSASEMRDLGFTH
-1924 YASGTGYLKRLYDQA
+1924 YASGTGYLKRLYDQV

-1965 SLANGMLKDGKNHGT
+1965 SLANGMLKDGKKHGT

-2000 TLTGLVKAMAKNGD
+2000 TLTGLVKAMAKNGH

-2076 GSIHVGAYAGGGK
+2076 GGIHVGAYAGHNQ

-2121 RGLKQNDDK
+2121 RGLKQKDDK
-2130 HEEVKANTNLQK
+2130 HEEVKANTKLQK
-2142 LIKNQVGKGFWKTIN
+2142 LIKNQVGKGFWKTIS
-2157 KIADEFGDAG
+2157 KIADKFGDAG

-2176 DLTHK
+2176 DLTQK

-2215 PGITNGIGA
+2215 AGVTNGSGA

-2231 GSRRTGLENY
+2231 GSRRVGLENY
-2241 ARNHHGSYH
+2241 ARRHGGSYH

-2263 SSRALFKQLLEGSR
+2263 SSRALFKELLEGSR

-2285 FSQQWEVGGNDAGHA
+2285 FSRQWEIGGNDAGHA
-2300 AHANSLYKLLKDH
+2300 AHADSLYKLLKDH
-2313 GYANGGIVSS
+2313 GYANGGIISS
-2323 PQLAMIGEGN
+2323 PQLAMVGEGN

-2344 KRAKAYQLMS
+2344 KRARAYRLMD

-2363 DNPTDQSGDSKILL
+2363 DAPTNQGEDSKILL
-2377 EILKVMTLIEKKLDT
+2377 EILKVMTSIEKKLDS
-2392 EITETRRLAEQPI
+2392 EITETRRLGEQPI

-2413 DGRKFARYL
+2413 DGRKFARYI

>member
-1 MKIQNVMATSI
+1 MATSI

-77 RQKSLDLTT
+77 RQKALDLTT

-118 SAMQYQSSGLASLQS
+118 SAMQYQTSGLASLQS
-133 KYRSLTEV
+133 RYRSLNEV
-141 NGSYVKRLE
+141 NSSYVKRLE

-158 AVAKLDHY
+158 SVAKLNNY
-166 KTSLNNLS
+166 RTSLSNLS
-174 KQQKIQKD
+174 KQQSIQRN

-193 TSNAY
+193 TSDAY
-198 KKQQVRVNETATS
+198 KKQQVRVNETAAN
-211 MAKLTSK
+211 MAKLTTK
-218 IKDSKSDV
+218 IKDARSDV
-226 SRYSTGLNELQS
+226 SRYSSGLNELQT
-238 KYKSTNSVA
+238 KYKSTSSVA
-247 KSYVNRLEAE
+247 KSYVDRLEAE

-262 AAKTRLN
+262 AAKTKLN

-281 QKIQEN
+281 QRIQEN
-287 ELAKIAS
+287 ELSKIAS
-294 ESGRSSSAYRA
+294 ESGKSSSAYHT

-318 KLNSKVKSAQS
+318 KLNTKIKSTSS
-329 EVNKLNPNGFN
+329 EVKRLKPTGFN
-340 KIANGAKHV
+340 AVA
-349 TNAAD
+349 NAAKKVTSASS
-354 KMKSSLK
+354 KMKSTLHG
-361 NAWEHVKSGATAAA
+361 AWDSVKSGATAAA
-375 AGIGAVGA
+375 AGIGTIGA

-390 KAGNL
+390 KAGDL
-395 EQSYKEITNLAVTGG
+395 QQSYKEITNLAITGL
-410 EKQKEAIKNVSEMQR
+410 EKQAEVTKNVARMQR
-425 QGRAMSIQY
+425 EGRSMSIQY

-659 KQTLRA
+659 KQTLKA

-671 VAKLAKKN
+671 VAKLARKN

-742 GLVNLIKWATTHKT
+742 GLVNLIKWAATHKT

-793 LDKSKT
+793 LDKSRT

-839 AVDAVK
+839 AGDAVK

-851 GKGAKRVGSEI
+851 GKGAKRVGSDI

-882 LVKSIGSSL
+882 LGKSIGSSL

-938 GLLQSARSAG
+938 GLLQSAHSAG

-959 GTSAAGIGVAVD
+959 GTSTAGVGVAVD

-980 KDKAGSRKQYED
+980 KDKASSRKQYED

-1060 DTFNKIGKW
+1060 DTFTKIGKW
-1069 GQGVGKKFGQG
+1069 GQGVGK
-1080 LAKGKSFAKKN
+1080 N
-1091 AKALI
+1091 
-1096 LTAVSPML
+1096 
-1104 GIPALLYKNNSKFH
+1104 
-1118 KWANGVGKSIKK
+1118 IKK
-1130 GLGSAKKNLNNFNK
+1130 ELGSAKKNVGNFNK
-1144 AVSKNVGNFTKSAG
+1144 SVAKNVGNFAKSAG

-1191 RSIEKFGKNY
+1191 RSTEKFGKNY

-1287 KVFNGFKSFGKSIGD
+1287 KVFNGFKSFGKSVGN
-1302 FWKNLWKGVKNT
+1302 FWKNLWKGVKDT

-1349 WRKKYGY
+1349 WKKKYGY

-1368 TNNREA
+1368 TNNREG

-1384 FPNIRNLKWWM
+1384 FPNVRNLKWWM
-1395 LPGQH
+1395 FPGQH
-1400 VVSAH
+1400 VVNAH
-1405 DLATMFGRGV
+1405 DLATIFGRSV

-1478 ESKKTSRTKTRK
+1478 ESKKTSRTHTRK
-1490 DMEYLDSSFFTGGK
+1490 AMEYLDSSFFTGGK

-1514 LWLKKYLESELPK
+1514 SWLKKYLESELPK
-1527 KTRKR
+1527 KTRKH
-1532 TRTTRRRSSSSRA
+1532 TRTTRRRSSSSRS

-1566 SVRGLGSVRSLAAAI
+1566 SVRGLSSVRSLAAAI
-1581 KSVSGRHTARVSVSA
+1581 ESVSGRHTARVSVSA

-1656 SKRTKSTKRSLKG
+1656 SKRTKSTRSSLKG

-1748 DSTKEFKSMWSN
+1748 VSTKEFKSMWSN

-1789 LESGVSTTF
+1789 LESGVSATF

-1817 DVLNSGIGKIDT
+1817 DVLNSGIGKINT

-1862 TGPTW
+1862 TRPTW

-1887 KQTGELTVVNG
+1887 KQTGELTVVSG

-1911 FNASEMRDLGFTH
+1911 FSASEMRDLGFTH

-1965 SLANGMLKDGKNHGT
+1965 SLANGMLKDGKKHGT

-2000 TLTGLVKAMAKNGD
+2000 TLTGLVKAMAKNGH

-2076 GSIHVGAYAGGGK
+2076 GGIHVGAYASHNQ

-2121 RGLKQNDDK
+2121 RGLKQKDDK
-2130 HEEVKANTNLQK
+2130 HEEVKANTKLQK
-2142 LIKNQVGKGFWKTIN
+2142 LIKNQVGKGFWKTIS
-2157 KIADEFGDAG
+2157 KIADKFGDAG

-2176 DLTHK
+2176 DLTQK

-2215 PGITNGIGA
+2215 AGVTNGSGA

-2231 GSRRTGLENY
+2231 GSRRVGLENY
-2241 ARNHHGSYH
+2241 ARRHGGSYH

-2263 SSRALFKQLLEGSR
+2263 SSRALFKELLEGSR

-2285 FSQQWEVGGNDAGHA
+2285 FSRQWEIGGNDAGHA
-2300 AHANSLYKLLKDH
+2300 AHADSLYKLLKDH
-2313 GYANGGIVSS
+2313 GYANGGIISS
-2323 PQLAMIGEGN
+2323 PQLAMVGEGN

-2344 KRAKAYQLMS
+2344 KRARAYRLMD

-2363 DNPTDQSGDSKILL
+2363 DAPTNQGEDSKILL
-2377 EILKVMTLIEKKLDT
+2377 EVLKVMTSIEKKLDS
-2392 EITETRRLAEQPI
+2392 EITETRRLGEQPI

-2413 DGRKFARYL
+2413 DGRKFARYI

>member
-1 MKIQNVMATSI
+1 MRIQNVMATSI

-20 QSLRSMNTALRASTN
+20 QSLRSMNTALKASTN

-45 SVGDYLKAS
+45 SVGNYLKAS
-54 QAKYEGLGRSIDQVK
+54 QARYEGLGRSIDQAK

-77 RQKSLDLTT
+77 RQKALDLTT
-86 EDGKNSYNRY
+86 EDGRNSYNRY
-96 AKQLGVAVKQLS
+96 AKQLGITVKQLS

-118 SAMQYQSSGLASLQS
+118 SAMQYQTSGLASLQS
-133 KYRSLTEV
+133 RYRSLNEV
-141 NGSYVKRLE
+141 NSSYVK
-150 AEGKGYEA
+150 
-158 AVAKLDHY
+158 
-166 KTSLNNLS
+166 
-174 KQQKIQKD
+174 
-182 ELKRI
+182 
-187 AEESGI
+187 
-193 TSNAY
+193 
-198 KKQQVRVNETATS
+198 
-211 MAKLTSK
+211 
-218 IKDSKSDV
+218 
-226 SRYSTGLNELQS
+226 
-238 KYKSTNSVA
+238 
-247 KSYVNRLEAE
+247 RLEAE

-262 AAKTRLN
+262 AAKTRLT

-281 QKIQEN
+281 QKIQES
-287 ELAKIAS
+287 ELSRIAS
-294 ESGRSSSAYRA
+294 ESGKASSAYHA

-659 KQTLRA
+659 KQTLKA

-779 FLNKTRLAM
+779 FLNKTRLAFQG
-788 TELGV
+788 L
-793 LDKSKT
+793 K
-799 AIKGIGSAFKFTGK
+799 IGSHVFDRFKALKDGFKGAE
-813 LAKAGGKGILKAGK
+813 LAKDASLGQKVFHGLG
-827 AFGKSFVQSTKG
+827 S
-839 AVDAVK
+839 AVK
-845 SVGSLI
+845 NSGELVKAAGRGVADASHTMATSFTKQASLI
-851 GKGAKRVGSEI
+851 GKGIHGLGKGIFKATKAIGNQ
-862 ADSGKFLGKQLV
+862 ALQAGKFLGEQIS
-874 KGFKGSVK
+874 KG
-882 LVKSIGSSL
+882 
-891 VNGTKNLV
+891 VN
-899 SKSISLGKRIGSAIS
+899 KSISFGKG
-914 KGAKSTLNFSK
+914 
-925 SLFGKGNSAGKLT
+925 LFGKGKGAGKLT

-959 GTSAAGIGVAVD
+959 GTSAAGVGVAVD

-980 KDKAGSRKQYED
+980 KDKVGSRKQYED

-1060 DTFNKIGKW
+1060 DTFTKIGKW

-1091 AKALI
+1091 AKELA

-1104 GIPALLYKNNSKFH
+1104 GIPALLYKNNPKFR

-1130 GLGSAKKNLNNFNK
+1130 GLGSAKKNVSDFNK
-1144 AVSKNVGNFTKSAG
+1144 SVSKNVGNFTKSVG

-1191 RSIEKFGKNY
+1191 RSTEKFGKNY

-1258 FAGGVWKGLTKNAG
+1258 FAGGVWKGLAKNAG

-1287 KVFNGFKSFGKSIGD
+1287 KVFNSFKSFGKSVGD
-1302 FWKNLWKGVKNT
+1302 FWKNLWKDVKDT
-1314 FDNAIKGLKDT
+1314 FDDAIKGLKDT

-1349 WRKKYGY
+1349 WKKKYGY
-1356 PAIVNDGSDSPE
+1356 PTIVNDGSDSPQ

-1384 FPNIRNLKWWM
+1384 FPDVRNLKWWM

-1400 VVSAH
+1400 VVNAH

-1478 ESKKTSRTKTRK
+1478 ESKKTSRTHTRK

-1514 LWLKKYLESELPK
+1514 SWLKKYLESELPK

-1532 TRTTRRRSSSSRA
+1532 TRTTRRRSSSSRS

-1556 THRERTTVSA
+1556 TRRERTTVSA

-1581 KSVSGRHTARVSVSA
+1581 KSVSGKHTARVSVSA

-1656 SKRTKSTKRSLKG
+1656 SKRTKSTRSSLKG
-1669 LSSANSKASKTNKTL
+1669 LSSANSKASRTNKTL

-1854 YFAGRRPI
+1854 FFGSQRRPI
-1862 TGPTW
+1862 VGKTLA
-1867 TILNDGNDSPE
+1867 ILNDGFDSPE
-1878 TQNREGIYN
+1878 TNNREGIFD
-1887 KQTGELTVVNG
+1887 KTTGELSVVNG
-1898 RNVPKLLDSRHEV
+1898 RNVPVVLDQRHEV
-1911 FNASEMRDLGFTH
+1911 FNASEMRDLGVTRHF
-1924 YASGTGYLKRLYDQA
+1924 ASGTGWLKKLYEEA
-1939 KHYWNNPTKTG
+1939 KKFWKQPVKTAESNF
-1950 DSLFGKITGLVGAIN
+1950 DKVTGLTGAIN
-1965 SLANGMLKDGKNHGT
+1965 NLAQSAKKISQAQGIN
-1980 EWWSQ
+1980 WWSQ
-1985 LWKMVEDKVEDGGDA
+1985 LWKMVEDKVNDDDLGPAKGLLKAVEKLGKGKPYIWGGY
-2000 TLTGLVKAMAKNGD
+2000 GVHAKG
-2014 GKIYQWGA
+2014 
-2022 TGPKEFDCSG
+2022 FDCSG
-2032 LVMYTLKKDFG
+2032 LVSTALEEYF
-2043 IDYPHFSGNQYS
+2043 HSGWGHLDVAGLWS
-2055 VSQHISRSEA
+2055 HAHEIPKSKA
-2065 KPGDLVFWGRN
+2065 KPGDPVFWLPDG
-2076 GSIHVGAYAGGGK
+2076 HVGVYAGHNK
-2089 YYSAYGPNGTH
+2089 YYSAFGPD
-2100 GIGMMPLSSVVG
+2100 IGMHSIFGQDPG
-2112 YGKPLFARV
+2112 T
-2121 RGLKQNDDK
+2121 RGPVFGRFKGINTEGSKTSDDD
-2130 HEEVKANTNLQK
+2130 VKVKTNNKLQK
-2142 LIKNQVGKGFWKTIN
+2142 QIKIQVGKGFWSTIQ
-2157 KIADEFGDAG
+2157 KISDKYGEHDDGLQAGKPSGDH
-2167 GAGNVKLTG
+2167 
-2176 DLTHK
+2176 THW
-2181 SLQLAKALKRADPKA
+2181 LKQAHVPKKYWSAMNFIFTHESSWNPKA
-2196 TAKGIAALISN
+2196 YNPQPTPTGHARGIGQLTDAQMHYVRRHGSVNN
-2207 AIAESTLN
+2207 AIAQIMGAYDYMNDRYGN
-2215 PGITNGIGA
+2215 PDKA
-2224 TGLWQFL
+2224 EAFWK
-2231 GSRRTGLENY
+2231 
-2241 ARNHHGSYH
+2241 AH
-2250 NAGIQIDYALHGD
+2250 N
-2263 SSRALFKQLLEGSR
+2263 
-2277 SPYSMAYQ
+2277 
-2285 FSQQWEVGGNDAGHA
+2285 W
-2300 AHANSLYKLLKDH
+2300 
-2313 GYANGGIVSS
+2313 YANGDIVTN
-2323 PQLAMIGEGN
+2323 PQIAVVGEGN

-2344 KRAKAYQLMS
+2344 KRARAYRLMD

-2363 DNPTDQSGDSKILL
+2363 DAPTSQGEDSKLLL
-2377 EILKVMTLIEKKLDT
+2377 EILKVMTSIEKKLDS
-2392 EITETRRLAEQPI
+2392 EITETRRLGEQPI

-2413 DGRKFARYL
+2413 DGRKFARYI

>member
-1 MKIQNVMATSI
+1 MRWKGGKMRIQNVMATSI

-20 QSLRSMNTALRASTN
+20 QSLRSMNTALKASTN

-45 SVGDYLKAS
+45 SVGNYLKAS
-54 QAKYEGLGRSIDQVK
+54 QARYEGLGRSIDQAK

-77 RQKSLDLTT
+77 RQKALDLTT
-86 EDGKNSYNRY
+86 EDGRNSYNRY
-96 AKQLGVAVKQLS
+96 ARQLGITVKQLS
-108 SMTAQQERAK
+108 SMIAQQKRAR
-118 SAMQYQSSGLASLQS
+118 SSLSYESSGLAELQKHYRESISLNKSYVDRLESEGKTYLANKARISGYRNSIANLTKQYEAQS
-133 KYRSLTEV
+133 KELNRIASES
-141 NGSYVKRLE
+141 G
-150 AEGKGYEA
+150 
-158 AVAKLDHY
+158 
-166 KTSLNNLS
+166 KTSS
-174 KQQKIQKD
+174 
-182 ELKRI
+182 
-187 AEESGI
+187 
-193 TSNAY
+193 AY
-198 KKQQVRVNETATS
+198 KVQQTRVNETAT
-211 MAKLTSK
+211 
-218 IKDSKSDV
+218 
-226 SRYSTGLNELQS
+226 
-238 KYKSTNSVA
+238 
-247 KSYVNRLEAE
+247 
-257 GKKYE
+257 
-262 AAKTRLN
+262 
-269 SYKSAVENLTKQ
+269 
-281 QKIQEN
+281 
-287 ELAKIAS
+287 
-294 ESGRSSSAYRA
+294 
-305 QEVKVNQTATSIS
+305 
-318 KLNSKVKSAQS
+318 
-329 EVNKLNPNGFN
+329 
-340 KIANGAKHV
+340 
-349 TNAAD
+349 
-354 KMKSSLK
+354 
-361 NAWEHVKSGATAAA
+361 
-375 AGIGAVGA
+375 
-383 AAISGAK
+383 
-390 KAGNL
+390 
-395 EQSYKEITNLAVTGG
+395 
-410 EKQKEAIKNVSEMQR
+410 
-425 QGRAMSIQY
+425 
-434 GKSQQD
+434 
-440 IADSYEELVKRGYS
+440 
-454 TKQALGAMRTELQ
+454 
-467 ASVASGDDFKDVV
+467 
-480 AVSSTTLES
+480 
-489 FGMRA
+489 
-494 KTTAQMTYNTKRA
+494 
-507 VNELAYAADMTSTG
+507 
-521 FKDLG
+521 
-526 YGMSYVGSS
+526 
-535 AHQAGFGLSQTA
+535 
-547 AAMGILSNN
+547 
-556 GLEASKAGTGL
+556 
-567 NEVINRLSTAT
+567 
-578 GNLLKGDK
+578 
-586 KNALAKLGIKPKEIT
+586 
-601 TSTGKLKDL
+601 
-610 STVFGV
+610 
-616 LNKHMQG
+616 
-623 MSKVQK
+623 
-629 INIMK
+629 
-634 SLFGMTGEQAGL
+634 
-646 ILTKYNK
+646 
-653 QLGTLS
+653 
-659 KQTLRA
+659 
-665 GKDGDY
+665 
-671 VAKLAKKN
+671 
-679 SETAKMQM
+679 
-687 ARLKMTGEAFS
+687 
-698 MTLGAKMLPAIN
+698 AIN
-710 KAGDSLVIF
+710 KAKSAVSGLESEN
-719 LTKTKDGKKLTQD
+719 KKLNPSILD
-732 FANGVGAVAN
+732 KIKSKISGVNEKAVE
-742 GLVNLIKWATTHKT
+742 THKT
-756 EVKWIFGGLL
+756 LKEVFMGSALGNAVSNAASNLGSSLKSAYEEGMQLNLGLAKINGRFKSMGMNNREIKAL
-766 TGYSVVKGAQFLQ
+766 DKQIGELKANTDLAGDSASDLQAHMLNWSTIGTKGAMQMAKTVAGIGDSSKLSGQQIAQLSASLMRVGSTGKVTYSSLSRITKAAPSFMETLAKGAGMSQSKLRDLLKTGNVTQKQFQTWMANASKYADESFKGYSQTQAGALKSMTVAKQKLEQEFTKPIFDAKTSGLQALKDIMTSKEVMSGANQLGKAISKTIGYLDKHKADITGVTKDVVS
-779 FLNKTRLAM
+779 
-788 TELGV
+788 LGV
-793 LDKSKT
+793 SIGKETWKDATGIFMDIGKSFGLISGNAKKSKDPLHVLKLSMDGLAKNKT
-799 AIKGIGSAFKFTGK
+799 AIQWIS
-813 LAKAGGKGILKAGK
+813 KAI
-827 AFGKSFVQSTKG
+827 
-839 AVDAVK
+839 
-845 SVGSLI
+845 
-851 GKGAKRVGSEI
+851 I
-862 ADSGKFLGKQLV
+862 AMAAA
-874 KGFKGSVK
+874 
-882 LVKSIGSSL
+882 
-891 VNGTKNLV
+891 
-899 SKSISLGKRIGSAIS
+899 KSISHVGMSLLGVANNGYKAYKNIKAFRNTFKGIQDIKDFKGPEHAFAHLGQTIS
-914 KGAKSTLNFSK
+914 KLAPKVKG
-925 SLFGKGNSAGKLT
+925 LFNQKGGAGKLS
-938 GLLQSARSAG
+938 GLLQSAHSAG
-948 GFKNLTTAGKI
+948 GFSKLSTAGKI
-959 GTSAAGIGVAVD
+959 GTGLAGAGVAVD

-1060 DTFNKIGKW
+1060 DTFTKIGKW

-1091 AKALI
+1091 AKELA

-1104 GIPALLYKNNSKFH
+1104 GIPALLYKNNPKFR

-1130 GLGSAKKNLNNFNK
+1130 GLGSAKKNVSNFNK
-1144 AVSKNVGNFTKSAG
+1144 SISKNVGNFTKSAG

-1191 RSIEKFGKNY
+1191 RSTEKFGKNY

-1302 FWKNLWKGVKNT
+1302 FWKNLWKGVKDT
-1314 FDNAIKGLKDT
+1314 FDNTIKGLKDT

-1400 VVSAH
+1400 VVNAH
-1405 DLATMFGRGV
+1405 DLATMFGRGI

-1514 LWLKKYLESELPK
+1514 SWLKKYLESELPK

-1532 TRTTRRRSSSSRA
+1532 TRTTRRRSSSSRS
-1545 SSSSSRRSTTT
+1545 SSSSSRRSTIT

-1633 LKGISKKGTLKG
+1633 LKEISKKGTLKG

-1656 SKRTKSTKRSLKG
+1656 SKRTKSTRSSLKG

-1748 DSTKEFKSMWSN
+1748 DSTKEFKSIWSN

-1803 TMRKTAGKGLNKVI
+1803 TMRKTSGKGLNKVI

-1836 NKNAVHKVG
+1836 NKNAVHKVSG
-1845 GVHYATGTG
+1845 IHYATGTG
-1854 YFAGRRPI
+1854 FFGSQRRPI
-1862 TGPTW
+1862 TGKTLA
-1867 TILNDGNDSPE
+1867 ILNDGFDSPE
-1878 TQNREGIYN
+1878 TNNREGIFD
-1887 KQTGELTVVNG
+1887 KTTGELSVVNG
-1898 RNVPKLLDSRHEV
+1898 RNVPVVLDQRHEV
-1911 FNASEMRDLGFTH
+1911 FNASEMRDLGVTEHF
-1924 YASGTGYLKRLYDQA
+1924 ASGTGWLKKLYEEA
-1939 KHYWNNPTKTG
+1939 KRFWNQPIKTAEAN
-1950 DSLFGKITGLVGAIN
+1950 FGKVTGLNGAVS
-1965 SLANGMLKDGKNHGT
+1965 SLANGMQRAGQSSATK
-1980 EWWSQ
+1980 WWSQ
-1985 LWKMVEDKVEDGGDA
+1985 LWKMVEDKVNDGDLGPA
-2000 TLTGLVKAMAKNGD
+2000 SGLLKAVEKLGKN
-2014 GKIYQWGA
+2014 KHYSQSKRMSKFFA
-2022 TGPKEFDCSG
+2022 DCSSLVSRALASTYGAKWAVPNGWALTVAG
-2032 LVMYTLKKDFG
+2032 LW
-2043 IDYPHFSGNQYS
+2043 
-2055 VSQHISRSEA
+2055 QHAHKISRKEA
-2065 KPGDLVFWGRN
+2065 KPGDPVFWLPDT
-2076 GSIHVGAYAGGGK
+2076 HVGVYAGHGK
-2089 YYSAYGPNGTH
+2089 YYSAYGPNDGGPVGMQSVGPGATFGRFD
-2100 GIGMMPLSSVVG
+2100 GINTEG
-2112 YGKPLFARV
+2112 
-2121 RGLKQNDDK
+2121 DK
-2130 HEEVKANTNLQK
+2130 NSKDVKVEANSKLQK
-2142 LIKNQVGKGFWKTIN
+2142 QIRSQVGKGFWKTIQ
-2157 KIADEFGDAG
+2157 KIADKYGDNGMAGAFKLGGDIAQRAKAIARALKQAVPGATRNGLAGIIGSWEFESGGLNPAAVNPSG
-2167 GAGNVKLTG
+2167 GASGLGQWLGARKT
-2176 DLTHK
+2176 
-2181 SLQLAKALKRADPKA
+2181 SLMA
-2196 TAKGIAALISN
+2196 
-2207 AIAESTLN
+2207 
-2215 PGITNGIGA
+2215 
-2224 TGLWQFL
+2224 
-2231 GSRRTGLENY
+2231 Y
-2241 ARNHHGSYH
+2241 ARRHGKSWKDP
-2250 NAGIQIDYALHGD
+2250 AIQINFAVNGEGAD
-2263 SSRALFKQLLEGSR
+2263 SAILRR
-2277 SPYSMAYQ
+2277 
-2285 FSQQWEVGGNDAGHA
+2285 
-2300 AHANSLYKLLKDH
+2300 LLKSNMSAGEIANAFSREWERGGYDAQH
-2313 GYANGGIVSS
+2313 VSAAKQIVGMLKGYASGGIVSS
-2323 PQLAMIGEGN
+2323 PQLAMVGEGN

-2354 RTLKHFKQQ
+2354 RTLKHFKHE
-2363 DNPTDQSGDSKILL
+2363 DDPTEQGGDSKILL
-2377 EILKVMTLIEKKLDT
+2377 EILKVMTSIEKKLDI
-2392 EITETRRLAEQPI
+2392 EITETRRLGEQPI

>member
-1 MKIQNVMATSI
+1 MATSI

-141 NGSYVKRLE
+141 NGSYIKRLE

-218 IKDSKSDV
+218 IK
-226 SRYSTGLNELQS
+226 STSSEVRRLKPTGFNA
-238 KYKSTNSVA
+238 VA
-247 KSYVNRLEAE
+247 N
-257 GKKYE
+257 
-262 AAKTRLN
+262 AAKKVT
-269 SYKSAVENLTKQ
+269 SA
-281 QKIQEN
+281 
-287 ELAKIAS
+287 
-294 ESGRSSSAYRA
+294 SG
-305 QEVKVNQTATSIS
+305 
-318 KLNSKVKSAQS
+318 
-329 EVNKLNPNGFN
+329 
-340 KIANGAKHV
+340 
-349 TNAAD
+349 
-354 KMKSSLK
+354 KMKSTLHG
-361 NAWEHVKSGATAAA
+361 AWDSVKSGATAAA

-390 KAGNL
+390 KAEDL
-395 EQSYKEITNLAVTGG
+395 QQSYKEITNLAITGG
-410 EKQKEAIKNVSEMQR
+410 EKQAEVTKNVAQMQR
-425 QGRAMSIQY
+425 EGRSMSIQY
-434 GKSQQD
+434 GKSQQS
-440 IADSYEELVKRGYS
+440 IAEAYEDLTKRGYS
-454 TKQALGAMRTELQ
+454 TKQALSAMRTELQ
-467 ASVASGDDFKDVV
+467 GSVASGDDFKDVV
-480 AVSSTTLES
+480 QVSSTTLES

-494 KTTAQMTYNTKRA
+494 KSTAQMTSNTKRA

-535 AHQAGFGLSQTA
+535 AHQAGFNLSETA
-547 AAMGILSNN
+547 SAMGILSNN

-567 NEVINRLSTAT
+567 NQVINRLSNSA
-578 GNLLKGDK
+578 GKLKQGDK
-586 KNALAKLGIKPKEIT
+586 KNVLAQLGIRPKEIMN
-601 TSTGKLKDL
+601 SKGQLKSL
-610 STVFGV
+610 STVFGI

-634 SLFGMTGEQAGL
+634 SLFGTTGEQAGL
-646 ILTKYNK
+646 ILAKYNGE
-653 QLGTLS
+653 LGDLS
-659 KQTLRA
+659 KKTLKA

-687 ARLKMTGEAFS
+687 ARLKMTGEAFT

-710 KAGDSLVIF
+710 KAGDSLVVF

-742 GLVNLIKWATTHKT
+742 GLVSLIKWATTHKT

-788 TELGV
+788 ADLGV
-793 LDKSKT
+793 LAKLKSVPTSFGTKFAHMTQKLSSTFST
-799 AIKGIGSAFKFTGK
+799 AKRLVKASSKGISFA
-813 LAKAGGKGILKAGK
+813 AKEMRQNISKQFGLVTKGVKGLGKGIWN
-827 AFGKSFVQSTKG
+827 
-839 AVDAVK
+839 
-845 SVGSLI
+845 
-851 GKGAKRVGSEI
+851 GAKWAGNQAKSAGRFLGSEI
-862 ADSGKFLGKQLV
+862 S
-874 KGFKGSVK
+874 KGFKAS
-882 LVKSIGSSL
+882 
-891 VNGTKNLV
+891 
-899 SKSISLGKRIGSAIS
+899 
-914 KGAKSTLNFSK
+914 LNFGK
-925 SLFGKGNSAGKLT
+925 GLFGKGSGAGKLT
-938 GLLQSARSAG
+938 GLLQSAHSAG

-959 GTSAAGIGVAVD
+959 GTGLAGAGVAVD

-980 KDKAGSRKQYED
+980 KDKVGSRKQYED

-1015 AVGASIGAK
+1015 AIGAK
-1024 VGKWGGDAVKSF
+1024 IGGIVGKWGGDAVKSF
-1036 TNGWKSKKPPKRFW
+1036 TNGWKSKKPPKNFW

-1060 DTFNKIGKW
+1060 DTFSKIGKW

-1080 LAKGKSFAKKN
+1080 LNKGKSFAKKN
-1091 AKALI
+1091 SKELA
-1096 LTAVSPML
+1096 LTAVNPLL
-1104 GIPALLYKNNSKFH
+1104 GIPALLYKNNPKFR
-1118 KWANGVGKSIKK
+1118 KWANGVGKNIKK
-1130 GLGSAKKNLNNFNK
+1130 GFNSVKKNVGNFNK
-1144 AVSKNVGNFTKSAG
+1144 SVSKNVGNFAKSAG

-1191 RSIEKFGKNY
+1191 RSTEKFGKNY

-1287 KVFNGFKSFGKSIGD
+1287 KVFNGFKSFGKSVGN
-1302 FWKNLWKGVKNT
+1302 FWKNLWKGVKDT

-1349 WRKKYGY
+1349 WKKKYGY

-1368 TNNREA
+1368 TNNREG

-1384 FPNIRNLKWWM
+1384 FPNVRNLKWWM
-1395 LPGQH
+1395 FPGQH
-1400 VVSAH
+1400 VVNAH
-1405 DLATMFGRGV
+1405 DLATIFGRSV

-1478 ESKKTSRTKTRK
+1478 ESKKTSRTRTRK

-1514 LWLKKYLESELPK
+1514 SWLKKYLESELPK
-1527 KTRKR
+1527 KTRKH
-1532 TRTTRRRSSSSRA
+1532 TRTTRRRSSSSRS

-1596 SNTKSVKSLKS
+1596 SNTKSVKSLRS

-1633 LKGISKKGTLKG
+1633 LKGISKKGTLKE

-1656 SKRTKSTKRSLKG
+1656 SKRTKSTSSSLKG

-1690 TSSKVKSLYKAAKK
+1690 SSSKVRSLYKAAKK

-1732 ESMTK
+1732 ENMTK

-1748 DSTKEFKSMWSN
+1748 DSNKEFKSMWSN

-1774 SFNTFSSSYKRGWKS
+1774 SFNSFSSSYKRGWKS

-1803 TMRKTAGKGLNKVI
+1803 TMRKTTGKGLNKVI

-1829 VISNFGG
+1829 VIGNFGG

-1854 YFAGRRPI
+1854 FFGSQRRPI
-1862 TGPTW
+1862 VGPTLA
-1867 TILNDGNDSPE
+1867 ILNDGFDSPE
-1878 TQNREGIYN
+1878 TNNREGIFD
-1887 KQTGELTVVNG
+1887 KTTGELSVVNG
-1898 RNVPKLLDSRHEV
+1898 RNVPVVLDQRHEV
-1911 FNASEMRDLGFTH
+1911 FNASEMRNLGVTRHF
-1924 YASGTGYLKRLYDQA
+1924 ASGTGWLKKLYEEA
-1939 KHYWNNPTKTG
+1939 KKFWKQPIKTG
-1950 DSLFGKITGLVGAIN
+1950 DSNFDKITGLTGAIN
-1965 SLANGMLKDGKNHGT
+1965 NLAKSAKKIGQAQGVK
-1980 EWWSQ
+1980 WWSQ
-1985 LWKMVEDKVEDGGDA
+1985 LWKMVENKVNDDDLGPAKGLLKAVEKLGEGKPYIWGGY
-2000 TLTGLVKAMAKNGD
+2000 GVHAKG
-2014 GKIYQWGA
+2014 
-2022 TGPKEFDCSG
+2022 FDCSG
-2032 LVMYTLKKDFG
+2032 LVSTALEEYF
-2043 IDYPHFSGNQYS
+2043 HSGWGHLDVAGLWS
-2055 VSQHISRSEA
+2055 HAHEIPKSKA
-2065 KPGDLVFWGRN
+2065 KPGDPVFWLPDG
-2076 GSIHVGAYAGGGK
+2076 HVGVYAGHNK
-2089 YYSAYGPNGTH
+2089 YYSAFGPD
-2100 GIGMMPLSSVVG
+2100 IGMHSIFGQDPG
-2112 YGKPLFARV
+2112 T
-2121 RGLKQNDDK
+2121 RGPVFGRFKGINTEGSKTSDDD
-2130 HEEVKANTNLQK
+2130 VKVKTNNKLQK
-2142 LIKNQVGKGFWKTIN
+2142 QIKIQVGKGFWSTIQ
-2157 KIADEFGDAG
+2157 KISDKYGEHDDGLQAGKPSGDH
-2167 GAGNVKLTG
+2167 
-2176 DLTHK
+2176 THW
-2181 SLQLAKALKRADPKA
+2181 LKQAHVPKKYWSAMNFIFTHESSWNPKA
-2196 TAKGIAALISN
+2196 YNPQPTPTGHAHGIGQLTDGQMHYVRRHGSVNN
-2207 AIAESTLN
+2207 AIAQIMGAYDYMNDRYGN
-2215 PGITNGIGA
+2215 PDKA
-2224 TGLWQFL
+2224 EAFWKAH
-2231 GSRRTGLENY
+2231 SWY
-2241 ARNHHGSYH
+2241 A
-2250 NAGIQIDYALHGD
+2250 D
-2263 SSRALFKQLLEGSR
+2263 
-2277 SPYSMAYQ
+2277 
-2285 FSQQWEVGGNDAGHA
+2285 
-2300 AHANSLYKLLKDH
+2300 
-2313 GYANGGIVSS
+2313 GGIVSH
-2323 PQLAMIGEGN
+2323 PQLAMVGEGN

-2344 KRAKAYQLMS
+2344 KRARAYRLMD

-2363 DNPTDQSGDSKILL
+2363 DAPTSQGEDSKILL
-2377 EILKVMTLIEKKLDT
+2377 EILKVMTSIEKKLDS
-2392 EITETRRLAEQPI
+2392 EITETRRLGEQPI

-2413 DGRKFARYL
+2413 DGRKFARYI

>member
-1 MKIQNVMATSI
+1 MRWKGGKMRIQNVMATSI

-20 QSLRSMNTALRASTN
+20 QSLRSMNTALKASTN

-54 QAKYEGLGRSIDQVK
+54 QARYEGLGRSIDQAK
-69 EKIKLIQE
+69 EKIRLIQE

-86 EDGKNSYNRY
+86 EDGRNSYNRY
-96 AKQLGVAVKQLS
+96 AKQLGITVKQLS

-118 SAMQYQSSGLASLQS
+118 SAMQYQTSGLASLQS
-133 KYRSLTEV
+133 RYRSLNEV
-141 NGSYVKRLE
+141 NSSYVK
-150 AEGKGYEA
+150 
-158 AVAKLDHY
+158 
-166 KTSLNNLS
+166 
-174 KQQKIQKD
+174 
-182 ELKRI
+182 
-187 AEESGI
+187 
-193 TSNAY
+193 
-198 KKQQVRVNETATS
+198 
-211 MAKLTSK
+211 
-218 IKDSKSDV
+218 
-226 SRYSTGLNELQS
+226 
-238 KYKSTNSVA
+238 
-247 KSYVNRLEAE
+247 RLEAE

-262 AAKTRLN
+262 AAKTKLN

-281 QKIQEN
+281 QKIQES
-287 ELAKIAS
+287 ELSRIAS
-294 ESGRSSSAYRA
+294 ESGKASSAYHA
-305 QEVKVNQTATSIS
+305 QEVKVNQTATSIN

-616 LNKHMQG
+616 LNKHMRG

-659 KQTLRA
+659 KQTLKA

-839 AVDAVK
+839 AGDAVK

-851 GKGAKRVGSEI
+851 GKGAKRVGSDI

-882 LVKSIGSSL
+882 LGKSIGSSL

-938 GLLQSARSAG
+938 GLLQSAHSAG

-959 GTSAAGIGVAVD
+959 GTSTAGVGVAVD

-1060 DTFNKIGKW
+1060 DTFTKIGKW
-1069 GQGVGKKFGQG
+1069 GQGVGK
-1080 LAKGKSFAKKN
+1080 N
-1091 AKALI
+1091 
-1096 LTAVSPML
+1096 
-1104 GIPALLYKNNSKFH
+1104 
-1118 KWANGVGKSIKK
+1118 IKK
-1130 GLGSAKKNLNNFNK
+1130 ELGSAKKNVSNFNK
-1144 AVSKNVGNFTKSAG
+1144 SVAKNVGNFTKSAG

-1191 RSIEKFGKNY
+1191 RSTEKFGKNY

-1287 KVFNGFKSFGKSIGD
+1287 KVFNGFKSFGKSVGD
-1302 FWKNLWKGVKNT
+1302 FWKNLWKGVKDT

-1349 WRKKYGY
+1349 WKKKYGY

-1368 TNNREA
+1368 TNNREG

-1384 FPNIRNLKWWM
+1384 FPNVRNLKWWM
-1395 LPGQH
+1395 FPGQH
-1400 VVSAH
+1400 VVNAH
-1405 DLATMFGRGV
+1405 DLATIFGRSV

-1478 ESKKTSRTKTRK
+1478 ESKKTSRTRTRK

-1514 LWLKKYLESELPK
+1514 SWLKKYLESEIPK
-1527 KTRKR
+1527 KTRKH
-1532 TRTTRRRSSSSRA
+1532 TRTTRRRSSSSRS
-1545 SSSSSRRSTTT
+1545 SSSSSRRSTTA

-1566 SVRGLGSVRSLAAAI
+1566 SVKGLGSVRSLAAAI

-1645 ISSASS
+1645 ISSTSS

-1656 SKRTKSTKRSLKG
+1656 SKRTKSTRSSLKG

-1690 TSSKVKSLYKAAKK
+1690 TSSKVRSLYKAAKK

-1711 KSQAEEAV
+1711 KSQAEEAI

-1732 ESMTK
+1732 ENMTK
-1737 KFGKDLKSMSK
+1737 KFDKDLKSMSK
-1748 DSTKEFKSMWSN
+1748 DSNKEFKSMWSN
-1760 IEKTSKSG
+1760 IEKTYKSG

-1774 SFNTFSSSYKRGWKS
+1774 SFNSFSSSYKRGWKS
-1789 LESGVSTTF
+1789 LESGISTTF

-1803 TMRKTAGKGLNKVI
+1803 TMRKITGKGLNKVI

-1829 VISNFGG
+1829 VIGNFGG

-1854 YFAGRRPI
+1854 FFGSQRRPI
-1862 TGPTW
+1862 VGPTLA
-1867 TILNDGNDSPE
+1867 ILNDGFDSPE
-1878 TQNREGIYN
+1878 TNNREGIFD
-1887 KQTGELTVVNG
+1887 KTTGELSVVNG
-1898 RNVPKLLDSRHEV
+1898 RNVPVVLDQRHEV
-1911 FNASEMRDLGFTH
+1911 FNASEMRNLGVTRHF
-1924 YASGTGYLKRLYDQA
+1924 ASGTGWLKKLYEEA
-1939 KHYWNNPTKTG
+1939 KKFWKQPIKTG
-1950 DSLFGKITGLVGAIN
+1950 DSNFDKITGLTGAIN
-1965 SLANGMLKDGKNHGT
+1965 NLAKSAKKIGQAQGVK
-1980 EWWSQ
+1980 WWSQ
-1985 LWKMVEDKVEDGGDA
+1985 LWKMVENKVNDDDLGPAKGLLKAVEKLGEGKPYIWGGY
-2000 TLTGLVKAMAKNGD
+2000 GVHAKG
-2014 GKIYQWGA
+2014 
-2022 TGPKEFDCSG
+2022 FDCSG
-2032 LVMYTLKKDFG
+2032 LVSTALEEYF
-2043 IDYPHFSGNQYS
+2043 HSGWGHLDVAGLWS
-2055 VSQHISRSEA
+2055 HAHEIPKSKA
-2065 KPGDLVFWGRN
+2065 KPGDPVFWLPDG
-2076 GSIHVGAYAGGGK
+2076 HVGVYAGHNK
-2089 YYSAYGPNGTH
+2089 YYSAFGPD
-2100 GIGMMPLSSVVG
+2100 IGMHSIFGQDPG
-2112 YGKPLFARV
+2112 T
-2121 RGLKQNDDK
+2121 RGPVFGRFKGINTEGSKTSDDD
-2130 HEEVKANTNLQK
+2130 VKVKTNNKLQK
-2142 LIKNQVGKGFWKTIN
+2142 QIRSQVGKGFWSTIQ
-2157 KIADEFGDAG
+2157 KISDKYGEHDDGLQAGKPSGDH
-2167 GAGNVKLTG
+2167 
-2176 DLTHK
+2176 THW
-2181 SLQLAKALKRADPKA
+2181 LKQAHVPKRYWSAMNFIFTHESSWNPKA
-2196 TAKGIAALISN
+2196 YNPQPTPTGHAHGIGQLTDGQMHYVKRHGSVNN
-2207 AIAESTLN
+2207 AIAQIMGAYDYMNDRYGN
-2215 PGITNGIGA
+2215 PDKA
-2224 TGLWQFL
+2224 EAFW
-2231 GSRRTGLENY
+2231 
-2241 ARNHHGSYH
+2241 
-2250 NAGIQIDYALHGD
+2250 
-2263 SSRALFKQLLEGSR
+2263 K
-2277 SPYSMAYQ
+2277 
-2285 FSQQWEVGGNDAGHA
+2285 
-2300 AHANSLYKLLKDH
+2300 AHSW
-2313 GYANGGIVSS
+2313 YANGGIVSG
-2323 PQLAMIGEGN
+2323 PQLAVVGEGN

-2344 KRAKAYQLMS
+2344 KRARAYRLMD

-2363 DNPTDQSGDSKILL
+2363 DAPTSQGEDSKILL
-2377 EILKVMTLIEKKLDT
+2377 EILKVMTSIEKKLDS
-2392 EITETRRLAEQPI
+2392 EITETRRLGEQPI

-2413 DGRKFARYL
+2413 DGRKFARYI

>member
-1 MKIQNVMATSI
+1 MATSI

-77 RQKSLDLTT
+77 RQKALDLTT

-118 SAMQYQSSGLASLQS
+118 SAMQYQTSGLASLQS
-133 KYRSLTEV
+133 RYRSLNEV
-141 NGSYVKRLE
+141 NSSYVK
-150 AEGKGYEA
+150 
-158 AVAKLDHY
+158 
-166 KTSLNNLS
+166 
-174 KQQKIQKD
+174 
-182 ELKRI
+182 
-187 AEESGI
+187 
-193 TSNAY
+193 
-198 KKQQVRVNETATS
+198 
-211 MAKLTSK
+211 
-218 IKDSKSDV
+218 
-226 SRYSTGLNELQS
+226 
-238 KYKSTNSVA
+238 
-247 KSYVNRLEAE
+247 RLEAE

-262 AAKTRLN
+262 AAKTRLT

-281 QKIQEN
+281 QKIQES
-287 ELAKIAS
+287 ELSRIAS
-294 ESGRSSSAYRA
+294 ESGKASSAYHA

-395 EQSYKEITNLAVTGG
+395 EQSYKEITNLAVTGF

-440 IADSYEELVKRGYS
+440 IADSYEELVKRGYT

-610 STVFGV
+610 STVFDV

-659 KQTLRA
+659 KQTLKA

-742 GLVNLIKWATTHKT
+742 GLVDLIKWATTHKT

-793 LDKSKT
+793 LDKSRT

-839 AVDAVK
+839 AGDAVK
-845 SVGSLI
+845 SVSSLI
-851 GKGAKRVGSEI
+851 GKGAKRVGSDI

-882 LVKSIGSSL
+882 LGKSIGSSL

-938 GLLQSARSAG
+938 GLLQSAHSAG

-959 GTSAAGIGVAVD
+959 GTSTAGVGVAVD

-980 KDKAGSRKQYED
+980 KDKASSRKQYED

-1060 DTFNKIGKW
+1060 DTFTKIGKW
-1069 GQGVGKKFGQG
+1069 GQGVGK
-1080 LAKGKSFAKKN
+1080 N
-1091 AKALI
+1091 
-1096 LTAVSPML
+1096 
-1104 GIPALLYKNNSKFH
+1104 
-1118 KWANGVGKSIKK
+1118 IKK
-1130 GLGSAKKNLNNFNK
+1130 ELGSAKKNVGNFNK
-1144 AVSKNVGNFTKSAG
+1144 SVAKNVGNFAKSAG

-1191 RSIEKFGKNY
+1191 RSTEKFGKNY

-1287 KVFNGFKSFGKSIGD
+1287 KVFNGFKSFGKSVGN
-1302 FWKNLWKGVKNT
+1302 FWKNLWKGVKDT

-1349 WRKKYGY
+1349 WKKKYGY

-1368 TNNREA
+1368 TNNREG

-1384 FPNIRNLKWWM
+1384 FPNVRNLKWWM
-1395 LPGQH
+1395 FPGQH
-1400 VVSAH
+1400 VVNAH
-1405 DLATMFGRGV
+1405 DLATIFGRSV

-1478 ESKKTSRTKTRK
+1478 ESKKTSRTRTRK

-1514 LWLKKYLESELPK
+1514 SWLKKYLESELPK
-1527 KTRKR
+1527 KTRKH
-1532 TRTTRRRSSSSRA
+1532 TRTTRRRSSSSRS

-1596 SNTKSVKSLKS
+1596 SNTKSVKSLRS

-1633 LKGISKKGTLKG
+1633 LKGISKKGTLKE

-1656 SKRTKSTKRSLKG
+1656 SKRTKSTSSSLKG

-1732 ESMTK
+1732 ENMTK

-1748 DSTKEFKSMWSN
+1748 DSNKEFKSMWSN

-1774 SFNTFSSSYKRGWKS
+1774 SFNSFSSSYKRGWKS

-1803 TMRKTAGKGLNKVI
+1803 TMRKTTGKGLNKVI

-1829 VISNFGG
+1829 VIGNFGG

-1854 YFAGRRPI
+1854 FFGSQRRPI
-1862 TGPTW
+1862 VGPTLA
-1867 TILNDGNDSPE
+1867 ILNDGFDSPE
-1878 TQNREGIYN
+1878 TNNREGIFD
-1887 KQTGELTVVNG
+1887 KTTGELSVVNG
-1898 RNVPKLLDSRHEV
+1898 RNVPVVLDQRHEV
-1911 FNASEMRDLGFTH
+1911 FNASEMRNLGVTRHF
-1924 YASGTGYLKRLYDQA
+1924 ASGTGWLKKLYEEA
-1939 KHYWNNPTKTG
+1939 KKFWKQPIKTG
-1950 DSLFGKITGLVGAIN
+1950 DSNFDKITGLTGAIN
-1965 SLANGMLKDGKNHGT
+1965 NLAKSAKKIGQAQGVK
-1980 EWWSQ
+1980 WWSQ
-1985 LWKMVEDKVEDGGDA
+1985 LWKMVENKVNDDDLGPAKGLLKAVEKLGEGKPYIWGGY
-2000 TLTGLVKAMAKNGD
+2000 GVHAKG
-2014 GKIYQWGA
+2014 
-2022 TGPKEFDCSG
+2022 FDCSG
-2032 LVMYTLKKDFG
+2032 LVSTALEEYF
-2043 IDYPHFSGNQYS
+2043 HSGWGHLDVAGLWS
-2055 VSQHISRSEA
+2055 HAHEIPKSKA
-2065 KPGDLVFWGRN
+2065 KPGDPVFWLPDG
-2076 GSIHVGAYAGGGK
+2076 HVGVYAGHSK
-2089 YYSAYGPNGTH
+2089 YYSAFGPD
-2100 GIGMMPLSSVVG
+2100 IGMHSIFGQDPG
-2112 YGKPLFARV
+2112 T
-2121 RGLKQNDDK
+2121 RGPVFGRFKGINTEGSKTSDDD
-2130 HEEVKANTNLQK
+2130 VKVKTNNKLQK
-2142 LIKNQVGKGFWKTIN
+2142 QIRSQVGKGFWSTIQ
-2157 KIADEFGDAG
+2157 KISDKYGEHDDGLQAGKPSGDH
-2167 GAGNVKLTG
+2167 
-2176 DLTHK
+2176 THW
-2181 SLQLAKALKRADPKA
+2181 LKQAHVPKRYWSAMNFIFTHESSWNPKA
-2196 TAKGIAALISN
+2196 YNPQPTPTGHAHGIGQLTDGQMHYVKRHGSVNN
-2207 AIAESTLN
+2207 AIAQIMGAYDYMNDRYGN
-2215 PGITNGIGA
+2215 PDKA
-2224 TGLWQFL
+2224 EAFW
-2231 GSRRTGLENY
+2231 
-2241 ARNHHGSYH
+2241 
-2250 NAGIQIDYALHGD
+2250 
-2263 SSRALFKQLLEGSR
+2263 K
-2277 SPYSMAYQ
+2277 
-2285 FSQQWEVGGNDAGHA
+2285 
-2300 AHANSLYKLLKDH
+2300 AHSW
-2313 GYANGGIVSS
+2313 YANGGIVSG
-2323 PQLAMIGEGN
+2323 PQLAVVGEGN

-2344 KRAKAYQLMS
+2344 KRARAYRLMD

-2363 DNPTDQSGDSKILL
+2363 DDPTDQSGDSKILL

-2392 EITETRRLAEQPI
+2392 EIIETRRLAEQPI

>member
-1 MKIQNVMATSI
+1 MRIQNVMATSI

-20 QSLRSMNTALRASTN
+20 QSLRSMNTALKASTN

-45 SVGDYLKAS
+45 SVGNYLKAS
-54 QAKYEGLGRSIDQVK
+54 QARYEGLGRSIDQAK

-86 EDGKNSYNRY
+86 EDGRNSYNRY
-96 AKQLGVAVKQLS
+96 AKQLGITVKQLS

-118 SAMQYQSSGLASLQS
+118 SAMKYQTSGLASLQS
-133 KYRSLTEV
+133 RYRSLNEV
-141 NGSYVKRLE
+141 NSSYVK
-150 AEGKGYEA
+150 
-158 AVAKLDHY
+158 
-166 KTSLNNLS
+166 
-174 KQQKIQKD
+174 
-182 ELKRI
+182 
-187 AEESGI
+187 
-193 TSNAY
+193 
-198 KKQQVRVNETATS
+198 
-211 MAKLTSK
+211 
-218 IKDSKSDV
+218 
-226 SRYSTGLNELQS
+226 
-238 KYKSTNSVA
+238 
-247 KSYVNRLEAE
+247 RLEAE

-262 AAKTRLN
+262 AAKTRLT

-281 QKIQEN
+281 QKIQES
-287 ELAKIAS
+287 ELSRIAS
-294 ESGRSSSAYRA
+294 ESGKASSAYHA

-659 KQTLRA
+659 NQTLKA

-710 KAGDSLVIF
+710 RAGDSLVIF

-827 AFGKSFVQSTKG
+827 AFGKSFVQSIKG
-839 AVDAVK
+839 AGDAVK

-851 GKGAKRVGSEI
+851 GKGAKRVGSDI

-882 LVKSIGSSL
+882 LGKSIGSSL

-938 GLLQSARSAG
+938 GLLQSAHSAG

-959 GTSAAGIGVAVD
+959 GTSTAGVGVAVD

-980 KDKAGSRKQYED
+980 KDKVGSRKQYED

-1015 AVGASIGAK
+1015 AVGATIGAK

-1060 DTFNKIGKW
+1060 DTFTKIGKW

-1091 AKALI
+1091 AKELA

-1104 GIPALLYKNNSKFH
+1104 GIPALLYKNNPKFR
-1118 KWANGVGKSIKK
+1118 KWANGVGKSVKK
-1130 GLGSAKKNLNNFNK
+1130 GFNSVKKNVGNFNK
-1144 AVSKNVGNFTKSAG
+1144 SVSKNVGNFTKSVG

-1163 FTSSVSKTFKKHWN
+1163 FTSSASKTFKKHWD

-1191 RSIEKFGKNY
+1191 RSTEKFGKNY

-1248 WTANWKNIKS
+1248 WSASWKNIRS

-1277 LNAKT
+1277 LNSKT

-1287 KVFNGFKSFGKSIGD
+1287 KVLTKFKAFGKSVGD
-1302 FWKNLWKGVKNT
+1302 FWNDLWKGVKDT
-1314 FDNAIKGLKDT
+1314 FDKTIKGLKDA
-1325 ASNVGKFFSG
+1325 ASNVGKFFTG
-1335 KLKVGNIHLAEGTD
+1335 KLKVGNIHLADGTD
-1349 WRKKYGY
+1349 WKKKYGY

-1368 TNNREA
+1368 TNNREG
-1374 LIDTDGTLKL
+1374 LIDTDGTLKI
-1384 FPNIRNLKWWM
+1384 FPNVRNLKWWM

-1400 VVSAH
+1400 VVNAH
-1405 DLATMFGRGV
+1405 DLATMFGRSV
-1415 HLASGTF
+1415 HLASGTLDF
-1422 DFNLLRNYRIR
+1422 DLLKNYKIRDVKTPNLLS
-1433 DEKTPDLL
+1433 
-1441 NKLVK
+1441 KLVK
-1446 INSRRLKLSLK
+1446 INSQSLKLKLK

-1478 ESKKTSRTKTRK
+1478 ESKKSTTTKK
-1490 DMEYLDSSFFTGGK
+1490 NMEYLDSSFFTGGK

-1514 LWLKKYLESELPK
+1514 SWLKKYLESKLPK
-1527 KTRKR
+1527 KTSKKSS
-1532 TRTTRRRSSSSRA
+1532 TTRRNSSSSRS
-1545 SSSSSRRSTTT
+1545 SSSSSRSTTT
-1556 THRERTTVSA
+1556 TRRERTSVSA
-1566 SVRGLGSVRSLAAAI
+1566 SVSGLSSVRSLAAAI
-1581 KSVSGRHTARVSVSA
+1581 KAVSGKHTAKIAVSA
-1596 SNTKSVKSLKS
+1596 SSAKLVKSLKT

-1620 VSGTKS
+1620 ISGTKS
-1626 VKSLSSA
+1626 VRSLSSA
-1633 LKGISKKGTLKG
+1633 LKGVGKKSTLKG
-1645 ISSASS
+1645 ISSASN

-1656 SKRTKSTKRSLKG
+1656 SKRAKSTKSSIKG

-1684 ANQLSK
+1684 ASRLSK
-1690 TSSKVKSLYKAAKK
+1690 TSSKIKSLYKSAKK

-1732 ESMTK
+1732 ENMTK

-1748 DSTKEFKSMWSN
+1748 ESRKEFKSMWAN

-1768 ENSTHK
+1768 ENATQK
-1774 SFNTFSSSYKRGWKS
+1774 SFNSFDSKYKRGWKS
-1789 LESGVSTTF
+1789 LESGVATTF
-1798 DHFWT
+1798 NHFWT
-1803 TMRKTAGKGLNKVI
+1803 TMGKTAVKGINKVI
-1817 DVLNSGIGKIDT
+1817 AILNSGIGKIDT
-1829 VISNFGG
+1829 VIGNFGG

-1854 YFAGRRPI
+1854 FFGSQRRPI
-1862 TGPTW
+1862 VGPTLA
-1867 TILNDGNDSPE
+1867 ILNDGFDSPE
-1878 TQNREGIYN
+1878 TNNREGIFD
-1887 KQTGELTVVNG
+1887 KTTGELSVVNG
-1898 RNVPKLLDSRHEV
+1898 RNVPVVLDQRHEV
-1911 FNASEMRDLGFTH
+1911 FNASEMRNLGVTRHF
-1924 YASGTGYLKRLYDQA
+1924 ASGTGWLKKLYEEA
-1939 KHYWNNPTKTG
+1939 KKFWKQPIKTG
-1950 DSLFGKITGLVGAIN
+1950 DSNFDKITGLTGAIN
-1965 SLANGMLKDGKNHGT
+1965 NLAKSAKKIGQAQGVK
-1980 EWWSQ
+1980 WWSQ
-1985 LWKMVEDKVEDGGDA
+1985 LWKMVENKVNDDDLGPAKGLLKAVEKLGEGKPYIWGGY
-2000 TLTGLVKAMAKNGD
+2000 GVHAKG
-2014 GKIYQWGA
+2014 
-2022 TGPKEFDCSG
+2022 FDCSG
-2032 LVMYTLKKDFG
+2032 LVSTALEEYF
-2043 IDYPHFSGNQYS
+2043 HSGWGHLDVAGLWS
-2055 VSQHISRSEA
+2055 HAHEIPKSKA
-2065 KPGDLVFWGRN
+2065 KPGDPVFWLPDG
-2076 GSIHVGAYAGGGK
+2076 HVGVYAGHNK
-2089 YYSAYGPNGTH
+2089 YYSAFGPD
-2100 GIGMMPLSSVVG
+2100 IGMHSIFGQDPG
-2112 YGKPLFARV
+2112 T
-2121 RGLKQNDDK
+2121 RGPVFGRFKGINTEGSKTSDDD
-2130 HEEVKANTNLQK
+2130 VKVKTNNKLQK
-2142 LIKNQVGKGFWKTIN
+2142 QIRSQVGKGFWSTIQ
-2157 KIADEFGDAG
+2157 KISDKYGEHDDGLQAGKPSGDH
-2167 GAGNVKLTG
+2167 
-2176 DLTHK
+2176 THW
-2181 SLQLAKALKRADPKA
+2181 LKQAHVPKRYWSAMNFIFTHESSWNPKA
-2196 TAKGIAALISN
+2196 YNPQPTPTGHAHGIGQLTDGQMHYVKRHGSVNN
-2207 AIAESTLN
+2207 AIAQIMGAYDYMNDRYGN
-2215 PGITNGIGA
+2215 PDKA
-2224 TGLWQFL
+2224 EAFW
-2231 GSRRTGLENY
+2231 
-2241 ARNHHGSYH
+2241 
-2250 NAGIQIDYALHGD
+2250 
-2263 SSRALFKQLLEGSR
+2263 K
-2277 SPYSMAYQ
+2277 
-2285 FSQQWEVGGNDAGHA
+2285 
-2300 AHANSLYKLLKDH
+2300 AHSW
-2313 GYANGGIVSS
+2313 YANGGIVSG
-2323 PQLAMIGEGN
+2323 PQLAMVGEGN

-2344 KRAKAYQLMS
+2344 KRARAYRLMD

-2363 DNPTDQSGDSKILL
+2363 DAPTNQGEDSKILL
-2377 EILKVMTLIEKKLDT
+2377 EILKVMTSIEKKIDS
-2392 EITETRRLAEQPI
+2392 EITETRRLGEQPI

-2413 DGRKFARYL
+2413 DGRKFARYI

>member
-1 MKIQNVMATSI
+1 MRWKGGKMRIQNVMATSI

-20 QSLRSMNTALRASTN
+20 QSLRSMNTALKASTN

-45 SVGDYLKAS
+45 SVGNYLKAS
-54 QAKYEGLGRSIDQVK
+54 QARYEGLGRSIDQAK

-77 RQKSLDLTT
+77 RQKALDLTT
-86 EDGKNSYNRY
+86 EDGRNSYNRY
-96 AKQLGVAVKQLS
+96 AKQLGITVKQLS

-118 SAMQYQSSGLASLQS
+118 SAMQYQTSGLASLQS
-133 KYRSLTEV
+133 RYRSLNEV
-141 NGSYVKRLE
+141 NSSYVK
-150 AEGKGYEA
+150 
-158 AVAKLDHY
+158 
-166 KTSLNNLS
+166 
-174 KQQKIQKD
+174 
-182 ELKRI
+182 
-187 AEESGI
+187 
-193 TSNAY
+193 
-198 KKQQVRVNETATS
+198 
-211 MAKLTSK
+211 
-218 IKDSKSDV
+218 
-226 SRYSTGLNELQS
+226 
-238 KYKSTNSVA
+238 
-247 KSYVNRLEAE
+247 RLEAE

-262 AAKTRLN
+262 AAKTRLT

-281 QKIQEN
+281 QKIQES
-287 ELAKIAS
+287 ELSRIAS
-294 ESGRSSSAYRA
+294 ESGKASSAYHA

-361 NAWEHVKSGATAAA
+361 NTWEHVKSGATAAA

-440 IADSYEELVKRGYS
+440 IADSYEELVKRGYT

-526 YGMSYVGSS
+526 YGLSYVGSS

-659 KQTLRA
+659 KQTLKA

-839 AVDAVK
+839 AGEAVK

-851 GKGAKRVGSEI
+851 GKGAKRVGSDI

-874 KGFKGSVK
+874 KGFKDSVK
-882 LVKSIGSSL
+882 LGKSIGSSL

-938 GLLQSARSAG
+938 GLLQSAHSAG

-959 GTSAAGIGVAVD
+959 GTSTAGVGVAVD

-1060 DTFNKIGKW
+1060 DTFTKIGKW

-1091 AKALI
+1091 AKELA

-1104 GIPALLYKNNSKFH
+1104 GIPALLYKNNPKFR

-1130 GLGSAKKNLNNFNK
+1130 GLGSAKKNVSDFNK
-1144 AVSKNVGNFTKSAG
+1144 SVSKNVGNFTKSAG

-1163 FTSSVSKTFKKHWN
+1163 FTSSVSKIFKKHWN

-1182 SSKGTKQIM
+1182 SSKGTRQIM
-1191 RSIEKFGKNY
+1191 RSTEKFGKNY

-1258 FAGGVWKGLTKNAG
+1258 FAGGVWKGLAKNAG

-1302 FWKNLWKGVKNT
+1302 FWKNLWKGVKDT
-1314 FDNAIKGLKDT
+1314 FDNTIKGLKDT
-1325 ASNVGKFFSG
+1325 ANNVGKFFSG
-1335 KLKVGNIHLAEGTD
+1335 KLKVGNIHLADGTD
-1349 WRKKYGY
+1349 WKKKYGY

-1384 FPNIRNLKWWM
+1384 FPNVRNLKWWM

-1400 VVSAH
+1400 VVNAH

-1478 ESKKTSRTKTRK
+1478 KAKRTTRTRK
-1490 DMEYLDSSFFTGGK
+1490 GMEFLDSSFFTGGK

-1514 LWLKKYLESELPK
+1514 SWLKKYLESKLPK
-1527 KTRKR
+1527 RSRKR
-1532 TRTTRRRSSSSRA
+1532 TRTTRHKSSSSR
-1545 SSSSSRRSTTT
+1545 SSSRSRNTTT
-1556 THRERTTVSA
+1556 TRRERTSVSA
-1566 SVRGLGSVRSLAAAI
+1566 SVSGLSSVRSLAAAI
-1581 KSVSGRHTARVSVSA
+1581 KAVSGKHTAKIAVSA
-1596 SNTKSVKSLKS
+1596 SSAKLVKSLKT

-1620 VSGTKS
+1620 ISGTKS
-1626 VKSLSSA
+1626 VRSLSSA
-1633 LKGISKKGTLKG
+1633 LKEVGKKSTLKG

-1651 RLKTL
+1651 RL
-1656 SKRTKSTKRSLKG
+1656 
-1669 LSSANSKASKTNKTL
+1669 
-1684 ANQLSK
+1684 SK
-1690 TSSKVKSLYKAAKK
+1690 TSSKIKSLYKSAKK

-1732 ESMTK
+1732 ENMTK

-1748 DSTKEFKSMWSN
+1748 ESRKEFKSMWAN

-1768 ENSTHK
+1768 ENATQK
-1774 SFNTFSSSYKRGWKS
+1774 SFNSFDSKYKRGWKS
-1789 LESGVSTTF
+1789 LESGVATTF
-1798 DHFWT
+1798 NHFWT
-1803 TMRKTAGKGLNKVI
+1803 TMGKTAVKGINKVI
-1817 DVLNSGIGKIDT
+1817 AILNSGIGKIDT
-1829 VISNFGG
+1829 VIGNFGG

-1854 YFAGRRPI
+1854 FFGSQRRPI
-1862 TGPTW
+1862 VGPTLA
-1867 TILNDGNDSPE
+1867 ILNDGFDSPE
-1878 TQNREGIYN
+1878 TNNREGIFD
-1887 KQTGELTVVNG
+1887 KTTGELSVVNG
-1898 RNVPKLLDSRHEV
+1898 RNVPVVLDQRHEV
-1911 FNASEMRDLGFTH
+1911 FNASEMRNLGVTRHF
-1924 YASGTGYLKRLYDQA
+1924 ASGTGWLKKLYEEA
-1939 KHYWNNPTKTG
+1939 KKFWKQPIKTG
-1950 DSLFGKITGLVGAIN
+1950 DSNFDKITGLTGAIN
-1965 SLANGMLKDGKNHGT
+1965 NLAKSAKKIGQAQGVK
-1980 EWWSQ
+1980 WWSQ
-1985 LWKMVEDKVEDGGDA
+1985 LWKMVENKVNDDDLGPAKGLLKAVEKLGEGKPYIWGGY
-2000 TLTGLVKAMAKNGD
+2000 GVHAKG
-2014 GKIYQWGA
+2014 
-2022 TGPKEFDCSG
+2022 FDCSG
-2032 LVMYTLKKDFG
+2032 LVSTALEEYF
-2043 IDYPHFSGNQYS
+2043 HSGWGHLDVAGLWS
-2055 VSQHISRSEA
+2055 HAHEIPKSKA
-2065 KPGDLVFWGRN
+2065 KPGDPVFWLPDG
-2076 GSIHVGAYAGGGK
+2076 HVGVYAGHNK
-2089 YYSAYGPNGTH
+2089 YYSAFGPD
-2100 GIGMMPLSSVVG
+2100 IGMHSIFGQDPG
-2112 YGKPLFARV
+2112 T
-2121 RGLKQNDDK
+2121 RGPVFGRFKGINTEGSKTSDDD
-2130 HEEVKANTNLQK
+2130 VKVKTNNKLQK
-2142 LIKNQVGKGFWKTIN
+2142 QIRSQVGKGFWSTIQ
-2157 KIADEFGDAG
+2157 KISDKYGEHDDGLQAGKPSGDH
-2167 GAGNVKLTG
+2167 
-2176 DLTHK
+2176 THW
-2181 SLQLAKALKRADPKA
+2181 LKQAHVPKRYWSAMNFIFTHESSWNPKA
-2196 TAKGIAALISN
+2196 YNPQPTPTGHAHGIGQLTDGQMHYVKRHGSVNN
-2207 AIAESTLN
+2207 AIAQIMGAYDYMNDRYGN
-2215 PGITNGIGA
+2215 PDKA
-2224 TGLWQFL
+2224 EAFW
-2231 GSRRTGLENY
+2231 
-2241 ARNHHGSYH
+2241 
-2250 NAGIQIDYALHGD
+2250 
-2263 SSRALFKQLLEGSR
+2263 K
-2277 SPYSMAYQ
+2277 
-2285 FSQQWEVGGNDAGHA
+2285 
-2300 AHANSLYKLLKDH
+2300 AHSW
-2313 GYANGGIVSS
+2313 YANGGIVSG
-2323 PQLAMIGEGN
+2323 PQLAMVGEGN

-2344 KRAKAYQLMS
+2344 KRARAYRLMD

-2363 DNPTDQSGDSKILL
+2363 DAPTNQGEDSKILL
-2377 EILKVMTLIEKKLDT
+2377 EILKVMTSIEKKLDS
-2392 EITETRRLAEQPI
+2392 EITETRRLGEQPI

-2413 DGRKFARYL
+2413 DGRKFARYI

>member
-1 MKIQNVMATSI
+1 MATSI

-77 RQKSLDLTT
+77 RQKALDLTT

-118 SAMQYQSSGLASLQS
+118 SAMQYQSSGLANLQS

-141 NGSYVKRLE
+141 NGSYIKRLE

-305 QEVKVNQTATSIS
+305 QEVKVNQTATSIG
-318 KLNSKVKSAQS
+318 KLNAKIKSTSS
-329 EVNKLNPNGFN
+329 EVRRLKPTGFN
-340 KIANGAKHV
+340 AVA
-349 TNAAD
+349 NAAKKVTSASG
-354 KMKSSLK
+354 KMKSTLHG
-361 NAWEHVKSGATAAA
+361 AWDSVKSGATAAA

-390 KAGNL
+390 KAEDL
-395 EQSYKEITNLAVTGG
+395 QQSYKEITNLAITGG
-410 EKQKEAIKNVSEMQR
+410 EKQAEVTKNVAQMQR
-425 QGRAMSIQY
+425 EGRSMSIQY
-434 GKSQQD
+434 GKSQQS
-440 IADSYEELVKRGYS
+440 IAEAYEDLTKRGYS
-454 TKQALGAMRTELQ
+454 TKQALSAMRTELQ
-467 ASVASGDDFKDVV
+467 GSVASGDDFKDVV
-480 AVSSTTLES
+480 QVSSTTLES

-494 KTTAQMTYNTKRA
+494 KSTAQMTSNTKRA

-535 AHQAGFGLSQTA
+535 AHQAGFSLSETA
-547 AAMGILSNN
+547 SAMGILSNN

-567 NEVINRLSTAT
+567 NQVINRLSNSA
-578 GNLLKGDK
+578 GKLKQGDK
-586 KNALAKLGIKPKEIT
+586 KNVLAQLGIRPKEIMN
-601 TSTGKLKDL
+601 SKGQLKSL

-634 SLFGMTGEQAGL
+634 SLFGTTGEQAGL
-646 ILTKYNK
+646 ILAKYNGE
-653 QLGTLS
+653 LGDLS
-659 KQTLRA
+659 KKTLKA

-687 ARLKMTGEAFS
+687 ARLKMTGEAFT

-710 KAGDSLVIF
+710 KAGDSLVVF

-732 FANGVGAVAN
+732 FANGVGTVAN

-779 FLNKTRLAM
+779 FLNKTRLAFQG
-788 TELGV
+788 L
-793 LDKSKT
+793 K
-799 AIKGIGSAFKFTGK
+799 IGSHVFDGFKALKDGFKGAE
-813 LAKAGGKGILKAGK
+813 LAKDASLGQKVFHGLGSAAKNSGELVKAAGRGIAD
-827 AFGKSFVQSTKG
+827 ASHTMATSFTKQ
-839 AVDAVK
+839 A
-845 SVGSLI
+845 SLI
-851 GKGAKRVGSEI
+851 GKGIHGLGKGIYKATKAIGNQ
-862 ADSGKFLGKQLV
+862 ALQAGKFLGEQIS
-874 KGFKGSVK
+874 KG
-882 LVKSIGSSL
+882 
-891 VNGTKNLV
+891 VN
-899 SKSISLGKRIGSAIS
+899 KSISFGKG
-914 KGAKSTLNFSK
+914 
-925 SLFGKGNSAGKLT
+925 LFGKGKGAGKLT

-959 GTSAAGIGVAVD
+959 GASAAGVGVAVD

-1091 AKALI
+1091 AKELA
-1096 LTAVSPML
+1096 LTAVSLML
-1104 GIPALLYKNNSKFH
+1104 GIPALLYKNNPKFR

-1130 GLGSAKKNLNNFNK
+1130 GLGSAKKNVSNFNK
-1144 AVSKNVGNFTKSAG
+1144 SVAKNVDNFTKSAG

-1302 FWKNLWKGVKNT
+1302 FWKNLWKDVKDT
-1314 FDNAIKGLKDT
+1314 FDDAIKGLKET

-1349 WRKKYGY
+1349 WKKKYGY

-1400 VVSAH
+1400 VVNAH

-1446 INSRRLKLSLK
+1446 INSRKLKLSLK
-1457 TYDEDKERHEKTKR
+1457 TYDEDKERHEKTKH

-1478 ESKKTSRTKTRK
+1478 ESKKTTSKTKTRK

-1504 STGKIVSVSK
+1504 STGKLVSVSK
-1514 LWLKKYLESELPK
+1514 SWLKKYLESELPK
-1527 KTRKR
+1527 KTKKR
-1532 TRTTRRRSSSSRA
+1532 TRTTRHRSSSFRS

-1556 THRERTTVSA
+1556 THRETTTVST
-1566 SVRGLGSVRSLAAAI
+1566 SVRGLSSVRSLAAAI

-1607 ALSKVK
+1607 VLSKVK

-1656 SKRTKSTKRSLKG
+1656 SKRTKSTRSSLKG

-1732 ESMTK
+1732 ENMTK

-1748 DSTKEFKSMWSN
+1748 DSNKEFKSMWSN

-1774 SFNTFSSSYKRGWKS
+1774 SFNSFSSSYKRGWKS

-1803 TMRKTAGKGLNKVI
+1803 TMRKTTGKGLNKVI

-1829 VISNFGG
+1829 VIGNFGG

-1845 GVHYATGTG
+1845 SVHYATGTG
-1854 YFAGRRPI
+1854 FFGSQRRPI
-1862 TGPTW
+1862 VGPTLA
-1867 TILNDGNDSPE
+1867 ILNDGFDSPE
-1878 TQNREGIYN
+1878 TNNREGIFD
-1887 KQTGELTVVNG
+1887 KTTGELSVVNG
-1898 RNVPKLLDSRHEV
+1898 RNVPVVLDQRHEV
-1911 FNASEMRDLGFTH
+1911 FNASEMRNLGVTRHF
-1924 YASGTGYLKRLYDQA
+1924 ASGTGWLKKLYEEA
-1939 KHYWNNPTKTG
+1939 KKFWKQPIKTG
-1950 DSLFGKITGLVGAIN
+1950 DSNFDKITGLTGAIN
-1965 SLANGMLKDGKNHGT
+1965 NLAKSAKKIGQAQGVK
-1980 EWWSQ
+1980 WWSQ
-1985 LWKMVEDKVEDGGDA
+1985 LWKMVENKVNDDDLGPAKGLLKAVEKLGEGKPYIWGGY
-2000 TLTGLVKAMAKNGD
+2000 GVHAKG
-2014 GKIYQWGA
+2014 
-2022 TGPKEFDCSG
+2022 FDCSG
-2032 LVMYTLKKDFG
+2032 LVSTALEEYF
-2043 IDYPHFSGNQYS
+2043 HSGWGHLDVAGLWS
-2055 VSQHISRSEA
+2055 HAHEIPKSKA
-2065 KPGDLVFWGRN
+2065 KPGDPVFWLPDG
-2076 GSIHVGAYAGGGK
+2076 HVGVYAGHNK
-2089 YYSAYGPNGTH
+2089 YYSAFGPD
-2100 GIGMMPLSSVVG
+2100 IGMHSIFGQDPG
-2112 YGKPLFARV
+2112 T
-2121 RGLKQNDDK
+2121 RGPVFGRFKGINTEGSKTSDDD
-2130 HEEVKANTNLQK
+2130 VKVKTNNKLQK
-2142 LIKNQVGKGFWKTIN
+2142 QIRSQVGKGFWSTIQ
-2157 KIADEFGDAG
+2157 KISDKYGEHDDGLQAGKPSGDH
-2167 GAGNVKLTG
+2167 
-2176 DLTHK
+2176 THW
-2181 SLQLAKALKRADPKA
+2181 LKQAHVPKRYWSAMNFIFTHESSWNPKA
-2196 TAKGIAALISN
+2196 YNPQPTPTGHAHGIGQLTDGQMHYVKRHGSVNN
-2207 AIAESTLN
+2207 AIAQIMGAYDYMNDRYGN
-2215 PGITNGIGA
+2215 PDKA
-2224 TGLWQFL
+2224 EAFW
-2231 GSRRTGLENY
+2231 
-2241 ARNHHGSYH
+2241 
-2250 NAGIQIDYALHGD
+2250 
-2263 SSRALFKQLLEGSR
+2263 K
-2277 SPYSMAYQ
+2277 
-2285 FSQQWEVGGNDAGHA
+2285 
-2300 AHANSLYKLLKDH
+2300 AHSW
-2313 GYANGGIVSS
+2313 YANGGIVSG
-2323 PQLAMIGEGN
+2323 PQLAVVGEGN

-2344 KRAKAYQLMS
+2344 KRARAYRLMD

-2363 DNPTDQSGDSKILL
+2363 DAPTSQGEDSKILL
-2377 EILKVMTLIEKKLDT
+2377 EILKVMTSIEKKLDS
-2392 EITETRRLAEQPI
+2392 EITETRRLGEQPI

-2413 DGRKFARYL
+2413 DGRKFARYI

>member
-1 MKIQNVMATSI
+1 MRWKGGKMRIQNVMATSI

-20 QSLRSMNTALRASTN
+20 QSLRSMNTALKASTN

-45 SVGDYLKAS
+45 SVGNYLKAS
-54 QAKYEGLGRSIDQVK
+54 QARYEGLGRSIDQAK

-77 RQKSLDLTT
+77 RQKALDLTT
-86 EDGKNSYNRY
+86 EDGRNSYNRY
-96 AKQLGVAVKQLS
+96 AKQLGITVKQLS

-118 SAMQYQSSGLASLQS
+118 SAMKYQTSGLASLQS
-133 KYRSLTEV
+133 RYRSLNEV
-141 NGSYVKRLE
+141 NSSYVK
-150 AEGKGYEA
+150 
-158 AVAKLDHY
+158 
-166 KTSLNNLS
+166 
-174 KQQKIQKD
+174 
-182 ELKRI
+182 
-187 AEESGI
+187 
-193 TSNAY
+193 
-198 KKQQVRVNETATS
+198 
-211 MAKLTSK
+211 
-218 IKDSKSDV
+218 
-226 SRYSTGLNELQS
+226 
-238 KYKSTNSVA
+238 
-247 KSYVNRLEAE
+247 RLEAE

-262 AAKTRLN
+262 AAKTRLT

-281 QKIQEN
+281 QKIQES
-287 ELAKIAS
+287 ELSRIAS
-294 ESGRSSSAYRA
+294 ESGKASSAYHA

-659 KQTLRA
+659 KQTLKA

-839 AVDAVK
+839 AGDAVK

-851 GKGAKRVGSEI
+851 GKGAKRVGSDI

-882 LVKSIGSSL
+882 LGKSIGSSL
-891 VNGTKNLV
+891 VNGTENLV

-938 GLLQSARSAG
+938 GLLQSAHSAG

-959 GTSAAGIGVAVD
+959 GTSTAGVGVAVD

-1091 AKALI
+1091 AKELA

-1104 GIPALLYKNNSKFH
+1104 GIPVLLYKNNPKFR

-1130 GLGSAKKNLNNFNK
+1130 GLGSAKKNVSNFNK
-1144 AVSKNVGNFTKSAG
+1144 SVSKNVGNFTKSAG

-1191 RSIEKFGKNY
+1191 RSTEKFGKNY

-1258 FAGGVWKGLTKNAG
+1258 FAGGVWKGLAKNAG

-1287 KVFNGFKSFGKSIGD
+1287 KVFNGFKSFGKSIGN
-1302 FWKNLWKGVKNT
+1302 FWKNLWKGVKDT
-1314 FDNAIKGLKDT
+1314 FDNTIKGLKDT
-1325 ASNVGKFFSG
+1325 ANNVGKFFSG

-1349 WRKKYGY
+1349 WKKKYGY
-1356 PAIVNDGSDSPE
+1356 PAIVNDGSDSPQ

-1384 FPNIRNLKWWM
+1384 FPNVRNLKWWM

-1400 VVSAH
+1400 VVNAH

-1478 ESKKTSRTKTRK
+1478 ESKKTFRTKTRK

-1504 STGKIVSVSK
+1504 STGNIVSVSK
-1514 LWLKKYLESELPK
+1514 SWLKKYLESELPK

-1532 TRTTRRRSSSSRA
+1532 TRTTRRRPSSSRS

-1620 VSGTKS
+1620 ISGTKS
-1626 VKSLSSA
+1626 VRSLSSA
-1633 LKGISKKGTLKG
+1633 LKGVGKKSTLKG

-1656 SKRTKSTKRSLKG
+1656 SKRTKSTKSSIKG
-1669 LSSANSKASKTNKTL
+1669 LSSANSKASKSNKTL
-1684 ANQLSK
+1684 ASRLSK

-1737 KFGKDLKSMSK
+1737 KFGKDLKAMSK
-1748 DSTKEFKSMWSN
+1748 DSRKEFKSMWSN

-1768 ENSTHK
+1768 ENATQK
-1774 SFNTFSSSYKRGWKS
+1774 SFNSFDRKYKRGWKS

-1798 DHFWT
+1798 NHFWT
-1803 TMRKTAGKGLNKVI
+1803 TMRKTAGKGINKVI
-1817 DVLNSGIGKIDT
+1817 DVLNAGIGKIDT
-1829 VISNFGG
+1829 VIGNFGG

-1854 YFAGRRPI
+1854 FLNSQRRPI
-1862 TGPTW
+1862 TGPTLA
-1867 TILNDGNDSPE
+1867 ILNDGSDSPE
-1878 TQNREGIYN
+1878 TDNREGIFD
-1887 KQTGELTVVNG
+1887 KTTGELSVVNG
-1898 RNVPKLLDSRHEV
+1898 RNVPVMLDQRHEV
-1911 FNASEMRDLGFTH
+1911 FNASEMRDLGVTRHFAT
-1924 YASGTGYLKRLYDQA
+1924 GTGWLKKLYEEA
-1939 KHYWNNPTKTG
+1939 KKFWKQPIKTG
-1950 DSLFGKITGLVGAIN
+1950 EANFGKVTGLSGAVQTL
-1965 SLANGMLKDGKNHGT
+1965 SKGMLKNATTQSTK
-1980 EWWSQ
+1980 WWSQ
-1985 LWKMVEDKVEDGGDA
+1985 LWKMVENKVNDDDLGPA
-2000 TLTGLVKAMAKNGD
+2000 SGLLKAVEKLGKNKHYSQ
-2014 GKIYQWGA
+2014 GKRMSKFFA
-2022 TGPKEFDCSG
+2022 DCSSLVSRALHDYYHVHWSEPNGWALTVAG
-2032 LVMYTLKKDFG
+2032 LW
-2043 IDYPHFSGNQYS
+2043 
-2055 VSQHISRSEA
+2055 QHAHRIPRSEA
-2065 KPGDLVFWGRN
+2065 KPGDPVFWLPDT
-2076 GSIHVGAYAGGGK
+2076 HVGVYAGHGK
-2089 YYSAYGPNGTH
+2089 YYSAYGPNDG
-2100 GIGMMPLSSVVG
+2100 GPVGMQSVAPG
-2112 YGKPLFARV
+2112 ATFGRFN
-2121 RGLKQNDDK
+2121 GLNTEGDK
-2130 HEEVKANTNLQK
+2130 GSKKDVKVKTNNALQK
-2142 LIKNQVGKGFWKTIN
+2142 FIKPQVGKGFWRTIQ
-2157 KIADEFGDAG
+2157 KIHEKYGSSFGSIAGFNVDGSLKSKVRALAG
-2167 GAGNVKLTG
+2167 GLKSIDPRATKNGIIAILGNWVF
-2176 DLTHK
+2176 
-2181 SLQLAKALKRADPKA
+2181 
-2196 TAKGIAALISN
+2196 
-2207 AIAESTLN
+2207 ESGQLN
-2215 PGITNGIGA
+2215 PGAVNPSGGA
-2224 TGLWQFL
+2224 SGFGQWL
-2231 GSRRTGLENY
+2231 GSRKTRLMNY
-2241 ARNHHGSYH
+2241 ARGHHHSWK
-2250 NAGIQIDYALHGD
+2250 NPATQLEFALHGD
-2263 SSRALFKQLLEGSR
+2263 AGMTGIFRSVLEGHGSYESLALKFSR
-2277 SPYSMAYQ
+2277 D
-2285 FSQQWEVGGNDAGHA
+2285 WEKGGYDSNHVAGA
-2300 AHANSLYKLLKDH
+2300 RKVAQILG

-2344 KRAKAYQLMS
+2344 KRAKAYQLMN

-2363 DNPTDQSGDSKILL
+2363 DAPTSQGEDSKLLL
-2377 EILKVMTLIEKKLDT
+2377 EILKVMTSIEKKLDS
-2392 EITETRRLAEQPI
+2392 EITETRRLGEQPI
-2405 NVSGDFNV
+2405 NVSGDFNI

>member
-77 RQKSLDLTT
+77 RQKALDLTT

-118 SAMQYQSSGLASLQS
+118 SAMQYQSSGLANLQS

-141 NGSYVKRLE
+141 NGSYIKRLE

-294 ESGRSSSAYRA
+294 ESGRSSSAYHA
-305 QEVKVNQTATSIS
+305 QEVKVNQTATSIG
-318 KLNSKVKSAQS
+318 KLNTKIKSTSS
-329 EVNKLNPNGFN
+329 EVRRLKPTGFN
-340 KIANGAKHV
+340 AVA
-349 TNAAD
+349 NAAKKVTSASG
-354 KMKSSLK
+354 KMKSTLHG
-361 NAWEHVKSGATAAA
+361 AWDSVKSGAVGAAA
-375 AGIGAVGA
+375 SIGAVGA

-390 KAGNL
+390 KAEDL
-395 EQSYKEITNLAVTGG
+395 QQSYKEITNLAITGG
-410 EKQKEAIKNVSEMQR
+410 EKQAEVTKNVAQMQR
-425 QGRAMSIQY
+425 EGRSMSIQY
-434 GKSQQD
+434 GKSQQS
-440 IADSYEELVKRGYS
+440 IAEAYEDLTKRGYS
-454 TKQALGAMRTELQ
+454 TKQALSAMRTELQ
-467 ASVASGDDFKDVV
+467 GSVASGDDFKDVV
-480 AVSSTTLES
+480 QVSSTTLES

-494 KTTAQMTYNTKRA
+494 KSTAQMTSNTKRA

-535 AHQAGFGLSQTA
+535 AHQAGFSLSETA
-547 AAMGILSNN
+547 SAMGILSNN

-567 NEVINRLSTAT
+567 NQVINRLSNSA
-578 GNLLKGDK
+578 GKLKQGDK
-586 KNALAKLGIKPKEIT
+586 KNVLAQLGIRPKEIMN
-601 TSTGKLKDL
+601 SKGQLKSL

-634 SLFGMTGEQAGL
+634 SLFGTTGEQAGL
-646 ILTKYNK
+646 ILAKYNGE
-653 QLGTLS
+653 LGDLS
-659 KQTLRA
+659 KKTLKA

-687 ARLKMTGEAFS
+687 ARLKMTSEAFT

-710 KAGDSLVIF
+710 KAGDSLVVF

-788 TELGV
+788 SELGV
-793 LDKSKT
+793 LGKLKSIPTGFSTKF
-799 AIKGIGSAFKFTGK
+799 AHMAQHISSAFSTTKR
-813 LAKAGGKGILKAGK
+813 LAKAGGKGI
-827 AFGKSFVQSTKG
+827 SFAAKEMRKNVSKQFELITKG
-839 AVDAVK
+839 VKGLGKGIWNSAKWAGGQVK
-845 SVGSLI
+845 S
-851 GKGAKRVGSEI
+851 A
-862 ADSGKFLGKQLV
+862 GKFLGSEIS
-874 KGFKGSVK
+874 KGFKAS
-882 LVKSIGSSL
+882 
-891 VNGTKNLV
+891 
-899 SKSISLGKRIGSAIS
+899 
-914 KGAKSTLNFSK
+914 LNFGK
-925 SLFGKGNSAGKLT
+925 GLFGKGSGAGKLN
-938 GLLQSARSAG
+938 GLLQSAHSAG

-959 GTSAAGIGVAVD
+959 GTGLAGAGVAVD
-971 TATSIVKAI
+971 TAASIVKAI
-980 KDKAGSRKQYED
+980 KDKVGSRKQYED

-1015 AVGASIGAK
+1015 AVGATIGAK

-1036 TNGWKSKKPPKRFW
+1036 TNGWKSKKPPKNFW

-1060 DTFNKIGKW
+1060 DTFSKIGKW
-1069 GQGVGKKFGQG
+1069 GQGVGKKFSAGV
-1080 LAKGKSFAKKN
+1080 KKSKKN
-1091 AKALI
+1091 ISSAWNNV
-1096 LTAVSPML
+1096 T
-1104 GIPALLYKNNSKFH
+1104 KN
-1118 KWANGVGKSIKK
+1118 VGKTTNSV
-1130 GLGSAKKNLNNFNK
+1130 KKNLNNFGKSVQKYSKK
-1144 AVSKNVGNFTKSAG
+1144 AFNAPSKYA
-1158 KKYRQ
+1158 KKG
-1163 FTSSVSKTFKKHWN
+1163 WN
-1177 QMYKH
+1177 YAYKH

-1191 RSIEKFGKNY
+1191 RSMAKFGKNY
-1201 VKINKKY
+1201 VKNNKKY
-1208 GDETRKNFGSFSKRL
+1208 GDETRKNFSSFSKRL
-1223 KKNHGDLFKTIGQTT
+1223 KKNHGDLFKTIGQTA
-1238 KTQLNIEKKR
+1238 KTQLGIEKRR
-1248 WTANWKNIKS
+1248 WSSNWKNIHSTAK
-1258 FAGGVWKGLTKNAG
+1258 GIWKGLNKNASS
-1272 DMYKS
+1272 MYKK
-1277 LNAKT
+1277 LNSST

-1287 KVFNGFKSFGKSIGD
+1287 KVFNVFKAFGKSVGD
-1302 FWKNLWKGVKNT
+1302 FWKNLWKDVKDT
-1314 FDNAIKGLKDT
+1314 FDDAIKGLKET

-1335 KLKVGNIHLAEGTD
+1335 KLKVGNIHLADGTD
-1349 WRKKYGY
+1349 WKKKYGY

-1384 FPNIRNLKWWM
+1384 FPNVRNLKWWM

-1400 VVSAH
+1400 VVNAH
-1405 DLATMFGRGV
+1405 DLATMFGRDV

-1433 DEKTPDLL
+1433 NEKTPDLL

-1446 INSRRLKLSLK
+1446 INFRRLKLSLK

-1514 LWLKKYLESELPK
+1514 SWLKKYLESELPK

-1532 TRTTRRRSSSSRA
+1532 TRTTRRRSLSSRS

-1656 SKRTKSTKRSLKG
+1656 SKRTKSTGSSLKG

-1748 DSTKEFKSMWSN
+1748 VSTKEFKSMWSN

-1774 SFNTFSSSYKRGWKS
+1774 SFNTFSSNYKRGWKS
-1789 LESGVSTTF
+1789 LESGVSATF

-1817 DVLNSGIGKIDT
+1817 DVLNSGIGKINT

-1862 TGPTW
+1862 TRPTW

-1887 KQTGELTVVNG
+1887 KQTGELTVVSG

-1911 FNASEMRDLGFTH
+1911 FSASEMRDLGFTH

-1965 SLANGMLKDGKNHGT
+1965 SLANGMLKDGKKHGT

-2000 TLTGLVKAMAKNGD
+2000 TLTGLVKAMAKNGH

-2076 GSIHVGAYAGGGK
+2076 GGIHVGAYAGHNQ

-2121 RGLKQNDDK
+2121 RGLKQKDDK
-2130 HEEVKANTNLQK
+2130 HEEVKANTKLQK
-2142 LIKNQVGKGFWKTIN
+2142 LIKNQVGKGFWKTIS
-2157 KIADEFGDAG
+2157 KIADKFGDAG

-2176 DLTHK
+2176 DLTQK

-2215 PGITNGIGA
+2215 AGVTNGSGA

-2231 GSRRTGLENY
+2231 SSRRVGLENY
-2241 ARNHHGSYH
+2241 ARRHGGSYH

-2263 SSRALFKQLLEGSR
+2263 SSRALFKELLEGSR

-2285 FSQQWEVGGNDAGHA
+2285 FSRQWEIGGNDAGHA
-2300 AHANSLYKLLKDH
+2300 AHADSLYKLLKDH
-2313 GYANGGIVSS
+2313 GYANGGIISS
-2323 PQLAMIGEGN
+2323 PQLAMVGEGN

-2344 KRAKAYQLMS
+2344 KRARAYRLMD

-2363 DNPTDQSGDSKILL
+2363 DAPTNQGEDSKILL
-2377 EILKVMTLIEKKLDT
+2377 EILKVMTSIEKKLDS
-2392 EITETRRLAEQPI
+2392 EITETRRLGEQPI

-2413 DGRKFARYL
+2413 DGRKFARYI

>member
-1 MKIQNVMATSI
+1 MRWKGGKMRIQNVMATSI

-20 QSLRSMNTALRASTN
+20 QSLRSMNTALKASTN

-45 SVGDYLKAS
+45 SVGNYLKAS
-54 QAKYEGLGRSIDQVK
+54 QARYEGLGRSIDQAK

-77 RQKSLDLTT
+77 RQKALDLTT
-86 EDGKNSYNRY
+86 EDGRNSYNRY
-96 AKQLGVAVKQLS
+96 AKQLGITVKQLS

-118 SAMQYQSSGLASLQS
+118 SAMQYQTSGLASLQS
-133 KYRSLTEV
+133 RYRSLNEV
-141 NGSYVKRLE
+141 NSSYVK
-150 AEGKGYEA
+150 
-158 AVAKLDHY
+158 
-166 KTSLNNLS
+166 
-174 KQQKIQKD
+174 
-182 ELKRI
+182 
-187 AEESGI
+187 
-193 TSNAY
+193 
-198 KKQQVRVNETATS
+198 
-211 MAKLTSK
+211 
-218 IKDSKSDV
+218 
-226 SRYSTGLNELQS
+226 
-238 KYKSTNSVA
+238 
-247 KSYVNRLEAE
+247 RLEAE

-262 AAKTRLN
+262 AAKTRLT

-281 QKIQEN
+281 QKIQES
-287 ELAKIAS
+287 ELSRIAS
-294 ESGRSSSAYRA
+294 ESGKASSAYHA

-361 NAWEHVKSGATAAA
+361 NTWEHVKSGATAAA

-659 KQTLRA
+659 KQTLKA

-793 LDKSKT
+793 LGKLKSIPTGFSTKF
-799 AIKGIGSAFKFTGK
+799 AHMAQHISSAFSTTKR
-813 LAKAGGKGILKAGK
+813 LAKAGGKGVSFAAKEMRKSLSKQ
-827 AFGKSFVQSTKG
+827 FGLITKG
-839 AVDAVK
+839 VK
-845 SVGSLI
+845 GL
-851 GKGAKRVGSEI
+851 GKGIWNSAKWAG
-862 ADSGKFLGKQLV
+862 GQ
-874 KGFKGSVK
+874 
-882 LVKSIGSSL
+882 
-891 VNGTKNLV
+891 
-899 SKSISLGKRIGSAIS
+899 
-914 KGAKSTLNFSK
+914 AK
-925 SLFGKGNSAGKLT
+925 SAGKLLGSEISKGFKASLNFGKGLFGKESGAGKLN
-938 GLLQSARSAG
+938 GLLQSAHSAG
-948 GFKNLTTAGKI
+948 DFKNLTTAGKV
-959 GTSAAGIGVAVD
+959 GTGLAGAGVAVD

-980 KDKAGSRKQYED
+980 KDKVGSRKQYED

-1015 AVGASIGAK
+1015 AVGATIGAK

-1060 DTFNKIGKW
+1060 DTFTKIGKW

-1091 AKALI
+1091 AKELA

-1104 GIPALLYKNNSKFH
+1104 GIPALLYKNNPKFR
-1118 KWANGVGKSIKK
+1118 KWANGVGKSVKK
-1130 GLGSAKKNLNNFNK
+1130 GFNSVKKNVGNFNK
-1144 AVSKNVGNFTKSAG
+1144 SVSKNVGNFTKSVG

-1163 FTSSVSKTFKKHWN
+1163 FTSSASKTFKKHWD

-1191 RSIEKFGKNY
+1191 RSTEKFGKNY

-1248 WTANWKNIKS
+1248 WSASWKNIRS

-1277 LNAKT
+1277 LNSKT

-1287 KVFNGFKSFGKSIGD
+1287 KVLTKFKAFGKSVGD
-1302 FWKNLWKGVKNT
+1302 FWNDLWKGVKDT
-1314 FDNAIKGLKDT
+1314 FDKTIKGLKDA
-1325 ASNVGKFFSG
+1325 ASNVGKFFTG
-1335 KLKVGNIHLAEGTD
+1335 KLKVGNIHLADGTD
-1349 WRKKYGY
+1349 WKKKYGY

-1368 TNNREA
+1368 TNNREG
-1374 LIDTDGTLKL
+1374 LIDTDGTLKI
-1384 FPNIRNLKWWM
+1384 FPNVRNLKWWM

-1400 VVSAH
+1400 VVNAH
-1405 DLATMFGRGV
+1405 DLATMFGRSV
-1415 HLASGTF
+1415 HLASGTLDF
-1422 DFNLLRNYRIR
+1422 DLLKNYKIRDVKTPNLLS
-1433 DEKTPDLL
+1433 
-1441 NKLVK
+1441 KLVK
-1446 INSRRLKLSLK
+1446 INSQSLKLKLK

-1478 ESKKTSRTKTRK
+1478 ESKKSTTTKK
-1490 DMEYLDSSFFTGGK
+1490 NMEYLDSSFFTGGK

-1514 LWLKKYLESELPK
+1514 SWLKKYLESELPK

-1532 TRTTRRRSSSSRA
+1532 TRTTRRRSSSSRS

-1656 SKRTKSTKRSLKG
+1656 SKRTKSTRSSLKG
-1669 LSSANSKASKTNKTL
+1669 LSSANSKASRTNKTL

-1789 LESGVSTTF
+1789 LESGVSATF

-1817 DVLNSGIGKIDT
+1817 DVLNSGIGKINT

-1862 TGPTW
+1862 TRPTW

-1887 KQTGELTVVNG
+1887 KQTGELTVVSG

-1911 FNASEMRDLGFTH
+1911 FSASEMRDLGFTH

-1965 SLANGMLKDGKNHGT
+1965 SLANGMLKDGKKHGT

-2000 TLTGLVKAMAKNGD
+2000 TLTGLVKAMAKNGH

-2076 GSIHVGAYAGGGK
+2076 GGIHVGAYDGHNQ

-2121 RGLKQNDDK
+2121 RGLKQKDDK
-2130 HEEVKANTNLQK
+2130 HEEVKANTKLQK
-2142 LIKNQVGKGFWKTIN
+2142 LIKNQVGKGFWKTIS
-2157 KIADEFGDAG
+2157 KIADKFGDAG

-2176 DLTHK
+2176 DLTQK

-2215 PGITNGIGA
+2215 AGVTNGSGA

-2231 GSRRTGLENY
+2231 GSRRVGLENY
-2241 ARNHHGSYH
+2241 ARRHGGSYH

-2263 SSRALFKQLLEGSR
+2263 SSRALFKELLEGSR

-2285 FSQQWEVGGNDAGHA
+2285 FSRQWEIGGNDAGHA
-2300 AHANSLYKLLKDH
+2300 AHADSLYKLLKDH
-2313 GYANGGIVSS
+2313 GYANGGIISS
-2323 PQLAMIGEGN
+2323 PQLAMVGEGN

-2344 KRAKAYQLMS
+2344 KRARAYRLMD

-2363 DNPTDQSGDSKILL
+2363 DAPTNQGEDSKILL
-2377 EILKVMTLIEKKLDT
+2377 EILKVMTSIEKKLDS
-2392 EITETRRLAEQPI
+2392 EITETRRLGEQPI

-2413 DGRKFARYL
+2413 DGRKFARYI

>member
-1 MKIQNVMATSI
+1 MATSI

-20 QSLRSMNTALRASTN
+20 QSLRSMNTALKASTN

-54 QAKYEGLGRSIDQVK
+54 QARYEGLGRSIDQAK
-69 EKIKLIQE
+69 EKIRLIQE
-77 RQKSLDLTT
+77 RQKALDLTT
-86 EDGKNSYNRY
+86 EDGRNSYNRY
-96 AKQLGVAVKQLS
+96 AKQLGITVKQLS

-118 SAMQYQSSGLASLQS
+118 SAMQYQTSGLASLQS
-133 KYRSLTEV
+133 RYRSLNEV
-141 NGSYVKRLE
+141 NSSYVKRLE

-158 AVAKLDHY
+158 SVAKLNNY
-166 KTSLNNLS
+166 KTSLSNLS
-174 KQQKIQKD
+174 KQQQIQKD

-193 TSNAY
+193 TSDAY
-198 KKQQVRVNETATS
+198 KKQQVRVNETAAN
-211 MAKLTSK
+211 MAKLTTK
-218 IKDSKSDV
+218 IKDARSDV
-226 SRYSTGLNELQS
+226 SRYSSGLNELQT
-238 KYKSTNSVA
+238 KYKSTSSVA
-247 KSYVNRLEAE
+247 KSYVDRLEAE

-262 AAKTRLN
+262 AAKTKLN
-269 SYKSAVENLTKQ
+269 SYKSAVENLNKQ

-287 ELAKIAS
+287 ELSRIAS
-294 ESGRSSSAYRA
+294 ESGKSSSAYRA

-440 IADSYEELVKRGYS
+440 IADSYEELVKRGYT

-489 FGMRA
+489 FGMGA

-526 YGMSYVGSS
+526 YGLSYVGSS

-659 KQTLRA
+659 KQTLKA

-793 LDKSKT
+793 LGKLKSIPTGFSTKF
-799 AIKGIGSAFKFTGK
+799 AHMAQHISSAFSTTKR
-813 LAKAGGKGILKAGK
+813 LAKAGGKGVSFAAKEMRKSLSKQ
-827 AFGKSFVQSTKG
+827 FGLITKG
-839 AVDAVK
+839 VK
-845 SVGSLI
+845 GL
-851 GKGAKRVGSEI
+851 GKGIWNSAKWAG
-862 ADSGKFLGKQLV
+862 GQ
-874 KGFKGSVK
+874 
-882 LVKSIGSSL
+882 
-891 VNGTKNLV
+891 
-899 SKSISLGKRIGSAIS
+899 
-914 KGAKSTLNFSK
+914 AK
-925 SLFGKGNSAGKLT
+925 SAGKLLGSEISKGFKASLNFGKGLFGKESGAGKLN
-938 GLLQSARSAG
+938 GLLQSAHSAG
-948 GFKNLTTAGKI
+948 DFKNLTTAGKV
-959 GTSAAGIGVAVD
+959 GTGLAGAGVAVD

-980 KDKAGSRKQYED
+980 KDKVGSRKQYED

-1015 AVGASIGAK
+1015 AVGATIGAK

-1060 DTFNKIGKW
+1060 DTFTKIGKW

-1091 AKALI
+1091 AKELA

-1104 GIPALLYKNNSKFH
+1104 GIPALLYKNNPKFR
-1118 KWANGVGKSIKK
+1118 KWANGVGKSVKK
-1130 GLGSAKKNLNNFNK
+1130 GFNSVKKNVGNFNK
-1144 AVSKNVGNFTKSAG
+1144 SVSKNVGNFAKSVG

-1163 FTSSVSKTFKKHWN
+1163 FTSSASKTFKKHWD

-1191 RSIEKFGKNY
+1191 RSTEKFGKNY

-1238 KTQLNIEKKR
+1238 KTELNIEKKR
-1248 WTANWKNIKS
+1248 WSASWKNIRS

-1277 LNAKT
+1277 LNSKT

-1287 KVFNGFKSFGKSIGD
+1287 KVLTKFKSFGKSVGD
-1302 FWKNLWKGVKNT
+1302 FWNDLWKGVRDT
-1314 FDNAIKGLKDT
+1314 FDRTIKGLKD
-1325 ASNVGKFFSG
+1325 AAGNVGKFFTG
-1335 KLKVGNIHLAEGTD
+1335 KLKVGNIHLADGTD
-1349 WRKKYGY
+1349 WKKKYGY

-1368 TNNREA
+1368 TNNREG
-1374 LIDTDGTLKL
+1374 LIDTDGTLKI
-1384 FPNIRNLKWWM
+1384 FPNVRNLKWWM

-1400 VVSAH
+1400 VVNAH
-1405 DLATMFGRGV
+1405 DLATMFGRSV
-1415 HLASGTF
+1415 HLASGTLDF
-1422 DFNLLRNYRIR
+1422 DLLKNYKIRDVKTPNLLS
-1433 DEKTPDLL
+1433 
-1441 NKLVK
+1441 KLVK
-1446 INSRRLKLSLK
+1446 INSQSLKLKLK

-1478 ESKKTSRTKTRK
+1478 ESKKSTTTKK
-1490 DMEYLDSSFFTGGK
+1490 NMEYLDSSFFTGGK

-1514 LWLKKYLESELPK
+1514 SWLKKYLESKLPK
-1527 KTRKR
+1527 KTSKKSS
-1532 TRTTRRRSSSSRA
+1532 TTRRNSSSSRS
-1545 SSSSSRRSTTT
+1545 SSSSSRSTTT
-1556 THRERTTVSA
+1556 TRRERTSVSA
-1566 SVRGLGSVRSLAAAI
+1566 SVSGLSSVRSLAAAI
-1581 KSVSGRHTARVSVSA
+1581 KAVSGKHTAKIAVSA
-1596 SNTKSVKSLKS
+1596 SSAKLVKSLKT

-1620 VSGTKS
+1620 ISGTKS
-1626 VKSLSSA
+1626 VRSLSSA
-1633 LKGISKKGTLKG
+1633 LKGVGKKSTLKG
-1645 ISSASS
+1645 ISSASN

-1656 SKRTKSTKRSLKG
+1656 SKR
-1669 LSSANSKASKTNKTL
+1669 
-1684 ANQLSK
+1684 
-1690 TSSKVKSLYKAAKK
+1690 
-1704 NKFGKEI
+1704 
-1711 KSQAEEAV
+1711 
-1719 KSLKGKGNFAKTF
+1719 
-1732 ESMTK
+1732 
-1737 KFGKDLKSMSK
+1737 
-1748 DSTKEFKSMWSN
+1748 
-1760 IEKTSKSG
+1760 
-1768 ENSTHK
+1768 
-1774 SFNTFSSSYKRGWKS
+1774 
-1789 LESGVSTTF
+1789 
-1798 DHFWT
+1798 
-1803 TMRKTAGKGLNKVI
+1803 
-1817 DVLNSGIGKIDT
+1817 
-1829 VISNFGG
+1829 
-1836 NKNAVHKVG
+1836 
-1845 GVHYATGTG
+1845 
-1854 YFAGRRPI
+1854 GR
-1862 TGPTW
+1862 
-1867 TILNDGNDSPE
+1867 
-1878 TQNREGIYN
+1878 
-1887 KQTGELTVVNG
+1887 
-1898 RNVPKLLDSRHEV
+1898 
-1911 FNASEMRDLGFTH
+1911 
-1924 YASGTGYLKRLYDQA
+1924 
-1939 KHYWNNPTKTG
+1939 
-1950 DSLFGKITGLVGAIN
+1950 
-1965 SLANGMLKDGKNHGT
+1965 
-1980 EWWSQ
+1980 
-1985 LWKMVEDKVEDGGDA
+1985 
-2000 TLTGLVKAMAKNGD
+2000 
-2014 GKIYQWGA
+2014 
-2022 TGPKEFDCSG
+2022 
-2032 LVMYTLKKDFG
+2032 
-2043 IDYPHFSGNQYS
+2043 
-2055 VSQHISRSEA
+2055 
-2065 KPGDLVFWGRN
+2065 
-2076 GSIHVGAYAGGGK
+2076 
-2089 YYSAYGPNGTH
+2089 
-2100 GIGMMPLSSVVG
+2100 
-2112 YGKPLFARV
+2112 
-2121 RGLKQNDDK
+2121 
-2130 HEEVKANTNLQK
+2130 
-2142 LIKNQVGKGFWKTIN
+2142 
-2157 KIADEFGDAG
+2157 
-2167 GAGNVKLTG
+2167 
-2176 DLTHK
+2176 
-2181 SLQLAKALKRADPKA
+2181 
-2196 TAKGIAALISN
+2196 
-2207 AIAESTLN
+2207 
-2215 PGITNGIGA
+2215 
-2224 TGLWQFL
+2224 
-2231 GSRRTGLENY
+2231 
-2241 ARNHHGSYH
+2241 
-2250 NAGIQIDYALHGD
+2250 
-2263 SSRALFKQLLEGSR
+2263 
-2277 SPYSMAYQ
+2277 
-2285 FSQQWEVGGNDAGHA
+2285 
-2300 AHANSLYKLLKDH
+2300 
-2313 GYANGGIVSS
+2313 
-2323 PQLAMIGEGN
+2323 
-2333 GPETIVPWDIT
+2333 
-2344 KRAKAYQLMS
+2344 
-2354 RTLKHFKQQ
+2354 
-2363 DNPTDQSGDSKILL
+2363 
-2377 EILKVMTLIEKKLDT
+2377 
-2392 EITETRRLAEQPI
+2392 
-2405 NVSGDFNV
+2405 
-2413 DGRKFARYL
+2413 
-2422 RTYLREFDRQTV
+2422 
-2434 VRGRYN
+2434 
-2440 LSDR
+2440 

>member
-77 RQKSLDLTT
+77 RQKALDLTT

-118 SAMQYQSSGLASLQS
+118 SAMQYQTSGLASLQS
-133 KYRSLTEV
+133 RYRSLNEV
-141 NGSYVKRLE
+141 NSSYVKRLE

-158 AVAKLDHY
+158 SVAKLNNY
-166 KTSLNNLS
+166 KTSLSNLS
-174 KQQKIQKD
+174 KQQQIQKD

-305 QEVKVNQTATSIS
+305 QEVKVNQTATSIG
-318 KLNSKVKSAQS
+318 KLNTKIKSTSS
-329 EVNKLNPNGFN
+329 EVRRLKPTGFN
-340 KIANGAKHV
+340 AVA
-349 TNAAD
+349 NAAKKVTSASG
-354 KMKSSLK
+354 KMKSTLHG
-361 NAWEHVKSGATAAA
+361 AWDSVKSGATAAA

-390 KAGNL
+390 KAEDL
-395 EQSYKEITNLAVTGG
+395 QQSYKEITNLAITGG
-410 EKQKEAIKNVSEMQR
+410 EKQAEVTKNVAQMQR
-425 QGRAMSIQY
+425 EGRSMSIQY
-434 GKSQQD
+434 GKSQQS
-440 IADSYEELVKRGYS
+440 IAEAYEDLTKRGYS
-454 TKQALGAMRTELQ
+454 TKQALSAMRTELQ
-467 ASVASGDDFKDVV
+467 GSVASGDDFKDVV
-480 AVSSTTLES
+480 QVSSTTLES

-494 KTTAQMTYNTKRA
+494 KSTAQMTSNTKRA

-535 AHQAGFGLSQTA
+535 AHQAGFSLSETA
-547 AAMGILSNN
+547 SAMGILSNN

-567 NEVINRLSTAT
+567 NQVINRLSNSA
-578 GNLLKGDK
+578 GKLKQGDK
-586 KNALAKLGIKPKEIT
+586 KNVLAQLGIRPKEIMN
-601 TSTGKLKDL
+601 SKGQLKSL

-634 SLFGMTGEQAGL
+634 SLFGTTGEQAGL
-646 ILTKYNK
+646 ILAKYNGE
-653 QLGTLS
+653 LGDLS
-659 KQTLRA
+659 KKTLKA

-687 ARLKMTGEAFS
+687 ARLKMTGEAFT

-710 KAGDSLVIF
+710 KAGDSLVVF

-742 GLVNLIKWATTHKT
+742 GLVSLIKWATTHKT

-788 TELGV
+788 ADLGV
-793 LDKSKT
+793 LAKLKSVPTSFGTKFAHMTQKLSSTFST
-799 AIKGIGSAFKFTGK
+799 AKRLVKASSKGISFA
-813 LAKAGGKGILKAGK
+813 AKEMRQNISKQFGLVTKGVKGLGKGIWN
-827 AFGKSFVQSTKG
+827 
-839 AVDAVK
+839 
-845 SVGSLI
+845 
-851 GKGAKRVGSEI
+851 GAKWAGNQAKSAGRFLGSEI
-862 ADSGKFLGKQLV
+862 S
-874 KGFKGSVK
+874 KGFKAS
-882 LVKSIGSSL
+882 
-891 VNGTKNLV
+891 
-899 SKSISLGKRIGSAIS
+899 
-914 KGAKSTLNFSK
+914 LNFGK
-925 SLFGKGNSAGKLT
+925 GLFGKGSGAGKLT
-938 GLLQSARSAG
+938 GLLQSAHSAG

-959 GTSAAGIGVAVD
+959 GIGLAGAGVAVD

-980 KDKAGSRKQYED
+980 KDKVGSRKQYED

-1015 AVGASIGAK
+1015 AIGAK
-1024 VGKWGGDAVKSF
+1024 IGGIVGKWGGDAVKSF
-1036 TNGWKSKKPPKRFW
+1036 TNGWKSKKPPKNFW

-1060 DTFNKIGKW
+1060 DTFSKIGKW

-1080 LAKGKSFAKKN
+1080 INKGKSFAKKN
-1091 AKALI
+1091 SKELA
-1096 LTAVSPML
+1096 LTAVNPLL
-1104 GIPALLYKNNSKFH
+1104 GIPALLYKNNPKFR
-1118 KWANGVGKSIKK
+1118 KWANGVGKNIKK
-1130 GLGSAKKNLNNFNK
+1130 GFNSVKKNVGNFNK
-1144 AVSKNVGNFTKSAG
+1144 SVSKNVGNFTKAAG

-1163 FTSSVSKTFKKHWN
+1163 FTTSVSKTFKKHWD
-1177 QMYKH
+1177 QLYKH

-1191 RSIEKFGKNY
+1191 RSTEKFGKNY
-1201 VKINKKY
+1201 AKINKKY
-1208 GDETRKNFGSFSKRL
+1208 WNETRKNFGSFSKRL
-1223 KKNHGDLFKTIGQTT
+1223 KKNHSDLFKTIGQTA
-1238 KTQLNIEKKR
+1238 KTQLGIEKRR
-1248 WTANWKNIKS
+1248 WSSNWKNIHSTAK
-1258 FAGGVWKGLTKNAG
+1258 GIWKGLNKNASS
-1272 DMYKS
+1272 MYKK
-1277 LNAKT
+1277 LNSST

-1287 KVFNGFKSFGKSIGD
+1287 KVFNGFKAFGKSVGD
-1302 FWKNLWKGVKNT
+1302 FWNKLWKGVKDT
-1314 FDNAIKGLKDT
+1314 FDKTIKGIKDT
-1325 ASNVGKFFSG
+1325 ANNVGKFFSG
-1335 KLKVGNIHLAEGTD
+1335 KLKVGNIHLADGTD
-1349 WRKKYGY
+1349 WKNKYGY
-1356 PAIVNDGSDSPE
+1356 PAIVNDGYDSPE
-1368 TNNREA
+1368 TNNREG
-1374 LIDTDGTLKL
+1374 LIDTDGTLKP
-1384 FPNIRNLKWWM
+1384 FPNVRNLKWWM

-1400 VVSAH
+1400 VVNAR
-1405 DLATMFGRGV
+1405 DMANLFGRSV

-1422 DFNLLRNYRIR
+1422 DFDLLKNYKFRDAKTPNLLS
-1433 DEKTPDLL
+1433 
-1441 NKLVK
+1441 KLVK
-1446 INSRRLKLSLK
+1446 INTQSLKLRIK

-1478 ESKKTSRTKTRK
+1478 KSNKRTTRTKK
-1490 DMEYLDSSFFTGGK
+1490 GMEYLDSSFFTGGK

-1514 LWLKKYLESELPK
+1514 SWLKKYLESKLPK
-1527 KTRKR
+1527 RTRKR
-1532 TRTTRRRSSSSRA
+1532 TRTTRRRSSSSR
-1545 SSSSSRRSTTT
+1545 SSRSGRTTT
-1556 THRERTTVSA
+1556 TTRRERTSVSA
-1566 SVRGLGSVRSLAAAI
+1566 SVSGLGSVKSLAAAI
-1581 KSVSGRHTARVSVSA
+1581 KAVSGKHTARITVSA
-1596 SNTKSVKSLKS
+1596 SS
-1607 ALSKVK
+1607 A
-1613 SKRIKVS
+1613 
-1620 VSGTKS
+1620 KS

-1633 LKGISKKGTLKG
+1633 LKGVGKKSTLKG

-1656 SKRTKSTKRSLKG
+1656 SKRTKSTKSSIKG
-1669 LSSANSKASKTNKTL
+1669 LSSANSKASKSNKTL
-1684 ANQLSK
+1684 ASRLSK

-1737 KFGKDLKSMSK
+1737 KFGKDLKAMSK
-1748 DSTKEFKSMWSN
+1748 DSRKEFKSMWSN

-1768 ENSTHK
+1768 ENATQK
-1774 SFNTFSSSYKRGWKS
+1774 SFNGFDRKYKRGWKS

-1798 DHFWT
+1798 NHFWT
-1803 TMRKTAGKGLNKVI
+1803 TMRKNAGKGINKVI
-1817 DVLNSGIGKIDT
+1817 DVLNAGIGKIDT
-1829 VISNFGG
+1829 VIGNFGG

-1854 YFAGRRPI
+1854 FLDSQRRPI
-1862 TGPTW
+1862 TGPTLA
-1867 TILNDGNDSPE
+1867 ILNDGFDSPE
-1878 TQNREGIYN
+1878 TNNREGIFD
-1887 KQTGELTVVNG
+1887 KTTGELSVVNG
-1898 RNVPKLLDSRHEV
+1898 RNVPVMLDQRHEV
-1911 FNASEMRDLGFTH
+1911 FNASEMRDLGVTRHFAT
-1924 YASGTGYLKRLYDQA
+1924 GTGWLKKLYEEA
-1939 KHYWNNPTKTG
+1939 KKFWKQPIKTG
-1950 DSLFGKITGLVGAIN
+1950 EANFGKVTGLNGAVQTL
-1965 SLANGMLKDGKNHGT
+1965 SKEMLKNATTQSTK
-1980 EWWSQ
+1980 WWSQ
-1985 LWKMVEDKVEDGGDA
+1985 LWKMVENKVNDDDLGPA
-2000 TLTGLVKAMAKNGD
+2000 SGLLKAVEELGKNKHYSQ
-2014 GKIYQWGA
+2014 GKRMSKFFA
-2022 TGPKEFDCSG
+2022 DCSSLVSRALHDYYHVHWSEPNGWALTVAG
-2032 LVMYTLKKDFG
+2032 LWKHAHR
-2043 IDYPHFSGNQYS
+2043 IP
-2055 VSQHISRSEA
+2055 RSEA
-2065 KPGDLVFWGRN
+2065 KPGDPVFWLPDT
-2076 GSIHVGAYAGGGK
+2076 HVGVYAGHGK
-2089 YYSAYGPNGTH
+2089 YYSAYGPNDG
-2100 GIGMMPLSSVVG
+2100 GPVGMQSVALG
-2112 YGKPLFARV
+2112 ATFGRFN
-2121 RGLKQNDDK
+2121 GLNTEGDK
-2130 HEEVKANTNLQK
+2130 GSKKDVKVKTNNALQK
-2142 LIKNQVGKGFWKTIN
+2142 FIKPQVGKGFWRTIQ
-2157 KIADEFGDAG
+2157 KIHEKYGSSFGSIAGFNVDGSLKSKVRALAG
-2167 GAGNVKLTG
+2167 GLKSIDPRATKNGIIAILGNWVF
-2176 DLTHK
+2176 
-2181 SLQLAKALKRADPKA
+2181 
-2196 TAKGIAALISN
+2196 
-2207 AIAESTLN
+2207 ESGQLN
-2215 PGITNGIGA
+2215 PGAVNPSGGA
-2224 TGLWQFL
+2224 SGFGQWL
-2231 GSRRTGLENY
+2231 GSRKTRLMNY
-2241 ARNHHGSYH
+2241 ARGHHHSWK
-2250 NAGIQIDYALHGD
+2250 NPATQLEFALHGD
-2263 SSRALFKQLLEGSR
+2263 AGMTGIFRSVLEGHGSYESLALKFSR
-2277 SPYSMAYQ
+2277 D
-2285 FSQQWEVGGNDAGHA
+2285 WEKGGYDSNHVAGA
-2300 AHANSLYKLLKDH
+2300 RKVAQILG

-2344 KRAKAYQLMS
+2344 KRAKAYQLMN
-2354 RTLKHFKQQ
+2354 RTLQHFKQQ

-2440 LSDR
+2440 LSDK

>member
-1 MKIQNVMATSI
+1 MRIQNVMATSI

-20 QSLRSMNTALRASTN
+20 QSLRSMNTALKASTN

-45 SVGDYLKAS
+45 SVGNYLKAS
-54 QAKYEGLGRSIDQVK
+54 QARYEGLGRSIDQAK

-77 RQKSLDLTT
+77 RQKALDLTT
-86 EDGKNSYNRY
+86 EDGRNSYNRY
-96 AKQLGVAVKQLS
+96 AKQLGITVKQLS

-118 SAMQYQSSGLASLQS
+118 SAMQYQTSGLASLQS
-133 KYRSLTEV
+133 RYRSLNEV
-141 NGSYVKRLE
+141 NSSYVK
-150 AEGKGYEA
+150 
-158 AVAKLDHY
+158 
-166 KTSLNNLS
+166 
-174 KQQKIQKD
+174 
-182 ELKRI
+182 
-187 AEESGI
+187 
-193 TSNAY
+193 
-198 KKQQVRVNETATS
+198 
-211 MAKLTSK
+211 
-218 IKDSKSDV
+218 
-226 SRYSTGLNELQS
+226 
-238 KYKSTNSVA
+238 
-247 KSYVNRLEAE
+247 RLEAE

-262 AAKTRLN
+262 AAKTRLT

-281 QKIQEN
+281 QKIQES
-287 ELAKIAS
+287 ELSRIAS
-294 ESGRSSSAYRA
+294 ESGKASSAYHA

-361 NAWEHVKSGATAAA
+361 NTWEHVKSGATAAA

-440 IADSYEELVKRGYS
+440 IADSYEELVKRGYT

-659 KQTLRA
+659 KQTLKA

-710 KAGDSLVIF
+710 RAGDSLVIF

-742 GLVNLIKWATTHKT
+742 GLVNLIKWATTHET

-779 FLNKTRLAM
+779 FLNKTRLAFQG
-788 TELGV
+788 L
-793 LDKSKT
+793 K
-799 AIKGIGSAFKFTGK
+799 IGSHVFDGFKALKDGFKGAE
-813 LAKAGGKGILKAGK
+813 LAKDASLGQKVFHGLGSAAKNSGELVKAAGRGIAD
-827 AFGKSFVQSTKG
+827 ASHTMATSFTKQ
-839 AVDAVK
+839 A
-845 SVGSLI
+845 SLI
-851 GKGAKRVGSEI
+851 GKGIHGLGKGIFKATKAIGNQ
-862 ADSGKFLGKQLV
+862 ALQAGKFLGEQIS
-874 KGFKGSVK
+874 KG
-882 LVKSIGSSL
+882 
-891 VNGTKNLV
+891 VN
-899 SKSISLGKRIGSAIS
+899 KSISFGKG
-914 KGAKSTLNFSK
+914 
-925 SLFGKGNSAGKLT
+925 LFGKGKGAGKLT

-959 GTSAAGIGVAVD
+959 GTSAAGVGVAVD

-1091 AKALI
+1091 AKELA

-1104 GIPALLYKNNSKFH
+1104 GIPALLYKNNPKFR
-1118 KWANGVGKSIKK
+1118 KWANSVGKSIKK
-1130 GLGSAKKNLNNFNK
+1130 GLGSAKKNVNNFNK
-1144 AVSKNVGNFTKSAG
+1144 AVSKNVGNFTKSAS

-1182 SSKGTKQIM
+1182 SSKETKQIM

-1248 WTANWKNIKS
+1248 WTANWKNIES

-1282 HGGLG
+1282 HGGLR

-1302 FWKNLWKGVKNT
+1302 FWKNLWKGVKDT

-1384 FPNIRNLKWWM
+1384 FPNVRNLKWWM

-1400 VVSAH
+1400 VVNAH
-1405 DLATMFGRGV
+1405 DLATMFGRSV

-1514 LWLKKYLESELPK
+1514 SWLKKYLESELPK

-1532 TRTTRRRSSSSRA
+1532 TRTTRRRPSSSRS

-1581 KSVSGRHTARVSVSA
+1581 ESVSGRHTARVSVSA
-1596 SNTKSVKSLKS
+1596 SNTKSVKSLKT

-1656 SKRTKSTKRSLKG
+1656 SKRTKSTRSSLKG
-1669 LSSANSKASKTNKTL
+1669 LSSANSKASRTNKTL

-1854 YFAGRRPI
+1854 FFGSQRRPI
-1862 TGPTW
+1862 VGKTLA
-1867 TILNDGNDSPE
+1867 ILNDGFDSPE
-1878 TQNREGIYN
+1878 TNNREGIFD
-1887 KQTGELTVVNG
+1887 KTTGELSVVNG
-1898 RNVPKLLDSRHEV
+1898 RNVPVVLDQRHEV
-1911 FNASEMRDLGFTH
+1911 FNASEMRDLGVTRHF
-1924 YASGTGYLKRLYDQA
+1924 ASGTGWLKKLYEEA
-1939 KHYWNNPTKTG
+1939 KKFWKQPVKTAESNF
-1950 DSLFGKITGLVGAIN
+1950 DKVTGLTGAIN
-1965 SLANGMLKDGKNHGT
+1965 NLAQSAKKISQAQGVN
-1980 EWWSQ
+1980 WWSQ
-1985 LWKMVEDKVEDGGDA
+1985 LWKMVEDKVNDDDLGPAKGLLKAVEKLGKGKPYIWGGY
-2000 TLTGLVKAMAKNGD
+2000 GVHAKG
-2014 GKIYQWGA
+2014 
-2022 TGPKEFDCSG
+2022 FDCSG
-2032 LVMYTLKKDFG
+2032 LVSTALEEYF
-2043 IDYPHFSGNQYS
+2043 HSGWGHLDVAGLWS
-2055 VSQHISRSEA
+2055 HAHEIPKSKA
-2065 KPGDLVFWGRN
+2065 KPGDPVFWLPDG
-2076 GSIHVGAYAGGGK
+2076 HVGVYAGHSK
-2089 YYSAYGPNGTH
+2089 YYSAFGPD
-2100 GIGMMPLSSVVG
+2100 IGMHSIFGQDPG
-2112 YGKPLFARV
+2112 T
-2121 RGLKQNDDK
+2121 RGPVFGRFKGINTEGSKTSDDD
-2130 HEEVKANTNLQK
+2130 VKVKTNNKLQK
-2142 LIKNQVGKGFWKTIN
+2142 QIKIQVGKGFWSTIQ
-2157 KIADEFGDAG
+2157 KISDKYGEHDDGLQAGKPSGDH
-2167 GAGNVKLTG
+2167 
-2176 DLTHK
+2176 THW
-2181 SLQLAKALKRADPKA
+2181 LKQAHVPKKYWSAMNFIFTHESSWNPKA
-2196 TAKGIAALISN
+2196 YNPQPTPTGHARGIGQLTDAQMHYVRRHGSVNN
-2207 AIAESTLN
+2207 AIAQIMGAYDYMNDRYGN
-2215 PGITNGIGA
+2215 PDKA
-2224 TGLWQFL
+2224 EAFWK
-2231 GSRRTGLENY
+2231 
-2241 ARNHHGSYH
+2241 AH
-2250 NAGIQIDYALHGD
+2250 N
-2263 SSRALFKQLLEGSR
+2263 
-2277 SPYSMAYQ
+2277 
-2285 FSQQWEVGGNDAGHA
+2285 W
-2300 AHANSLYKLLKDH
+2300 
-2313 GYANGGIVSS
+2313 YANGGIVTN
-2323 PQLAMIGEGN
+2323 PQIAVVGEGN

-2344 KRAKAYQLMS
+2344 KRARAYRLMD

-2363 DNPTDQSGDSKILL
+2363 DAPTSQGEDSKLLL
-2377 EILKVMTLIEKKLDT
+2377 EILKVMTSIEKKLDS
-2392 EITETRRLAEQPI
+2392 EITETRRLGEQPI

-2413 DGRKFARYL
+2413 DGRKFARYI